1 MKRGFARP
9 TPEKAPVIKPENIVL
24 PTPLSIPP
32 PEGKPWWIV
41 VVGVVVI
48 GLLGGMIAMTFA
60 SGSHVF
66 GGVGAIFPI
75 FMIGGMAMMMF
86 GGRFGGQQQM
96 SRPKL
101 DAMRAQFM
109 LMLDMLRETAHESAD
124 SMDANYRWF
133 HPAPTMLASAVGS
146 SRMWERKP
154 DGKDLNFGVVRVGVG
169 MTRPEVTWGE
179 PQNMPTD
186 IELEPVTG
194 KALQEFG
201 RYQSVVYNLPKM
213 ISLLVEPWYS
223 LIGGREQVLGLM
235 RAIVCQL
242 AFSHGPDHVQMVVV
256 SSDLE
261 QWDWVKWLPHFGDP
275 RRQDAA
281 GNARMVYSSVREFA
295 AEQAELFAGRG
306 SFTPRHASSSAQTP
320 TPHTVIIADVTD
332 PQWEFVKS
340 AEGIDGVTFFD
351 LTGAS
356 MWAAVPERTLQF
368 DDLGVI
374 EALPRDRDT
383 WMVIDE
389 KPWFFA
395 LTDHISIAEAE
406 EFAQKLARWRLAEAY
421 EEIGQRVAHI
431 GARDIMAYYGI
442 DDPADIDF
450 GSLWGSRTDTMG
462 RSRLRAPF
470 GNRSDNGELLFL
482 DMKSLDEGGDGP
494 HGVMSGT
501 TGSGK
506 STLVR
511 TVIESLMLG
520 HPPQELQFVLADLK
534 GGSAV
539 KPFAGVPHVS
549 RIITDL
555 EEDQALME
563 RFLDALWGE
572 IARRKAICDSAGV
585 DDAKEYN
592 SVRSRMRARG
602 QDMPPLP
609 MLVVV
614 IDEFYEWFRIMPTAV
629 DVLDSIGRQGRAYWI
644 HLMMASQTIESRAEK
659 LMENMGYRL
668 VLKARTAGAAQAAGV
683 PNAVNLPAQAGLG
696 YFRRSLEDIV
706 RFQAEFL
713 WRDYISRGITID
725 GEEAPALVHSIDY
738 VRPQLFT
745 NLFTPLEVS
754 VGGPDL
760 EPVHSNGEVLEA
772 ADAEAEDEEEGI
784 RTPKVGTVIIDQLR
798 KIDFEPYRL
807 WQPPLS
813 EPVAIDELVNRF
825 IGHQWQQ
832 DYGTAR
838 DLVFP
843 LGIIDRPFKHDQ
855 PPWTVDTSGPGAN
868 VLILGAGGSGKTTA
882 LQTLICSAA
891 LTHTPEQVQ
900 FYCLAYSGTALTT
913 VARLP
918 HVGEVAGPTDPYGV
932 RRTVAE
938 LLALVRERKRSFLEY
953 RIASMDVFRRRKFGG
968 EAGPVPNDGFGDVYL
983 VIDNYRALAE
993 ENEVLIEQ
1001 VNLIINQG
1009 PSFGVHVVVSADR
1022 ESELRP
1028 PVRSGFGSRV
1038 ELRLAAVEDAK
1049 LVRSRFAKEV
1059 PVKPGRGMVAVNYVR
1074 LDADPQAGLHTLVA
1088 RPALGSTPT
1097 NVFASDSI
1105 VDAVSRLASGQAP
1118 PIRRLPARFG
1128 VEQVRELAARDTR
1141 QGVGAGGIVWAI
1153 SELDLAP
1160 VYLNFAENAHLVV
1173 TGRRECGRT
1182 TTLATIMSEIGRLYA
1197 PGTSSALAATG
1208 RAALCPGVAGRP
1220 APSAA
1225 DRAGLRV
1232 RREVRL
1238 QPRRRAGD
1246 DERHVRPSG
1255 QPRTTA
1261 RLVGGGAAVALLVE
1275 RSGDLPDRRRHTADA
1290 GRFRFAAAQGRR
1302 LGDPGRRCRPA
1313 RDCHPHVRRLVVRGQ
1328 RPDAAGTA
1336 PGERATTG
1344 DGRRPRRG
1352 LHPRQDEGW
1361 PAAPWSR
1368 PADGR
1373 GHRCVR
1379 PGGGHRAPQVEAA
1392 PPRWGWL
1399 ACQPQR
1405 SGNFLSANVFDGKLI
1420 SGVQSGGSSKS
1431 GICLSHSATTMV
1443 SSIRAR

>member
-9 TPEKAPVIKPENIVL
+9 TPEKPPVIKPENIVL
-24 PTPLSIPP
+24 STPLSIPP
-32 PEGKPWWIV
+32 PEGKPWWLI
-41 VVGVVVI
+41 VVGVVVV
-48 GLLGGMIAMTFA
+48 GLLGGMVAMVFA

-66 GGVGAIFPI
+66 GGIGSIFPL
-75 FMIGGMAMMMF
+75 FMMVGIMMMMF
-86 GGRFGGQQQM
+86 RGMGGGQQQM

-109 LMLDMLRETAHESAD
+109 LMLDMLRETAQESAD

-133 HPAPTMLASAVGS
+133 HPAPNTLAAAVGS
-146 SRMWERKP
+146 PRMWERKP

-213 ISLLVEPWYS
+213 VSLLVEPWYA
-223 LIGGREQVLGLM
+223 LVGEREQVLGLM
-235 RAIVCQL
+235 RAIICQL
-242 AFSHGPDHVQMVVV
+242 AFSHGPDHVQMIVV
-256 SSDLE
+256 SSDLD
-261 QWDWVKWLPHFGDP
+261 QWDWVKWLPHFGDS
-275 RRQDAA
+275 RRHDAA
-281 GNARMVYSSVREFA
+281 GNARMVYTSVREFA

-320 TPHTVIIADVTD
+320 TPHTVIIADVDD
-332 PQWEFVKS
+332 PQWEYVIS
-340 AEGIDGVTFFD
+340 AEGVDGVTFFD
-351 LTGAS
+351 LTGSS
-356 MWAAVPERTLQF
+356 MWTDIPERKLQF
-368 DDLGVI
+368 DKTGVI

-383 WMVIDE
+383 WMVIDD
-389 KPWFFA
+389 KAWFFA
-395 LTDHISIAEAE
+395 LTDQVSIAEAE
-406 EFAQKLARWRLAEAY
+406 EFAQKLAQWRLAEAY

-431 GARDIMAYYGI
+431 GARDILSYYGI
-442 DDPADIDF
+442 DDPGNIDF
-450 GSLWGSRTDTMG
+450 DSLWASRTDTMG

-511 TVIESLMLG
+511 TVIESLMLS
-520 HPPQELQFVLADLK
+520 HPPEELQFVLADLK

-592 SVRSRMRARG
+592 SVRARMRARG
-602 QDMPPLP
+602 QDMAPLP

-696 YFRRSLEDIV
+696 YFRKSLEDII

-713 WRDYISRGITID
+713 WRDYFQPGVSID

-738 VRPQLFT
+738 IRPQLFT
-745 NLFTPLEVS
+745 NSFTPLEVS
-754 VGGPDL
+754 VGGPDI
-760 EPVHSNGEVLEA
+760 EPVVAQPNGEVLES
-772 ADAEAEDEEEGI
+772 DDIEGGEDEDEEGV

-798 KIDFEPYRL
+798 KIKFEPYRL
-807 WQPPLS
+807 WQPPLTQ
-813 EPVAIDELVNRF
+813 PVAIDDLVNRF
-825 IGHQWQQ
+825 LGRPWHKE
-832 DYGTAR
+832 YGSACN
-838 DLVFP
+838 LVFP
-843 LGIIDRPFKHDQ
+843 IGIIDRPYKHDQ

-891 LTHTPEQVQ
+891 LTHTPQQVQ
-900 FYCLAYSGTALTT
+900 FYCLAYSSTALTT
-913 VARLP
+913 VSRIP

-938 LLALVRERKRSFLEY
+938 LLALVRERKRSFLECG
-953 RIASMDVFRRRKFGG
+953 IASMEMFRRRKFGG
-968 EAGPVPNDGFGDVYL
+968 EAGPVPDDGFGDVYL

-1001 VNLIINQG
+1001 VNVIINQG
-1009 PSFGVHVVVSADR
+1009 PSFGVHVVVTADR

-1028 PVRSGFGSRV
+1028 PVRSGFGSRI

-1049 LVRSRFAKEV
+1049 LVRSRFAKDV

-1074 LDADPQAGLHTLVA
+1074 LDSDPQAGLHTLVA
-1088 RPALGSTPT
+1088 RPALGSTPD
-1097 NVFASDSI
+1097 NVFECDS
-1105 VDAVSRLASGQAP
+1105 VVAAVSRLTSAQAP
-1118 PIRRLPARFG
+1118 PVRRLPARFG
-1128 VEQVRELAARDTR
+1128 VEQVRELASRDTR
-1141 QGVGAGGIVWAI
+1141 QGVGAGGIAWAI

-1160 VYLNFAENAHLVV
+1160 VYLNFAENSHLMV

-1197 PGTSSALAATG
+1197 PGASSAPPPAPGRPSAQVWLVVPRRQLLTALGSDYVERFAYNLDGVVAMMGELAAALAG
-1208 RAALCPGVAGRP
+1208 REPPPGLSAEELLSRSWWSGPEIFLIVDDIQQLPPGFDSPLHKAVPFVNRAADVGLHVIVTRTFGGWSSAGSDPMLRALHQANAPLLVMDADPDEGFIRGKMKGGPLPRGRGLLMAEDTGVFVQV
-1220 APSAA
+1220 AA
-1225 DRAGLRV
+1225 TEV
-1232 RREVRL
+1232 RR
-1238 QPRRRAGD
+1238 
-1246 DERHVRPSG
+1246 
-1255 QPRTTA
+1255 
-1261 RLVGGGAAVALLVE
+1261 
-1275 RSGDLPDRRRHTADA
+1275 
-1290 GRFRFAAAQGRR
+1290 
-1302 LGDPGRRCRPA
+1302 
-1313 RDCHPHVRRLVVRGQ
+1313 
-1328 RPDAAGTA
+1328 
-1336 PGERATTG
+1336 
-1344 DGRRPRRG
+1344 
-1352 LHPRQDEGW
+1352 
-1361 PAAPWSR
+1361 
-1368 PADGR
+1368 
-1373 GHRCVR
+1373 
-1379 PGGGHRAPQVEAA
+1379 
-1392 PPRWGWL
+1392 
-1399 ACQPQR
+1399 
-1405 SGNFLSANVFDGKLI
+1405 
-1420 SGVQSGGSSKS
+1420 
-1431 GICLSHSATTMV
+1431 
-1443 SSIRAR
+1443 

>member
-9 TPEKAPVIKPENIVL
+9 TPEKPPVIKPENIVL
-24 PTPLSIPP
+24 STPLSIPP
-32 PEGKPWWIV
+32 PEGKPWWLI
-41 VVGVVVI
+41 VVGVVVV
-48 GLLGGMIAMTFA
+48 GLLGGMVAMVFA

-66 GGVGAIFPI
+66 GGIGSIFPL
-75 FMIGGMAMMMF
+75 FMMVGIMMMMF
-86 GGRFGGQQQM
+86 RGMGGGQQQM

-109 LMLDMLRETAHESAD
+109 LMLDMLRETAQESAD

-133 HPAPTMLASAVGS
+133 HPAPNTLAAAVGS
-146 SRMWERKP
+146 TRMWERKP

-213 ISLLVEPWYS
+213 VSLLVEPWYA
-223 LIGGREQVLGLM
+223 LVGERERVLGLM
-235 RAIVCQL
+235 RAIICQL
-242 AFSHGPDHVQMVVV
+242 AFSHGPDHVQMIVV
-256 SSDLE
+256 SSDLD
-261 QWDWVKWLPHFGDP
+261 QWDWVKWLPHFGDS
-275 RRQDAA
+275 RRHDAA
-281 GNARMVYSSVREFA
+281 GNARMVYTSVREFA

-320 TPHTVIIADVTD
+320 TPHTVIIADVDD
-332 PQWEFVKS
+332 PQWEYVIS
-340 AEGIDGVTFFD
+340 AEGVDGVTFFD
-351 LTGAS
+351 LTGSS
-356 MWAAVPERTLQF
+356 MWTDIPERKLQF
-368 DDLGVI
+368 DKTGVI

-383 WMVIDE
+383 WMVIDD
-389 KPWFFA
+389 KAWFFA
-395 LTDHISIAEAE
+395 LTDQVSIAEAE
-406 EFAQKLARWRLAEAY
+406 EFAQKLAQWRLAEAY

-431 GARDIMAYYGI
+431 GARDILSYYGI
-442 DDPADIDF
+442 DDPGNIDF
-450 GSLWGSRTDTMG
+450 DSLWASRTDTMG

-511 TVIESLMLG
+511 TVIESLMLS
-520 HPPQELQFVLADLK
+520 HPPEELQFVLADLK

-592 SVRSRMRARG
+592 SVRARMRARG
-602 QDMPPLP
+602 QDMAPLP

-696 YFRRSLEDIV
+696 YFRKSLEDII

-713 WRDYISRGITID
+713 WRDYFQPGVSID

-738 VRPQLFT
+738 IRPQLFT
-745 NLFTPLEVS
+745 NSFTPLEVS
-754 VGGPDL
+754 VGGPDI
-760 EPVHSNGEVLEA
+760 EPVVAQPNGEVLES
-772 ADAEAEDEEEGI
+772 DDIEGGEDEDEEGV

-798 KIDFEPYRL
+798 KIKFEPYRL
-807 WQPPLS
+807 WQPPLTQ
-813 EPVAIDELVNRF
+813 PVAIDDLVNRF
-825 IGHQWQQ
+825 LGRPWHKE
-832 DYGTAR
+832 YGSACN
-838 DLVFP
+838 LVFP
-843 LGIIDRPFKHDQ
+843 IGIIDRPYKHDQ

-891 LTHTPEQVQ
+891 LTHTPQQVQ
-900 FYCLAYSGTALTT
+900 FYCLAYSSTALTT
-913 VARLP
+913 VSRIP

-938 LLALVRERKRSFLEY
+938 LLALVRERKRSFLECG
-953 RIASMDVFRRRKFGG
+953 IASMEMFRRRKFGG
-968 EAGPVPNDGFGDVYL
+968 EAGPVPDDGFGDVYL

-1001 VNLIINQG
+1001 VNVIINQG
-1009 PSFGVHVVVSADR
+1009 PSFGVHVVVTADR

-1028 PVRSGFGSRV
+1028 PVRSGFGSRI

-1049 LVRSRFAKEV
+1049 LVRSRFAKDV

-1074 LDADPQAGLHTLVA
+1074 LDSDPQAGLHTLVA
-1088 RPALGSTPT
+1088 RPALGSTPD
-1097 NVFASDSI
+1097 NVFECDS
-1105 VDAVSRLASGQAP
+1105 VVAAVSRLTSAQAP
-1118 PIRRLPARFG
+1118 PVRRLPARFG
-1128 VEQVRELAARDTR
+1128 VEQVRELASRDTR
-1141 QGVGAGGIVWAI
+1141 QGVGAGGIAWAI

-1160 VYLNFAENAHLVV
+1160 VYLNFAENSHLMV

-1197 PGTSSALAATG
+1197 PGASSAPPPAPGRPSAQVWLVDPRRQLLTALGSDYVERFAYNLDGVVAMMGELAAALAG
-1208 RAALCPGVAGRP
+1208 REPPPGLSAEELLSRSWWSGPEIFLIVDDIQQLPPGFDSPLHKAVPFVNRAADVGLHVIVTRTFGGWSSAGSDPMLRALHQANAPLLVMDADPDEGFIRGKMKGGPLPRGRGLLMAEDTGVFVQV
-1220 APSAA
+1220 AA
-1225 DRAGLRV
+1225 TEV
-1232 RREVRL
+1232 RR
-1238 QPRRRAGD
+1238 
-1246 DERHVRPSG
+1246 
-1255 QPRTTA
+1255 
-1261 RLVGGGAAVALLVE
+1261 
-1275 RSGDLPDRRRHTADA
+1275 
-1290 GRFRFAAAQGRR
+1290 
-1302 LGDPGRRCRPA
+1302 
-1313 RDCHPHVRRLVVRGQ
+1313 
-1328 RPDAAGTA
+1328 
-1336 PGERATTG
+1336 
-1344 DGRRPRRG
+1344 
-1352 LHPRQDEGW
+1352 
-1361 PAAPWSR
+1361 
-1368 PADGR
+1368 
-1373 GHRCVR
+1373 
-1379 PGGGHRAPQVEAA
+1379 
-1392 PPRWGWL
+1392 
-1399 ACQPQR
+1399 
-1405 SGNFLSANVFDGKLI
+1405 
-1420 SGVQSGGSSKS
+1420 
-1431 GICLSHSATTMV
+1431 
-1443 SSIRAR
+1443 

>member
-9 TPEKAPVIKPENIVL
+9 TPEKPPVIKPENIVL
-24 PTPLSIPP
+24 STPLSIPP
-32 PEGKPWWIV
+32 PEGKPWWLI
-41 VVGVVVI
+41 VVGVVVV
-48 GLLGGMIAMTFA
+48 GLLGGMVAMVFA

-66 GGVGAIFPI
+66 GGIGSIFPL
-75 FMIGGMAMMMF
+75 FMMVGIMMMMF
-86 GGRFGGQQQM
+86 RGMGGGQQQM

-109 LMLDMLRETAHESAD
+109 LMLDMLRETAQESAD

-133 HPAPTMLASAVGS
+133 HPAPNTLAAAVGS
-146 SRMWERKP
+146 PRMWERKP

-213 ISLLVEPWYS
+213 VSLLVEPWYA
-223 LIGGREQVLGLM
+223 LVGEREQVLGLM
-235 RAIVCQL
+235 RAIICQL
-242 AFSHGPDHVQMVVV
+242 AFSHGPDHVQMIVV
-256 SSDLE
+256 SSDLD
-261 QWDWVKWLPHFGDP
+261 QWDWVKWLPHFGDS
-275 RRQDAA
+275 RRHDAA
-281 GNARMVYSSVREFA
+281 GNARMVYTSVREFA

-320 TPHTVIIADVTD
+320 TPHTVIIADVDD
-332 PQWEFVKS
+332 PQWEYVIS
-340 AEGIDGVTFFD
+340 AEGVDGVTFFD
-351 LTGAS
+351 LTGSS
-356 MWAAVPERTLQF
+356 MWTDIPERKLQF
-368 DDLGVI
+368 DKTGVI

-383 WMVIDE
+383 WMVIDD
-389 KPWFFA
+389 KAWFFA
-395 LTDHISIAEAE
+395 LTDQVSIAEAE
-406 EFAQKLARWRLAEAY
+406 EFAQKLAQWRLAEAY

-431 GARDIMAYYGI
+431 GARDILSYYGI
-442 DDPADIDF
+442 DDPGNIDF
-450 GSLWGSRTDTMG
+450 DSLWASRTDTMG

-511 TVIESLMLG
+511 TVIESLMLS
-520 HPPQELQFVLADLK
+520 HPPEELQFVLADLK

-592 SVRSRMRARG
+592 SVRARMRARG
-602 QDMPPLP
+602 QDMAPLP

-696 YFRRSLEDIV
+696 YFRKSLEDII

-713 WRDYISRGITID
+713 WRDYFQPGVSID

-738 VRPQLFT
+738 IRPQLFT
-745 NLFTPLEVS
+745 NSFTPLEVS
-754 VGGPDL
+754 VGGPDI
-760 EPVHSNGEVLEA
+760 EPVVAQPNGEVLES
-772 ADAEAEDEEEGI
+772 DDIEGGEDEDEEGV

-798 KIDFEPYRL
+798 KIKFEPYRL
-807 WQPPLS
+807 WQPPLTQ
-813 EPVAIDELVNRF
+813 PVAIDDLVNRF
-825 IGHQWQQ
+825 LGRPWHKE
-832 DYGTAR
+832 YGSACN
-838 DLVFP
+838 LVFP
-843 LGIIDRPFKHDQ
+843 IGIIDRPYKHDQ

-891 LTHTPEQVQ
+891 LTHTPQQVQ
-900 FYCLAYSGTALTT
+900 FYCLAYSSTALTT
-913 VARLP
+913 VSRMP

-938 LLALVRERKRSFLEY
+938 LLALVRERKRSFLECG
-953 RIASMDVFRRRKFGG
+953 IASMEMFRRRKFGG
-968 EAGPVPNDGFGDVYL
+968 EAGPVPDDGFGDVYL

-1001 VNLIINQG
+1001 VNVIINQG
-1009 PSFGVHVVVSADR
+1009 PSFGVHVVVTADR

-1028 PVRSGFGSRV
+1028 PVRSGFGSRI

-1049 LVRSRFAKEV
+1049 LVRSRFAKDV

-1074 LDADPQAGLHTLVA
+1074 LDSDPQAGLHTLVA
-1088 RPALGSTPT
+1088 RPALGSTPD
-1097 NVFASDSI
+1097 NVFECDS
-1105 VDAVSRLASGQAP
+1105 VVAAVSRLTSAQAP
-1118 PIRRLPARFG
+1118 PVRRLPARFG
-1128 VEQVRELAARDTR
+1128 VEQVRELASRDTR
-1141 QGVGAGGIVWAI
+1141 QGVGAGGIAWAI

-1160 VYLNFAENAHLVV
+1160 VYLNFAENSHLMV

-1197 PGTSSALAATG
+1197 PGASSAPPPAPGRPSAQVWLVDPRRQLLTALGSDYVERFAYNLDGVVAMMGELAAALAG
-1208 RAALCPGVAGRP
+1208 REPPPGLSAEELLSRSWWSGPEIFLIVDDIQQLPPGFDSPLHKAVPFVNRAADVGLHVIFTRTFGGWSSAGSDPMLRALHQANAPLLVMDADPDEGFIRGKMKGGPLPRGRGLLMAEDTGVFVQV
-1220 APSAA
+1220 AA
-1225 DRAGLRV
+1225 TEV
-1232 RREVRL
+1232 RR
-1238 QPRRRAGD
+1238 
-1246 DERHVRPSG
+1246 
-1255 QPRTTA
+1255 
-1261 RLVGGGAAVALLVE
+1261 
-1275 RSGDLPDRRRHTADA
+1275 
-1290 GRFRFAAAQGRR
+1290 
-1302 LGDPGRRCRPA
+1302 
-1313 RDCHPHVRRLVVRGQ
+1313 
-1328 RPDAAGTA
+1328 
-1336 PGERATTG
+1336 
-1344 DGRRPRRG
+1344 
-1352 LHPRQDEGW
+1352 
-1361 PAAPWSR
+1361 
-1368 PADGR
+1368 
-1373 GHRCVR
+1373 
-1379 PGGGHRAPQVEAA
+1379 
-1392 PPRWGWL
+1392 
-1399 ACQPQR
+1399 
-1405 SGNFLSANVFDGKLI
+1405 
-1420 SGVQSGGSSKS
+1420 
-1431 GICLSHSATTMV
+1431 
-1443 SSIRAR
+1443 

>member
-9 TPEKAPVIKPENIVL
+9 TPEKPPVIKPENIVL
-24 PTPLSIPP
+24 STPLSIPP
-32 PEGKPWWIV
+32 PEGKPWWLI
-41 VVGVVVI
+41 VVGVVVV
-48 GLLGGMIAMTFA
+48 GLLGGMVAMVFA

-66 GGVGAIFPI
+66 GGIGSIFPL
-75 FMIGGMAMMMF
+75 FMMVGIMMMMF
-86 GGRFGGQQQM
+86 RGMGGGQQQM

-109 LMLDMLRETAHESAD
+109 LMLDMLRETAQESAD

-133 HPAPTMLASAVGS
+133 HPAPNTLAAAVGS
-146 SRMWERKP
+146 PRMWERKP

-213 ISLLVEPWYS
+213 VSLLVEPWYA
-223 LIGGREQVLGLM
+223 LVGEREQVLGLM
-235 RAIVCQL
+235 RAIICQL
-242 AFSHGPDHVQMVVV
+242 AFSHGPDHVQMIVV
-256 SSDLE
+256 SSDLD
-261 QWDWVKWLPHFGDP
+261 QWDWVKWLPHFGDS
-275 RRQDAA
+275 RRHDAA
-281 GNARMVYSSVREFA
+281 GNARMVYTSVREFA

-320 TPHTVIIADVTD
+320 TPHTVIIADVDD
-332 PQWEFVKS
+332 PQWEYVIS
-340 AEGIDGVTFFD
+340 AEGVDGVTFFD
-351 LTGAS
+351 LTGSS
-356 MWAAVPERTLQF
+356 MWTDIPERKLQF
-368 DDLGVI
+368 DKTGVI

-383 WMVIDE
+383 WMVIDD
-389 KPWFFA
+389 KAWFFA
-395 LTDHISIAEAE
+395 LTDQVSIAEAE
-406 EFAQKLARWRLAEAY
+406 EFAQKLAQWRLAEAY

-431 GARDIMAYYGI
+431 GARDILSYYGI
-442 DDPADIDF
+442 DDPGNIDF
-450 GSLWGSRTDTMG
+450 DSLWTSRTDTMG

-511 TVIESLMLG
+511 TVIESLMLS
-520 HPPQELQFVLADLK
+520 HPPEELQFVLADLK

-592 SVRSRMRARG
+592 SVRARMRARG
-602 QDMPPLP
+602 QDMAPLP

-696 YFRRSLEDIV
+696 YFRKSLEDII

-713 WRDYISRGITID
+713 WRDYFQPGVSID

-738 VRPQLFT
+738 IRPQLFT
-745 NLFTPLEVS
+745 NSFTPLEVS
-754 VGGPDL
+754 VGGPDI
-760 EPVHSNGEVLEA
+760 EPVVAQPNGEVLES
-772 ADAEAEDEEEGI
+772 DDIEGGEDEDEEGV

-798 KIDFEPYRL
+798 KIKFEPYRL
-807 WQPPLS
+807 WQPPLTQ
-813 EPVAIDELVNRF
+813 PVAIDDLVNRF
-825 IGHQWQQ
+825 LGRPWHKE
-832 DYGTAR
+832 YGSACN
-838 DLVFP
+838 LVFP
-843 LGIIDRPFKHDQ
+843 IGIIDRPYKHDQ

-891 LTHTPEQVQ
+891 LTHTPQQVQ
-900 FYCLAYSGTALTT
+900 FYCLAYSSTALTT
-913 VARLP
+913 VSRIP

-938 LLALVRERKRSFLEY
+938 LLALVRERKRSFLECG
-953 RIASMDVFRRRKFGG
+953 IASMEMFRRRKFGG
-968 EAGPVPNDGFGDVYL
+968 EAGPVPDDGFGDVYL

-1001 VNLIINQG
+1001 VNVIINQG
-1009 PSFGVHVVVSADR
+1009 PSFGVHVVVTADR

-1028 PVRSGFGSRV
+1028 PVRSGFGSRI

-1049 LVRSRFAKEV
+1049 LVRSRFAKDV

-1074 LDADPQAGLHTLVA
+1074 LDSDPQAGLHTLVA
-1088 RPALGSTPT
+1088 RPALGSTPD
-1097 NVFASDSI
+1097 NVFECDS
-1105 VDAVSRLASGQAP
+1105 VVAAVSRLTSAQAP
-1118 PIRRLPARFG
+1118 PVRRLPARFG
-1128 VEQVRELAARDTR
+1128 VEQVRELASRDTR
-1141 QGVGAGGIVWAI
+1141 QGVGAGGIAWAI

-1160 VYLNFAENAHLVV
+1160 VYLNFAENSHLMV

-1197 PGTSSALAATG
+1197 PGASSAPPPAPGRPSAQVWLVDPRRQLLTALGSDYVERFAYNLDGVVAMMGELAAALAG
-1208 RAALCPGVAGRP
+1208 REPPPGLSAEELLSRSWWSGPEIFLIVDDIQQLPPGFDSPLHKAVPFVNRAADVGLHVIFTRTFGGWSSAGSDPMLRALHQANAPLLVMDADPDEGFIRGKMKGGPLPRGRGLLMAEDTGVFVQV
-1220 APSAA
+1220 AA
-1225 DRAGLRV
+1225 TEV
-1232 RREVRL
+1232 RR
-1238 QPRRRAGD
+1238 
-1246 DERHVRPSG
+1246 
-1255 QPRTTA
+1255 
-1261 RLVGGGAAVALLVE
+1261 
-1275 RSGDLPDRRRHTADA
+1275 
-1290 GRFRFAAAQGRR
+1290 
-1302 LGDPGRRCRPA
+1302 
-1313 RDCHPHVRRLVVRGQ
+1313 
-1328 RPDAAGTA
+1328 
-1336 PGERATTG
+1336 
-1344 DGRRPRRG
+1344 
-1352 LHPRQDEGW
+1352 
-1361 PAAPWSR
+1361 
-1368 PADGR
+1368 
-1373 GHRCVR
+1373 
-1379 PGGGHRAPQVEAA
+1379 
-1392 PPRWGWL
+1392 
-1399 ACQPQR
+1399 
-1405 SGNFLSANVFDGKLI
+1405 
-1420 SGVQSGGSSKS
+1420 
-1431 GICLSHSATTMV
+1431 
-1443 SSIRAR
+1443 

>member
-9 TPEKAPVIKPENIVL
+9 TPEKPPVIKPENIVL

-32 PEGKPWWIV
+32 PEGKPWWLI
-41 VVGVVVI
+41 VVGVVVV
-48 GLLGGMIAMTFA
+48 GLLIGMVAMTFA

-66 GGVGAIFPI
+66 GGAGSIFPI
-75 FMIGGMAMMMF
+75 FMIGGVAMMMF

-133 HPAPTMLASAVGS
+133 HPAPTTLSAAVGS

-223 LIGGREQVLGLM
+223 LDGEREQVLGLM
-235 RAIVCQL
+235 RAIICQL

-256 SSDLE
+256 TSDLDE
-261 QWDWVKWLPHFGDP
+261 WDWVKWLPHFGDS

-320 TPHTVIIADVTD
+320 TPHTVIVADVVD
-332 PQWEFVKS
+332 PQWEYVIS
-340 AEGIDGVTFFD
+340 SEGVDGVTFFD
-351 LTGAS
+351 LTGSS
-356 MWAAVPERTLQF
+356 MWTAVPERSLRF
-368 DDLGVI
+368 DDKGVI

-406 EFAQKLARWRLAEAY
+406 EFAQAVARWRLAEAY

-442 DDPADIDF
+442 DDPGRIDF
-450 GSLWGSRTDTMG
+450 ESLWGSRNDSMG

-470 GNRSDNGELLFL
+470 GVRSDNGELLFL

-511 TVIESLMLG
+511 TVIESLMLS
-520 HPPQELQFVLADLK
+520 HPPEELQFVLADLK

-592 SVRSRMRARG
+592 SVRLRMRARG
-602 QDMPPLP
+602 QDMAPLP

-713 WRDYISRGITID
+713 WRDYFPRGLTDD

-745 NLFTPLEVS
+745 NSFTPLEVS
-754 VGGPDL
+754 VGGPEL
-760 EPVHSNGEVLEA
+760 TPAAITNGETLEA
-772 ADAEAEDEEEGI
+772 DGTARDDDDVEGI
-784 RTPKVGTVIIDQLR
+784 RVPKVGTVIIDQLR

-807 WQPPLS
+807 WQPPLNQ
-813 EPVAIDELVNRF
+813 PIPIDELVNRF
-825 IGHQWQQ
+825 LGHPWQE

-843 LGIIDRPFKHDQ
+843 IGIIDRPFKHDQ

-900 FYCLAYSGTALTT
+900 FYCLAYSSTALTT

-938 LLALVRERKRSFLEY
+938 LLALVRQRKSTFLEY
-953 RIASMDVFRRRKFGG
+953 GIASMEVFRRRKFGG
-968 EAGPVPNDGFGDVYL
+968 EPGPVPNDGFGDVYL
-983 VIDNYRALAE
+983 VVDNYRALAE

-1009 PSFGVHVVVSADR
+1009 PSFGVHVIVTADR

-1049 LVRSRFAKEV
+1049 LVRSRFAKDV

-1074 LDADPQAGLHTLVA
+1074 LDSDPQAGLHTLVA
-1088 RPALGSTPT
+1088 RPALATTAGY
-1097 NVFASDSI
+1097 VFESDSVI
-1105 VDAVSRLASGQAP
+1105 DAVSRLTSGQAP
-1118 PIRRLPARFG
+1118 PVRRLPARFD
-1128 VEQVRELAARDTR
+1128 VEQLRELAARDTR
-1141 QGVGAGGIVWAI
+1141 QGVGAGGIAWAI
-1153 SELDLAP
+1153 SELDLSP
-1160 VYLNFAENAHLVV
+1160 VYLNFAENAHLMV

-1197 PGTSSALAATG
+1197 PGASSAPPPAAGQPSAQVWLVDPRRQLLTTLGPDYVEKFAYNLDGVQAMMGELAAV
-1208 RAALCPGVAGRP
+1208 LAGREPPPGLSAEELLARSWWSGPEIFLIVDDIQQLP
-1220 APSAA
+1220 AGFDSP
-1225 DRAGLRV
+1225 
-1232 RREVRL
+1232 
-1238 QPRRRAGD
+1238 
-1246 DERHVRPSG
+1246 
-1255 QPRTTA
+1255 
-1261 RLVGGGAAVALLVE
+1261 
-1275 RSGDLPDRRRHTADA
+1275 
-1290 GRFRFAAAQGRR
+1290 
-1302 LGDPGRRCRPA
+1302 
-1313 RDCHPHVRRLVVRGQ
+1313 
-1328 RPDAAGTA
+1328 
-1336 PGERATTG
+1336 
-1344 DGRRPRRG
+1344 
-1352 LHPRQDEGW
+1352 LHK
-1361 PAAPWSR
+1361 AAPWVTR
-1368 PADGR
+1368 AADVGLHVLVTRTFGGWSSAGSDPMLRALAQANAPLLVMDADPDEGFIRGKMKGGPLPRGR
-1373 GHRCVR
+1373 GLLMAEDTGVFV
-1379 PGGGHRAPQVEAA
+1379 QVAA
-1392 PPRWGWL
+1392 TELR
-1399 ACQPQR
+1399 
-1405 SGNFLSANVFDGKLI
+1405 K
-1420 SGVQSGGSSKS
+1420 
-1431 GICLSHSATTMV
+1431 
-1443 SSIRAR
+1443 

>member
-9 TPEKAPVIKPENIVL
+9 TPEKPPVIKPENIVL
-24 PTPLSIPP
+24 STPLSIPP
-32 PEGKPWWIV
+32 PEGKPWWLI
-41 VVGVVVI
+41 VVGVVVV
-48 GLLGGMIAMTFA
+48 GLLGGMVAMVFA

-66 GGVGAIFPI
+66 GGIGSIFPL
-75 FMIGGMAMMMF
+75 FMMVGIMMMMF
-86 GGRFGGQQQM
+86 RGMGGGQQQM

-109 LMLDMLRETAHESAD
+109 LMLDMLRETAQESAD

-133 HPAPTMLASAVGS
+133 HPAPNTLAAAVGS
-146 SRMWERKP
+146 PRMWERKP

-213 ISLLVEPWYS
+213 VSLLVEPWYA
-223 LIGGREQVLGLM
+223 LVGEREQVLGLM
-235 RAIVCQL
+235 RAIICQL
-242 AFSHGPDHVQMVVV
+242 AFSHGPDHVQMIVV
-256 SSDLE
+256 SSDLD
-261 QWDWVKWLPHFGDP
+261 QWDWVKWLPHFGDS
-275 RRQDAA
+275 RRHDAA
-281 GNARMVYSSVREFA
+281 GNARMVYTSVREFA

-320 TPHTVIIADVTD
+320 TPHTVIIADVDD
-332 PQWEFVKS
+332 PQWEYVIS
-340 AEGIDGVTFFD
+340 AEGVDGVTFFD
-351 LTGAS
+351 LTGSS
-356 MWAAVPERTLQF
+356 MWTDIPERKLQF
-368 DDLGVI
+368 DKTGVI

-383 WMVIDE
+383 WMVIDD
-389 KPWFFA
+389 KAWFFA
-395 LTDHISIAEAE
+395 LTDQVSIAEAE
-406 EFAQKLARWRLAEAY
+406 EFAQKLAQWRLAEAY

-431 GARDIMAYYGI
+431 GARDILSYYGI
-442 DDPADIDF
+442 DDPGNIDF
-450 GSLWGSRTDTMG
+450 DSLWASRTDTMG

-511 TVIESLMLG
+511 TVIESLMLS
-520 HPPQELQFVLADLK
+520 HPPEELQFVLADLK

-592 SVRSRMRARG
+592 SVRARMRARG
-602 QDMPPLP
+602 QDMAPLP

-696 YFRRSLEDIV
+696 YFRKSLEDII

-713 WRDYISRGITID
+713 WRDYFQPGVSID

-738 VRPQLFT
+738 IRPQLFT
-745 NLFTPLEVS
+745 NSFTPLEVS
-754 VGGPDL
+754 VGGPDI
-760 EPVHSNGEVLEA
+760 EPVVAQPNGEVLES
-772 ADAEAEDEEEGI
+772 DDIEGGEDEDEEGV

-798 KIDFEPYRL
+798 KIKFEPYRL
-807 WQPPLS
+807 WQPPLTQ
-813 EPVAIDELVNRF
+813 PVAIDDLVNRF
-825 IGHQWQQ
+825 LGRPWHKE
-832 DYGTAR
+832 YGSACN
-838 DLVFP
+838 LVFP
-843 LGIIDRPFKHDQ
+843 IGIIDRPYKHDQ

-891 LTHTPEQVQ
+891 LTHTPQQVQ
-900 FYCLAYSGTALTT
+900 FYCLAYSSTALTT
-913 VARLP
+913 VSRIP

-938 LLALVRERKRSFLEY
+938 LLALVRERKRSFLECG
-953 RIASMDVFRRRKFGG
+953 IASMEMFRRRKFGG
-968 EAGPVPNDGFGDVYL
+968 EAGPVPDDGFGDVYL

-1001 VNLIINQG
+1001 VNVIINQG
-1009 PSFGVHVVVSADR
+1009 PSFGVHVVVTADR

-1028 PVRSGFGSRV
+1028 PVRSGFGSRI

-1049 LVRSRFAKEV
+1049 LVRSRFAKDV

-1074 LDADPQAGLHTLVA
+1074 LDSDPQAGLHTLVA
-1088 RPALGSTPT
+1088 RPALGSTPD
-1097 NVFASDSI
+1097 NVFECDS
-1105 VDAVSRLASGQAP
+1105 VVAAVSRLTSAQAAP
-1118 PIRRLPARFG
+1118 VRRLPARFG
-1128 VEQVRELAARDTR
+1128 VEQVRELASRDTR
-1141 QGVGAGGIVWAI
+1141 QGVGAGGIAWAI

-1160 VYLNFAENAHLVV
+1160 VYLNFAENSHLMV

-1197 PGTSSALAATG
+1197 PGASSAPPPAPGRPSAQVWLVDPRRQLLTALGSDYVERFAYNLDGVVAMMGELAAALAG
-1208 RAALCPGVAGRP
+1208 REPPPGLSAEELLSRSWWSGPEIFLIVDDIQQLPPGFDSPLHKAVPFVNRAADVGLHVIVTRTFGGWSSAGSDPMLRALHQANAPLLVMDADPDEGFIRGKMKGGPLPRGRGLLMAEDTGVFVQV
-1220 APSAA
+1220 AA
-1225 DRAGLRV
+1225 TEV
-1232 RREVRL
+1232 RR
-1238 QPRRRAGD
+1238 
-1246 DERHVRPSG
+1246 
-1255 QPRTTA
+1255 
-1261 RLVGGGAAVALLVE
+1261 
-1275 RSGDLPDRRRHTADA
+1275 
-1290 GRFRFAAAQGRR
+1290 
-1302 LGDPGRRCRPA
+1302 
-1313 RDCHPHVRRLVVRGQ
+1313 
-1328 RPDAAGTA
+1328 
-1336 PGERATTG
+1336 
-1344 DGRRPRRG
+1344 
-1352 LHPRQDEGW
+1352 
-1361 PAAPWSR
+1361 
-1368 PADGR
+1368 
-1373 GHRCVR
+1373 
-1379 PGGGHRAPQVEAA
+1379 
-1392 PPRWGWL
+1392 
-1399 ACQPQR
+1399 
-1405 SGNFLSANVFDGKLI
+1405 
-1420 SGVQSGGSSKS
+1420 
-1431 GICLSHSATTMV
+1431 
-1443 SSIRAR
+1443 

>member
-9 TPEKAPVIKPENIVL
+9 TPEKPPVIKPENIVL
-24 PTPLSIPP
+24 STPLSIPP
-32 PEGKPWWIV
+32 PEGKPWWLI
-41 VVGVVVI
+41 VVGVVVV
-48 GLLGGMIAMTFA
+48 GLLGGMVAMVFA

-66 GGVGAIFPI
+66 GGIGSIFPL
-75 FMIGGMAMMMF
+75 FMMVGIMMMMF
-86 GGRFGGQQQM
+86 RGMGGGQQQM

-109 LMLDMLRETAHESAD
+109 LMLDMLRETAQESAD

-133 HPAPTMLASAVGS
+133 HPAPNTLAAAVGS
-146 SRMWERKP
+146 PRMWERKP

-213 ISLLVEPWYS
+213 VSLLVEPWYA
-223 LIGGREQVLGLM
+223 LVGEREQVLGLM
-235 RAIVCQL
+235 RAIICQL
-242 AFSHGPDHVQMVVV
+242 AFSHGPDHVQMIVV
-256 SSDLE
+256 SSDLD
-261 QWDWVKWLPHFGDP
+261 QWDWVKWLPHFGDS
-275 RRQDAA
+275 RRHDAA
-281 GNARMVYSSVREFA
+281 GNARMVYTSVREFA

-320 TPHTVIIADVTD
+320 TPHTVIIADVDD
-332 PQWEFVKS
+332 PQWEYVIS
-340 AEGIDGVTFFD
+340 AEGVDGVTFFD
-351 LTGAS
+351 LTGSS
-356 MWAAVPERTLQF
+356 MWTDIPERKLQF
-368 DDLGVI
+368 DKTGVI

-383 WMVIDE
+383 WMVIDD
-389 KPWFFA
+389 KAWFFA
-395 LTDHISIAEAE
+395 LTDQVSIAEAE
-406 EFAQKLARWRLAEAY
+406 EFAQKLAQWRLAEAY

-431 GARDIMAYYGI
+431 GARDILSYYGI
-442 DDPADIDF
+442 DDPGNIDF
-450 GSLWGSRTDTMG
+450 DSLWASRTDTMG

-511 TVIESLMLG
+511 TVIESLMLS
-520 HPPQELQFVLADLK
+520 HPPEELQFVLADLK

-592 SVRSRMRARG
+592 SVRARMRARG
-602 QDMPPLP
+602 QDMAPLP

-696 YFRRSLEDIV
+696 YFRKSLEDII

-713 WRDYISRGITID
+713 WRDYFQPGVSID

-738 VRPQLFT
+738 IRPQLFT
-745 NLFTPLEVS
+745 NSFTPLEVS
-754 VGGPDL
+754 VGGPDI
-760 EPVHSNGEVLEA
+760 EPVVAQPNGEVLES
-772 ADAEAEDEEEGI
+772 DDIEGGEDEDEEGV

-798 KIDFEPYRL
+798 KIKFEPYRL
-807 WQPPLS
+807 WQPPLTQ
-813 EPVAIDELVNRF
+813 PVAIDDLVNRF
-825 IGHQWQQ
+825 LGRPWHKE
-832 DYGTAR
+832 YGSACN
-838 DLVFP
+838 LVFP
-843 LGIIDRPFKHDQ
+843 IGIIDRPYKHDQ

-891 LTHTPEQVQ
+891 LTHTPQQVQ
-900 FYCLAYSGTALTT
+900 FYCLAYSSTALTT
-913 VARLP
+913 VSRIP

-938 LLALVRERKRSFLEY
+938 LLALVRERKRSFLECG
-953 RIASMDVFRRRKFGG
+953 IASMEMFRRRKFGG
-968 EAGPVPNDGFGDVYL
+968 EAGPVPDDGFGDVYL

-1001 VNLIINQG
+1001 VNVIINQG
-1009 PSFGVHVVVSADR
+1009 PSFGVHVVVTADR

-1028 PVRSGFGSRV
+1028 PVRSGFGSRI

-1049 LVRSRFAKEV
+1049 LVRSRFAKDV

-1074 LDADPQAGLHTLVA
+1074 LDSDPEAGLHTLVA
-1088 RPALGSTPT
+1088 RPALGSTPD
-1097 NVFASDSI
+1097 NVFECDS
-1105 VDAVSRLASGQAP
+1105 VVAAVSRLTSAQAP
-1118 PIRRLPARFG
+1118 PVRRLPARFG
-1128 VEQVRELAARDTR
+1128 VEQVRELASRDTR
-1141 QGVGAGGIVWAI
+1141 QGVGAGGIAWAI

-1160 VYLNFAENAHLVV
+1160 VYLNFAENSHLMV

-1197 PGTSSALAATG
+1197 PGASSAPPPAPGRPSAQVWLVDPRRQLLTALGSDYVERFAYNLDGVVAMMGELAAALAG
-1208 RAALCPGVAGRP
+1208 REPPPGLSAEELLSRSWWSGPEIFLIVDDIQQLPPGFDSPLHKAVPFVNRAADVGLHVIFTRTFGGWSSAGSDPMLRALHQANAPLLVMDADPDEGFIRGKMKGGPLPRGRGLLMAEDTGVFVQV
-1220 APSAA
+1220 AA
-1225 DRAGLRV
+1225 TEV
-1232 RREVRL
+1232 RR
-1238 QPRRRAGD
+1238 
-1246 DERHVRPSG
+1246 
-1255 QPRTTA
+1255 
-1261 RLVGGGAAVALLVE
+1261 
-1275 RSGDLPDRRRHTADA
+1275 
-1290 GRFRFAAAQGRR
+1290 
-1302 LGDPGRRCRPA
+1302 
-1313 RDCHPHVRRLVVRGQ
+1313 
-1328 RPDAAGTA
+1328 
-1336 PGERATTG
+1336 
-1344 DGRRPRRG
+1344 
-1352 LHPRQDEGW
+1352 
-1361 PAAPWSR
+1361 
-1368 PADGR
+1368 
-1373 GHRCVR
+1373 
-1379 PGGGHRAPQVEAA
+1379 
-1392 PPRWGWL
+1392 
-1399 ACQPQR
+1399 
-1405 SGNFLSANVFDGKLI
+1405 
-1420 SGVQSGGSSKS
+1420 
-1431 GICLSHSATTMV
+1431 
-1443 SSIRAR
+1443 

>member
-9 TPEKAPVIKPENIVL
+9 TPEKPPVIKPENIVL
-24 PTPLSIPP
+24 STPLSIPP
-32 PEGKPWWIV
+32 PEGKPWWLI
-41 VVGVVVI
+41 VVGVVVV
-48 GLLGGMIAMTFA
+48 GLLGGMVAMVFA

-66 GGVGAIFPI
+66 GGIGSIFPL
-75 FMIGGMAMMMF
+75 FMMVGIMMMMF
-86 GGRFGGQQQM
+86 RGMGGGQQQM

-109 LMLDMLRETAHESAD
+109 LMLDMLRETAQESAD

-133 HPAPTMLASAVGS
+133 HPAPNTLAAAVGS
-146 SRMWERKP
+146 PRMWERKP

-213 ISLLVEPWYS
+213 VSLLVEPWYA
-223 LIGGREQVLGLM
+223 LVGEREQVLGLM
-235 RAIVCQL
+235 RAIICQL
-242 AFSHGPDHVQMVVV
+242 AFSHGPDHVQMIVV
-256 SSDLE
+256 SSDLD
-261 QWDWVKWLPHFGDP
+261 QWDWVKWLPHFGDS
-275 RRQDAA
+275 RRHDAA
-281 GNARMVYSSVREFA
+281 GNARMVYTSVREFA

-320 TPHTVIIADVTD
+320 TPHTVIIADVDD
-332 PQWEFVKS
+332 PQWEYVIS
-340 AEGIDGVTFFD
+340 AEGVDGVTFFD
-351 LTGAS
+351 LTGSS
-356 MWAAVPERTLQF
+356 MWTDIPERKLQF
-368 DDLGVI
+368 DKTGVI

-383 WMVIDE
+383 WMVIDD
-389 KPWFFA
+389 KAWFFA
-395 LTDHISIAEAE
+395 LTDQVSIAEAE
-406 EFAQKLARWRLAEAY
+406 EFAQKLAQWRLAEAY

-431 GARDIMAYYGI
+431 GARDILSYYGI
-442 DDPADIDF
+442 DDPGNIDF
-450 GSLWGSRTDTMG
+450 DSLWASRTDTMG

-511 TVIESLMLG
+511 TVIESLMLS
-520 HPPQELQFVLADLK
+520 HPPEELQFVLADLK

-592 SVRSRMRARG
+592 SVRARMRARG
-602 QDMPPLP
+602 QDMAPLP

-696 YFRRSLEDIV
+696 YFRKSLEDII

-713 WRDYISRGITID
+713 WRDYFQPGVSID

-738 VRPQLFT
+738 IRPQLFT
-745 NLFTPLEVS
+745 NSFTPLEVS
-754 VGGPDL
+754 VGGPDI
-760 EPVHSNGEVLEA
+760 EPVVAQPNGEVLES
-772 ADAEAEDEEEGI
+772 DDIEGGEDEDEEGV

-798 KIDFEPYRL
+798 KIKFEPYRL
-807 WQPPLS
+807 WQPPLTQ
-813 EPVAIDELVNRF
+813 PVAIDDLVNRF
-825 IGHQWQQ
+825 LGRPWHKE
-832 DYGTAR
+832 YGSACN
-838 DLVFP
+838 LVFP
-843 LGIIDRPFKHDQ
+843 IGIIDRPYKHDQ

-891 LTHTPEQVQ
+891 LTHTPQQVQ
-900 FYCLAYSGTALTT
+900 FYCLAYSSTALTT
-913 VARLP
+913 VSRIP

-938 LLALVRERKRSFLEY
+938 LLALVRERKRSFLECG
-953 RIASMDVFRRRKFGG
+953 IASMEMFRRRKFGG
-968 EAGPVPNDGFGDVYL
+968 EAGPVPDDGFGDVYL

-1001 VNLIINQG
+1001 VNVIINQG
-1009 PSFGVHVVVSADR
+1009 PSFGVHVVVTADR

-1028 PVRSGFGSRV
+1028 PVRSGFGSRI

-1049 LVRSRFAKEV
+1049 LVRSRFAKDV

-1074 LDADPQAGLHTLVA
+1074 LDSDPQAGLHTLVA
-1088 RPALGSTPT
+1088 RPALGSTPD
-1097 NVFASDSI
+1097 NVFECDS
-1105 VDAVSRLASGQAP
+1105 VVAAVSRLTSAQAP
-1118 PIRRLPARFG
+1118 PVRRLPARFG
-1128 VEQVRELAARDTR
+1128 VEQVRELASRDTR
-1141 QGVGAGGIVWAI
+1141 QGGGAGGIAWAI

-1160 VYLNFAENAHLVV
+1160 VYLNFAENSHLMV

-1197 PGTSSALAATG
+1197 PGASSAPPPAPGRPSAQVWLVDPRRQLLTALGSDYVERFAYNLDGVVAMMGELAAALAG
-1208 RAALCPGVAGRP
+1208 REPPPGLSAEELLSRSWWSGPEIFLIVDDIQQLPPGFDSPLHKAVPFVNRAADVGLHVIVTRTFGGWSSAGSDPMLRALHQANAPLLVMDADPDEGFIRGKMKGGPLPRGRGLLMAEDTGVFVQV
-1220 APSAA
+1220 AA
-1225 DRAGLRV
+1225 TEV
-1232 RREVRL
+1232 RR
-1238 QPRRRAGD
+1238 
-1246 DERHVRPSG
+1246 
-1255 QPRTTA
+1255 
-1261 RLVGGGAAVALLVE
+1261 
-1275 RSGDLPDRRRHTADA
+1275 
-1290 GRFRFAAAQGRR
+1290 
-1302 LGDPGRRCRPA
+1302 
-1313 RDCHPHVRRLVVRGQ
+1313 
-1328 RPDAAGTA
+1328 
-1336 PGERATTG
+1336 
-1344 DGRRPRRG
+1344 
-1352 LHPRQDEGW
+1352 
-1361 PAAPWSR
+1361 
-1368 PADGR
+1368 
-1373 GHRCVR
+1373 
-1379 PGGGHRAPQVEAA
+1379 
-1392 PPRWGWL
+1392 
-1399 ACQPQR
+1399 
-1405 SGNFLSANVFDGKLI
+1405 
-1420 SGVQSGGSSKS
+1420 
-1431 GICLSHSATTMV
+1431 
-1443 SSIRAR
+1443 

>member
-9 TPEKAPVIKPENIVL
+9 TPEKPPVIKPENIVL
-24 PTPLSIPP
+24 STPLSIPP
-32 PEGKPWWIV
+32 PEGKPWWLI
-41 VVGVVVI
+41 VVGVVVV
-48 GLLGGMIAMTFA
+48 GLLGGMVAMVFA

-66 GGVGAIFPI
+66 GGIGSIFPL
-75 FMIGGMAMMMF
+75 FMMVGIMMMMF
-86 GGRFGGQQQM
+86 RGMGGGQQQM

-109 LMLDMLRETAHESAD
+109 LMLDMLRETAQESAD

-133 HPAPTMLASAVGS
+133 HPAPNTLAAAVGS
-146 SRMWERKP
+146 PRMWERKP

-213 ISLLVEPWYS
+213 VSLLVEPWYA
-223 LIGGREQVLGLM
+223 LVGEREQVLGLM
-235 RAIVCQL
+235 RAIICQL
-242 AFSHGPDHVQMVVV
+242 AFSHGPDHVQMIVV
-256 SSDLE
+256 SSDLD
-261 QWDWVKWLPHFGDP
+261 QWDWVKWLPHFGDS
-275 RRQDAA
+275 RRHDAA
-281 GNARMVYSSVREFA
+281 GNARMVYTSVREFS

-320 TPHTVIIADVTD
+320 TPHTVIIADVDD
-332 PQWEFVKS
+332 PQWEYVIS
-340 AEGIDGVTFFD
+340 AEGVDGVTFFD
-351 LTGAS
+351 LTGSS
-356 MWAAVPERTLQF
+356 MWTDIPERKLQF
-368 DDLGVI
+368 DKTGVI

-383 WMVIDE
+383 WMVIDD
-389 KPWFFA
+389 KAWFFA
-395 LTDHISIAEAE
+395 LTDQVSIAEAE
-406 EFAQKLARWRLAEAY
+406 EFAQKLAQWRLAEAY

-431 GARDIMAYYGI
+431 GARDILSYYGI
-442 DDPADIDF
+442 DDPGNIDF
-450 GSLWGSRTDTMG
+450 DSLWASRTDTMG

-511 TVIESLMLG
+511 TVIESLMLS
-520 HPPQELQFVLADLK
+520 HPPEELQFVLADLK

-592 SVRSRMRARG
+592 SVRARMRARG
-602 QDMPPLP
+602 QDMAPLP

-696 YFRRSLEDIV
+696 YFRKSLEDII

-713 WRDYISRGITID
+713 WRDYFQPGVSID

-738 VRPQLFT
+738 IRPQLFT
-745 NLFTPLEVS
+745 NSFTPLEVS
-754 VGGPDL
+754 VGGPDI
-760 EPVHSNGEVLEA
+760 EPVVAQPNGEVLES
-772 ADAEAEDEEEGI
+772 DDIEGGEDEDEEGV

-798 KIDFEPYRL
+798 KIKFEPYRL
-807 WQPPLS
+807 WQPPLTQ
-813 EPVAIDELVNRF
+813 PVAIDDLVNRF
-825 IGHQWQQ
+825 LGRPWHKE
-832 DYGTAR
+832 YGSACN
-838 DLVFP
+838 LVFP
-843 LGIIDRPFKHDQ
+843 IGIIDRPYKHDQ

-891 LTHTPEQVQ
+891 LTHTPQQVQ
-900 FYCLAYSGTALTT
+900 FYCLAYSSTALTT
-913 VARLP
+913 VSRIP

-938 LLALVRERKRSFLEY
+938 LLALVRERKRSFLECG
-953 RIASMDVFRRRKFGG
+953 IASMEMFRRRKFGG
-968 EAGPVPNDGFGDVYL
+968 EAGPVPDDGFGDVYL

-1001 VNLIINQG
+1001 VNVIINQG
-1009 PSFGVHVVVSADR
+1009 PSFGVHVVVTADR

-1028 PVRSGFGSRV
+1028 PVRSGFGSRI

-1049 LVRSRFAKEV
+1049 LVRSRFAKDV

-1074 LDADPQAGLHTLVA
+1074 LDSDPQAGLHTLVA
-1088 RPALGSTPT
+1088 RPALGSTPD
-1097 NVFASDSI
+1097 NVFECDS
-1105 VDAVSRLASGQAP
+1105 VVAAVSRLTSAQAP
-1118 PIRRLPARFG
+1118 PVRRLPARFG
-1128 VEQVRELAARDTR
+1128 VEQVRELASRDTR
-1141 QGVGAGGIVWAI
+1141 QGVGAGGIAWAI

-1160 VYLNFAENAHLVV
+1160 VYLNFAENSHLMV

-1197 PGTSSALAATG
+1197 PGASSAPPPAPGRPSAQVWLVDPRRQLLTALGSDYVERFAYNLDGVVAMMGELAAALAG
-1208 RAALCPGVAGRP
+1208 REPPPGLSAEELLSRSWWSGPEIFLIVDDIQQLPPGFDSPLHKAVPFVNRAADVGLHVIVTRTFGGWSSAGSDPMLRALHQANAPLLVMDADPDEGFIRGKMKGGPLPRGRGLLMAEDTGVFVQV
-1220 APSAA
+1220 AA
-1225 DRAGLRV
+1225 TEV
-1232 RREVRL
+1232 RR
-1238 QPRRRAGD
+1238 
-1246 DERHVRPSG
+1246 
-1255 QPRTTA
+1255 
-1261 RLVGGGAAVALLVE
+1261 
-1275 RSGDLPDRRRHTADA
+1275 
-1290 GRFRFAAAQGRR
+1290 
-1302 LGDPGRRCRPA
+1302 
-1313 RDCHPHVRRLVVRGQ
+1313 
-1328 RPDAAGTA
+1328 
-1336 PGERATTG
+1336 
-1344 DGRRPRRG
+1344 
-1352 LHPRQDEGW
+1352 
-1361 PAAPWSR
+1361 
-1368 PADGR
+1368 
-1373 GHRCVR
+1373 
-1379 PGGGHRAPQVEAA
+1379 
-1392 PPRWGWL
+1392 
-1399 ACQPQR
+1399 
-1405 SGNFLSANVFDGKLI
+1405 
-1420 SGVQSGGSSKS
+1420 
-1431 GICLSHSATTMV
+1431 
-1443 SSIRAR
+1443 

>member
-9 TPEKAPVIKPENIVL
+9 TPERAPVVKPENIVL
-24 PTPLSIPP
+24 PTPLSVPP
-32 PEGKPWWIV
+32 PEGKPWWLV
-41 VVGVVVI
+41 VVGVLVV
-48 GLLGGMIAMTFA
+48 GLLVGMIAMTVA
-60 SGSHVF
+60 NGSRMFLGAGMIFPLFMV
-66 GGVGAIFPI
+66 GGVG
-75 FMIGGMAMMMF
+75 MMMF

-133 HPAPTMLASAVGS
+133 HPEPTTLSAAVGTP
-146 SRMWERKP
+146 RMWERKP

-201 RYQSVVYNLPKM
+201 RYQSVIYNLPKM
-213 ISLLVEPWYS
+213 VSLLVEPWYA
-223 LIGGREQVLGLM
+223 LIGAREPVLGLM
-235 RAIVCQL
+235 RAIICQL

-256 SSDLE
+256 TSNPAE
-261 QWDWVKWLPHFGDP
+261 WDWVKWLPHFGDP
-275 RRQDAA
+275 RRHDAA
-281 GNARMVYSSVREFA
+281 GNARMVYGSVREFA
-295 AEQAELFAGRG
+295 ADQGEMFAGRG
-306 SFTPRHASSSAQTP
+306 SFTPRHASSSAETP
-320 TPHTVIIADVTD
+320 TPHHVIVCDIDD
-332 PQWEFVKS
+332 PQWEYVLS
-340 AEGIDGVTFFD
+340 ADGVDGVTFFD
-351 LTGAS
+351 LTGSAL
-356 MWAAVPERTLQF
+356 WTANPERVLQF
-368 DDLGVI
+368 DGTGVI

-383 WMVIDE
+383 WMVIDDS
-389 KPWFFA
+389 KWFFA
-395 LTDHISIAEAE
+395 LADQVSEAEAE
-406 EFAQKLARWRLAEAY
+406 QFALQMAHWRLAEAY

-431 GARDIMAYYGI
+431 GARDILSYYGI
-442 DDPADIDF
+442 EDPALIDF
-450 GSLWGSRTDTMG
+450 NVLWNGRGDSSR
-462 RSRLRAPF
+462 RSRLRIPF
-470 GNRSDNGELLFL
+470 ANRADNGELVFL

-511 TVIESLMLG
+511 TVLESLMLA
-520 HPPQELQFVLADLK
+520 HPPEELQFVLADLK
-534 GGSAV
+534 GGAAV

-572 IARRKAICDSAGV
+572 IARRKAVCDNTGV

-592 SVRSRMRARG
+592 EMRNRMRARG

-696 YFRRSLEDIV
+696 YFRKSFEEIV

-713 WRDYISRGITID
+713 WREYRRGVSLDEDGQAPLVHAVDYI
-725 GEEAPALVHSIDY
+725 
-738 VRPQLFT
+738 RPQLFT
-745 NLFTPLEVS
+745 TDFTPLEVS
-754 VGGPDL
+754 ASGPGLAIPEVVDG
-760 EPVHSNGEVLEA
+760 EMISDTNGEVETI
-772 ADAEAEDEEEGI
+772 EDEEEKEEENAI

-798 KIDFEPYRL
+798 RIDFEPYRL
-807 WQPPLS
+807 WHPPLN
-813 EPVAIDELVNRF
+813 EPVAIDQLVNRF
-825 IGHQWQQ
+825 LGRPWQQ
-832 DYGTAR
+832 NYGAAR

-843 LGIIDRPFKHDQ
+843 MGIVDRPYKHDQ
-855 PPWTVDTSGPGAN
+855 PPWTVNTSGAGAN
-868 VLILGAGGSGKTTA
+868 VLILGSGGSGKTTA

-913 VARLP
+913 VAGLP

-932 RRTVAE
+932 RRAVAE
-938 LLALVRERKRSFLEY
+938 LLALVRERKRSFLEHE
-953 RIASMDVFRRRKFGG
+953 IASMEVFRRRKFGG
-968 EAGPVPNDGFGDVYL
+968 EPGSVPDDGYGDVYL

-993 ENEVLIEQ
+993 ENEILIEQ
-1001 VNLIINQG
+1001 VNQIINQG
-1009 PSFGVHVVVSADR
+1009 PSFGVHVMVTADR

-1049 LVRSRFAKEV
+1049 LVRSRFAKDV

-1074 LDADPQAGLHTLVA
+1074 LDSDPQSGLHTLVG
-1088 RPALGSTPT
+1088 RPALESTPRGD
-1097 NVFASDSI
+1097 FASDS
-1105 VDAVSRLASGQAP
+1105 VAAAVSQVAAGRARP
-1118 PIRRLPARFG
+1118 VRRLPARYDI
-1128 VEQVRELAARDTR
+1128 EQLRTVAAADHR
-1141 QGVGAGGIVWAI
+1141 QGVGAGGIAWAI
-1153 SELDLAP
+1153 SELDMQP
-1160 VYLNFAENAHLVV
+1160 VYLNFAENAHLMV

-1197 PGTSSALAATG
+1197 PGASSAPPTSRPSAQVWLVDPRRQLLTTLGSDYVEKFAYNLDGVAAMTDELAA
-1208 RAALCPGVAGRP
+1208 ALA
-1220 APSAA
+1220 
-1225 DRAGLRV
+1225 
-1232 RREVRL
+1232 RREPPPGL
-1238 QPRRRAGD
+1238 SAEELLAHSWWSGPEIFLIID
-1246 DERHVRPSG
+1246 DI
-1255 QPRTTA
+1255 QQ
-1261 RLVGGGAAVALLVE
+1261 
-1275 RSGDLPDRRRHTADA
+1275 LP
-1290 GRFRFAAAQGRR
+1290 
-1302 LGDPGRRCRPA
+1302 PGFDSP
-1313 RDCHPHVRRLVVRGQ
+1313 
-1328 RPDAAGTA
+1328 
-1336 PGERATTG
+1336 
-1344 DGRRPRRG
+1344 
-1352 LHPRQDEGW
+1352 LHK
-1361 PAAPWSR
+1361 AAPWVTRATDVGLHVIVTRTFGGWSSAGSDPLLR
-1368 PADGR
+1368 SLHQANTPLLVMDADPDEGFIRGKMKGGPLPRGR
-1373 GHRCVR
+1373 GLLMAEDTGVFV
-1379 PGGGHRAPQVEAA
+1379 QVAA
-1392 PPRWGWL
+1392 TDLR
-1399 ACQPQR
+1399 R
-1405 SGNFLSANVFDGKLI
+1405 
-1420 SGVQSGGSSKS
+1420 
-1431 GICLSHSATTMV
+1431 
-1443 SSIRAR
+1443 

>member
-1 MKRGFARP
+1 VKRGFARP
-9 TPEKAPVIKPENIVL
+9 TPEKPPVIKPENIVL

-32 PEGKPWWIV
+32 PEGKPWWLI

-48 GLLGGMIAMTFA
+48 GLLGGMVAMTFA

-66 GGVGAIFPI
+66 GGVGSIFPI
-75 FMIGGMAMMMF
+75 FMVGGMMMMMF
-86 GGRFGGQQQM
+86 GGRFGGGGQQM

-109 LMLDMLRETAHESAD
+109 LMLDMLRETAQESAD

-133 HPAPTMLASAVGS
+133 HPAPNTLAASVGS
-146 SRMWERKP
+146 QRMWERKP

-213 ISLLVEPWYS
+213 ISVLVEPWYS
-223 LIGGREQVLGLM
+223 LVGDREQVLGLM
-235 RAIVCQL
+235 RSIICQL
-242 AFSHGPDHVQMVVV
+242 AFSHGPDHMQLIVV
-256 SSDLE
+256 SSDLDE
-261 QWDWVKWLPHFGDP
+261 WDWVKWLPHFGDS
-275 RRQDAA
+275 RRHDAA

-306 SFTPRHASSSAQTP
+306 SFTPRHASSSTQCP
-320 TPHTVIIADVTD
+320 TPHHVIIADVDD
-332 PQWEFVKS
+332 PQWEYVIS
-340 AEGIDGVTFFD
+340 SEGVDGVTFFD
-351 LTGAS
+351 LTGSS
-356 MWAAVPERTLQF
+356 MWTEVPERKLKF
-368 DDLGVI
+368 DNVGVI

-383 WMVIDE
+383 WMVIDDNA
-389 KPWFFA
+389 WFFA
-395 LTDHISIAEAE
+395 LTDQVSIAEAE
-406 EFAQKLARWRLAEAY
+406 QFSQKLAQWRLAEAY

-431 GARDIMAYYGI
+431 GARDILSYYGVS
-442 DDPADIDF
+442 DPSAIDF
-450 GSLWGSRTDTMG
+450 QDLWDSRTDTMG
-462 RSRLRAPF
+462 RQRLRVPF

-520 HPPQELQFVLADLK
+520 HPPEELQFVLADLK

-592 SVRSRMRARG
+592 SVRLRMRARG
-602 QDMPPLP
+602 QDMAPLP

-696 YFRRSLEDIV
+696 YFRKSLEDII

-713 WRDYISRGITID
+713 WRDYLRISAVD
-725 GEEAPALVHSIDY
+725 GEEAPVLVHSIDY

-745 NLFTPLEVS
+745 NAFTPLEVS
-754 VGGPDL
+754 VGGPTV
-760 EPVHSNGEVLEA
+760 EPTMNGHGHGNGEVLPV
-772 ADAEAEDEEEGI
+772 EAEEEEAI

-807 WQPPLS
+807 WQPPLTV
-813 EPVAIDELVNRF
+813 PVAIDELVNRF
-825 IGHQWQQ
+825 IGHPWHK

-838 DLVFP
+838 NLVFP
-843 LGIIDRPFKHDQ
+843 IGIIDRPFKHDQ
-855 PPWTVDTSGPGAN
+855 PPWTVDTSGPGSN

-900 FYCLAYSGTALTT
+900 FYCLAYSSTALTT
-913 VARLP
+913 VAQFP

-938 LLALVRERKRSFLEY
+938 LLALVRERKRSFLEFG
-953 RIASMDVFRRRKFGG
+953 IASMEMFRRRKFGG

-1001 VNLIINQG
+1001 VNVIINQG
-1009 PSFGVHVVVSADR
+1009 PSFGVHVVVTADR

-1049 LVRSRFAKEV
+1049 LVRSRFAKDV

-1074 LDADPQAGLHTLVA
+1074 LDSDPQAGLHTLVA
-1088 RPALGSTPT
+1088 RPALASTPD
-1097 NVFASDSI
+1097 NVFECDS
-1105 VDAVSRLASGQAP
+1105 VVAAVSRLTSAAAP
-1118 PIRRLPARFG
+1118 AVRRLPARFG

-1141 QGVGAGGIVWAI
+1141 QGVGVGGIAWAI
-1153 SELDLAP
+1153 SELDLSP
-1160 VYLNFAENAHLVV
+1160 VYLNFAENSHLMV

-1197 PGTSSALAATG
+1197 PGATSAPTPPPGHPSAQVWLVDPRRQLLTTLGSDYVENFAYNLDGVVAMMGELSAALAGREPPPGLSAQELLSRSWWSGPEIFLIVDDIQQLPPGFDSPLHKAVPFVTRAADVGLHVIVTRTFGGWSSAGSDPMLRALHQANAPLLVMDADPDEGFIRGKMKGGPLPRGRGLLMAEDTGVFVQVAAT
-1208 RAALCPGVAGRP
+1208 
-1220 APSAA
+1220 
-1225 DRAGLRV
+1225 
-1232 RREVRL
+1232 EVR
-1238 QPRRRAGD
+1238 
-1246 DERHVRPSG
+1246 
-1255 QPRTTA
+1255 
-1261 RLVGGGAAVALLVE
+1261 
-1275 RSGDLPDRRRHTADA
+1275 
-1290 GRFRFAAAQGRR
+1290 
-1302 LGDPGRRCRPA
+1302 
-1313 RDCHPHVRRLVVRGQ
+1313 
-1328 RPDAAGTA
+1328 
-1336 PGERATTG
+1336 
-1344 DGRRPRRG
+1344 
-1352 LHPRQDEGW
+1352 
-1361 PAAPWSR
+1361 
-1368 PADGR
+1368 
-1373 GHRCVR
+1373 
-1379 PGGGHRAPQVEAA
+1379 
-1392 PPRWGWL
+1392 
-1399 ACQPQR
+1399 
-1405 SGNFLSANVFDGKLI
+1405 K
-1420 SGVQSGGSSKS
+1420 
-1431 GICLSHSATTMV
+1431 
-1443 SSIRAR
+1443 

>member
-9 TPEKAPVIKPENIVL
+9 TPEKPPVIKPENIVL
-24 PTPLSIPP
+24 STPLSIPP
-32 PEGKPWWIV
+32 PEGKPWWLI
-41 VVGVVVI
+41 VVGVVVV
-48 GLLGGMIAMTFA
+48 GLLGGMVAMVFA

-66 GGVGAIFPI
+66 GGIGSIFPL
-75 FMIGGMAMMMF
+75 FMMVGIMMMMF
-86 GGRFGGQQQM
+86 RGMGGGQQQM

-109 LMLDMLRETAHESAD
+109 LMLDMLRETAQESAD

-133 HPAPTMLASAVGS
+133 HPAPNTLAAAVGS
-146 SRMWERKP
+146 PRMWERKP

-213 ISLLVEPWYS
+213 VSLLVEPWYA
-223 LIGGREQVLGLM
+223 LVGEREQVLGLM
-235 RAIVCQL
+235 RAIICQL
-242 AFSHGPDHVQMVVV
+242 AFSHGPDHVQMIVV
-256 SSDLE
+256 SSDLD
-261 QWDWVKWLPHFGDP
+261 QWDWVKWLPHFGDS
-275 RRQDAA
+275 RRHDAA
-281 GNARMVYSSVREFA
+281 GNARMVYTSVREFA

-320 TPHTVIIADVTD
+320 TPHTVIIADVDD
-332 PQWEFVKS
+332 PQWEYVIS
-340 AEGIDGVTFFD
+340 AEGVDGVTFFD
-351 LTGAS
+351 LTGSS
-356 MWAAVPERTLQF
+356 MWTDIPERKLQF
-368 DDLGVI
+368 DKTGVI

-383 WMVIDE
+383 WMVIDD
-389 KPWFFA
+389 KAWFFA
-395 LTDHISIAEAE
+395 LTDQVSIAEAE
-406 EFAQKLARWRLAEAY
+406 EFAQKLAQWRLAEAY

-431 GARDIMAYYGI
+431 GARDILSYYGI
-442 DDPADIDF
+442 DDPGNIDF
-450 GSLWGSRTDTMG
+450 DSLWASRTDTMG

-511 TVIESLMLG
+511 TVIESLMLS
-520 HPPQELQFVLADLK
+520 HPPEELQFVLADLK

-592 SVRSRMRARG
+592 SVRARMRARG
-602 QDMPPLP
+602 QDMAPLP

-696 YFRRSLEDIV
+696 YFRKSLEDII

-713 WRDYISRGITID
+713 WRDYFQPGVSID

-738 VRPQLFT
+738 IRPQLFT
-745 NLFTPLEVS
+745 NSFTPLEVS
-754 VGGPDL
+754 VAGPDI
-760 EPVHSNGEVLEA
+760 EPVVAQPNGEVLES
-772 ADAEAEDEEEGI
+772 DDIEGGEDEDEEGV

-798 KIDFEPYRL
+798 KIKFEPYRL
-807 WQPPLS
+807 WQPPLTQ
-813 EPVAIDELVNRF
+813 PVAIDDLVNRF
-825 IGHQWQQ
+825 LGRPWHKE
-832 DYGTAR
+832 YGSACN
-838 DLVFP
+838 LVFP
-843 LGIIDRPFKHDQ
+843 IGIIDRPYKHDQ

-891 LTHTPEQVQ
+891 LTHTPQQVQ
-900 FYCLAYSGTALTT
+900 FYCLAYSSTALTT
-913 VARLP
+913 VSRIP

-938 LLALVRERKRSFLEY
+938 LLALVRERKRSFLECG
-953 RIASMDVFRRRKFGG
+953 IASMEMFRRRKFGG
-968 EAGPVPNDGFGDVYL
+968 EAGPVPDDGFGDVYL

-1001 VNLIINQG
+1001 VNVIINQG
-1009 PSFGVHVVVSADR
+1009 PSFGVHVVVTADR

-1028 PVRSGFGSRV
+1028 PVRSGFGSRI

-1049 LVRSRFAKEV
+1049 LVRSRFAKDV

-1074 LDADPQAGLHTLVA
+1074 LDSDPQAGLHTLVA
-1088 RPALGSTPT
+1088 RPALGSTPD
-1097 NVFASDSI
+1097 NVFECDS
-1105 VDAVSRLASGQAP
+1105 VVAAVSRLTSAQAP
-1118 PIRRLPARFG
+1118 PVRRLPARFG
-1128 VEQVRELAARDTR
+1128 VEQVRELASRDTR
-1141 QGVGAGGIVWAI
+1141 QGVGAGGIAWAI

-1160 VYLNFAENAHLVV
+1160 VYLNFAENSHLMV

-1197 PGTSSALAATG
+1197 PGASSAPPPAPGRPSAQVWLVDPRRQLLTALGSDYVERFAYNLDGVVAMMGELAAALAG
-1208 RAALCPGVAGRP
+1208 REPPPGLSAEELLSRSWWSGPEIFLIVDDIQQLPPGFDSPLHKAVPFVNRAADVGLHVIVTRTFGGWSSAGSDPMLRALHQANAPLLVMDADPDEGFIRGKMKGGPLPRGRGLLMAEDTGVFVQV
-1220 APSAA
+1220 AA
-1225 DRAGLRV
+1225 TEV
-1232 RREVRL
+1232 RR
-1238 QPRRRAGD
+1238 
-1246 DERHVRPSG
+1246 
-1255 QPRTTA
+1255 
-1261 RLVGGGAAVALLVE
+1261 
-1275 RSGDLPDRRRHTADA
+1275 
-1290 GRFRFAAAQGRR
+1290 
-1302 LGDPGRRCRPA
+1302 
-1313 RDCHPHVRRLVVRGQ
+1313 
-1328 RPDAAGTA
+1328 
-1336 PGERATTG
+1336 
-1344 DGRRPRRG
+1344 
-1352 LHPRQDEGW
+1352 
-1361 PAAPWSR
+1361 
-1368 PADGR
+1368 
-1373 GHRCVR
+1373 
-1379 PGGGHRAPQVEAA
+1379 
-1392 PPRWGWL
+1392 
-1399 ACQPQR
+1399 
-1405 SGNFLSANVFDGKLI
+1405 
-1420 SGVQSGGSSKS
+1420 
-1431 GICLSHSATTMV
+1431 
-1443 SSIRAR
+1443 

>member
-9 TPEKAPVIKPENIVL
+9 TPEKPPVIKPENIVL

-32 PEGKPWWIV
+32 PEGKPVWLII
-41 VVGVVVI
+41 VGVLVI
-48 GLLGGMIAMTFA
+48 GLLIGMVAMVFG
-60 SGSHVF
+60 SGSRVF
-66 GGVGAIFPI
+66 GGAGAIFPI
-75 FMIGGMAMMMF
+75 FMIGGVAMMMF

-133 HPAPTMLASAVGS
+133 HPAPTTLAAAVGS

-213 ISLLVEPWYS
+213 ISLLVEPWYA
-223 LIGGREQVLGLM
+223 LNGDREQVLGLM
-235 RAIVCQL
+235 RAIICQL

-256 SSDLE
+256 TSDLDE
-261 QWDWVKWLPHFGDP
+261 WDWVKWLPHFGDP

-295 AEQAELFAGRG
+295 AEQSELFAGRG

-320 TPHTVIIADVTD
+320 TPHTVIVADVVD
-332 PQWEFVKS
+332 PQWEFVIS

-351 LTGAS
+351 LTGSS
-356 MWAAVPERTLQF
+356 MWTSVPERTLRF
-368 DDLGVI
+368 DDKGII

-395 LTDHISIAEAE
+395 LTDHISVAEAE
-406 EFAQKLARWRLAEAY
+406 EFAQALARWRLAEAY

-442 DDPADIDF
+442 DDPGHIDF
-450 GSLWGSRTDTMG
+450 EALWGARTDTMG

-511 TVIESLMLG
+511 TVIESLMLS

-592 SVRSRMRARG
+592 SVRLRMQARG
-602 QDMPPLP
+602 QDMAPLP

-713 WRDYISRGITID
+713 WRDYFPRGLTDD
-725 GEEAPALVHSIDY
+725 GDVAPALVHSIDY

-745 NLFTPLEVS
+745 NSFTPLEVS
-754 VGGPDL
+754 VGGPEL
-760 EPVHSNGEVLEA
+760 TPAAITNGETLGADEA
-772 ADAEAEDEEEGI
+772 GDDDVEGI
-784 RTPKVGTVIIDQLR
+784 RVPKVGTVIIDQLR

-807 WQPPLS
+807 WQPPLNQ
-813 EPVAIDELVNRF
+813 PVPIDELVDRF
-825 IGHQWQQ
+825 LGHPWQE

-843 LGIIDRPFKHDQ
+843 IGIIDRPFKHDQ

-900 FYCLAYSGTALTT
+900 FYCLAYSSTALTT

-938 LLALVRERKRSFLEY
+938 LLALVRQRKSTFLEY
-953 RIASMDVFRRRKFGG
+953 GIASMEVFRRRKFGG
-968 EAGPVPNDGFGDVYL
+968 EPGPVPNDGFGDVYL
-983 VIDNYRALAE
+983 VVDNYRALAE

-1009 PSFGVHVVVSADR
+1009 PSFGVHVVVTADR

-1074 LDADPQAGLHTLVA
+1074 LDSDPQAGLHTLVA
-1088 RPALGSTPT
+1088 RPALSSTAGY
-1097 NVFASDSI
+1097 VFESDSVI
-1105 VDAVSRLASGQAP
+1105 DAVSRLTSSQAP
-1118 PIRRLPARFG
+1118 PVRRLPARFD
-1128 VEQVRELAARDTR
+1128 VEQLRELAARDTR
-1141 QGVGAGGIVWAI
+1141 QGVGAGGIAWAI
-1153 SELDLAP
+1153 SELDLSP
-1160 VYLNFAENAHLVV
+1160 VYLNFAENAHLMV

-1197 PGTSSALAATG
+1197 PGASSAPTPAPGQPSAQVWLVDPRRQLLTTLGPDYVEKFAYNLDGVQAMMGELAAV
-1208 RAALCPGVAGRP
+1208 LAGREPPPGLSAEELLSRSWWSGPEIFLIVDDIQQLP
-1220 APSAA
+1220 AGFDSP
-1225 DRAGLRV
+1225 
-1232 RREVRL
+1232 
-1238 QPRRRAGD
+1238 
-1246 DERHVRPSG
+1246 
-1255 QPRTTA
+1255 
-1261 RLVGGGAAVALLVE
+1261 
-1275 RSGDLPDRRRHTADA
+1275 
-1290 GRFRFAAAQGRR
+1290 
-1302 LGDPGRRCRPA
+1302 
-1313 RDCHPHVRRLVVRGQ
+1313 
-1328 RPDAAGTA
+1328 
-1336 PGERATTG
+1336 
-1344 DGRRPRRG
+1344 
-1352 LHPRQDEGW
+1352 LHK
-1361 PAAPWSR
+1361 AAPWVTR
-1368 PADGR
+1368 AADVGLHVLVTRTFGGWSSAGSDPMLRALAQANAPLLVMDADPDEGFIRGKMKGGPLPRGR
-1373 GHRCVR
+1373 GLLMAEDTGVFV
-1379 PGGGHRAPQVEAA
+1379 QVAA
-1392 PPRWGWL
+1392 TDLR
-1399 ACQPQR
+1399 
-1405 SGNFLSANVFDGKLI
+1405 K
-1420 SGVQSGGSSKS
+1420 
-1431 GICLSHSATTMV
+1431 
-1443 SSIRAR
+1443 

>member
-9 TPEKAPVIKPENIVL
+9 TPEKPPVIKPENIVL
-24 PTPLSIPP
+24 STPLSIPP
-32 PEGKPWWIV
+32 PEGKPWWLI
-41 VVGVVVI
+41 VVGVVVV
-48 GLLGGMIAMTFA
+48 GLLGGMVAMVFA

-66 GGVGAIFPI
+66 GGIGSIFPL
-75 FMIGGMAMMMF
+75 FMMVGIMMMMF
-86 GGRFGGQQQM
+86 RGMGGGQQQM

-109 LMLDMLRETAHESAD
+109 LMLDMLRETAQESAD

-133 HPAPTMLASAVGS
+133 HPAPNTLAAAVGS
-146 SRMWERKP
+146 PRMWERKP

-179 PQNMPTD
+179 PQNMPTN

-213 ISLLVEPWYS
+213 VSLLVEPWYA
-223 LIGGREQVLGLM
+223 LVGEREQVLGLM
-235 RAIVCQL
+235 RAIICQL
-242 AFSHGPDHVQMVVV
+242 AFSHGPDHVQMIVV
-256 SSDLE
+256 SSDLD
-261 QWDWVKWLPHFGDP
+261 QWDWVKWLPHFGDS
-275 RRQDAA
+275 RRHDAA
-281 GNARMVYSSVREFA
+281 GNARMVYTSVREFA

-320 TPHTVIIADVTD
+320 TPHTVIIADVDD
-332 PQWEFVKS
+332 PQWEYVIS
-340 AEGIDGVTFFD
+340 AEGVDGVTFFD
-351 LTGAS
+351 LTGSS
-356 MWAAVPERTLQF
+356 MWTDIPERKLQF
-368 DDLGVI
+368 DKTGVI

-383 WMVIDE
+383 WMVIDD
-389 KPWFFA
+389 KAWFFA
-395 LTDHISIAEAE
+395 LTDQVSIAEAE
-406 EFAQKLARWRLAEAY
+406 EFAQKLAQWRLAEAY

-431 GARDIMAYYGI
+431 GARDILSYYGI
-442 DDPADIDF
+442 DDPGNIDF
-450 GSLWGSRTDTMG
+450 DSLWASRTDTMG

-511 TVIESLMLG
+511 TVIESLMLS
-520 HPPQELQFVLADLK
+520 HPPEELQFVLADLK

-592 SVRSRMRARG
+592 SVRARMRARG
-602 QDMPPLP
+602 QDMAPLP

-696 YFRRSLEDIV
+696 YFRKSLEDII

-713 WRDYISRGITID
+713 WRDYFQPGVSID

-738 VRPQLFT
+738 IRPQLFT
-745 NLFTPLEVS
+745 NSFTPLEVS
-754 VGGPDL
+754 VGGPDI
-760 EPVHSNGEVLEA
+760 EPVVAQPNGEVLES
-772 ADAEAEDEEEGI
+772 DDIEGGEDEDEEGV

-798 KIDFEPYRL
+798 KIKFEPYRL
-807 WQPPLS
+807 WQPPLTQ
-813 EPVAIDELVNRF
+813 PVAIDDLVNRF
-825 IGHQWQQ
+825 LGRPWHKE
-832 DYGTAR
+832 YGSACN
-838 DLVFP
+838 LVFP
-843 LGIIDRPFKHDQ
+843 IGIIDRPYKHDQ

-891 LTHTPEQVQ
+891 LTHTPQQVQ
-900 FYCLAYSGTALTT
+900 FYCLAYSSTALTT
-913 VARLP
+913 VSRIP

-938 LLALVRERKRSFLEY
+938 LLALVRERKRSFLECG
-953 RIASMDVFRRRKFGG
+953 IASMEMFRRRKFGG
-968 EAGPVPNDGFGDVYL
+968 EAGPVPDDGFGDVYL

-1001 VNLIINQG
+1001 VNVIINQG
-1009 PSFGVHVVVSADR
+1009 PSFGVHVVVTADR

-1028 PVRSGFGSRV
+1028 PVRSGFGSRI

-1049 LVRSRFAKEV
+1049 LVRSRFAKDV

-1074 LDADPQAGLHTLVA
+1074 LDSDPQAGLHTLVA
-1088 RPALGSTPT
+1088 RPALGSTPD
-1097 NVFASDSI
+1097 NVFECDS
-1105 VDAVSRLASGQAP
+1105 VVAAVSRLTSAQAP
-1118 PIRRLPARFG
+1118 PVRRLPARFG
-1128 VEQVRELAARDTR
+1128 VEQVRELASRDTR
-1141 QGVGAGGIVWAI
+1141 QGVGAGGIAWAI

-1160 VYLNFAENAHLVV
+1160 VYLNFAENSHLMV

-1197 PGTSSALAATG
+1197 PGASSAPPPAPGRPSAQVWLVDPRRQLLTALGSDYVERFAYNLDGVVAMMGELAAALAG
-1208 RAALCPGVAGRP
+1208 REPPPGLSAEELLSRSWWSGPEIFLIVDDIQQLPPGFDSPLHKAVPFVNRAADVGLHVIVTRTFGGWSSAGSDPMLRALHQANAPLLVMDADPDEGFIRGKMKGGPLPRGRGLLMAEDTGVFVQV
-1220 APSAA
+1220 AA
-1225 DRAGLRV
+1225 TEV
-1232 RREVRL
+1232 RR
-1238 QPRRRAGD
+1238 
-1246 DERHVRPSG
+1246 
-1255 QPRTTA
+1255 
-1261 RLVGGGAAVALLVE
+1261 
-1275 RSGDLPDRRRHTADA
+1275 
-1290 GRFRFAAAQGRR
+1290 
-1302 LGDPGRRCRPA
+1302 
-1313 RDCHPHVRRLVVRGQ
+1313 
-1328 RPDAAGTA
+1328 
-1336 PGERATTG
+1336 
-1344 DGRRPRRG
+1344 
-1352 LHPRQDEGW
+1352 
-1361 PAAPWSR
+1361 
-1368 PADGR
+1368 
-1373 GHRCVR
+1373 
-1379 PGGGHRAPQVEAA
+1379 
-1392 PPRWGWL
+1392 
-1399 ACQPQR
+1399 
-1405 SGNFLSANVFDGKLI
+1405 
-1420 SGVQSGGSSKS
+1420 
-1431 GICLSHSATTMV
+1431 
-1443 SSIRAR
+1443 

>member
-9 TPEKAPVIKPENIVL
+9 TPEKPPVIKPENIVL
-24 PTPLSIPP
+24 STPLSIPP
-32 PEGKPWWIV
+32 PEGKPWWLI
-41 VVGVVVI
+41 VVGVVVV
-48 GLLGGMIAMTFA
+48 GLLGGMVAMVFA

-66 GGVGAIFPI
+66 GGIGSIFPL
-75 FMIGGMAMMMF
+75 FMMVGIMMMMF
-86 GGRFGGQQQM
+86 RGMGGGQQQM

-109 LMLDMLRETAHESAD
+109 LMLDMLRETAQESAD

-133 HPAPTMLASAVGS
+133 HPAPNTLAAAVGS
-146 SRMWERKP
+146 PRMWERKP

-213 ISLLVEPWYS
+213 VSLLVEPWYA
-223 LIGGREQVLGLM
+223 LVGEREQVLGLM
-235 RAIVCQL
+235 RAIICQL
-242 AFSHGPDHVQMVVV
+242 AFSHGPDHVQMIVV
-256 SSDLE
+256 SSDLD
-261 QWDWVKWLPHFGDP
+261 QWDWVKWLPHFGDS
-275 RRQDAA
+275 RRHDAA
-281 GNARMVYSSVREFA
+281 GNARMVYTSVREFA

-320 TPHTVIIADVTD
+320 TPHTVIIADVDD
-332 PQWEFVKS
+332 PQWEYVIS
-340 AEGIDGVTFFD
+340 AEGVDGVTFFD
-351 LTGAS
+351 LTGSS
-356 MWAAVPERTLQF
+356 MWTDIPERKLQF
-368 DDLGVI
+368 DKTGVI

-383 WMVIDE
+383 WMVIDD
-389 KPWFFA
+389 KAWFFA
-395 LTDHISIAEAE
+395 LTDQVSIAEAE
-406 EFAQKLARWRLAEAY
+406 EFAQKLAQWRLAEAY

-431 GARDIMAYYGI
+431 GARDILSYYGI
-442 DDPADIDF
+442 DDPGNIDF
-450 GSLWGSRTDTMG
+450 DSLWASRTDTMG

-511 TVIESLMLG
+511 TVIESLMLS
-520 HPPQELQFVLADLK
+520 HPPEELQFVLADLK

-592 SVRSRMRARG
+592 SVRARMRARG
-602 QDMPPLP
+602 QDMAPLP

-696 YFRRSLEDIV
+696 YFRKSLEDII

-713 WRDYISRGITID
+713 WRDYFQPGVSID

-738 VRPQLFT
+738 IRPQLFT
-745 NLFTPLEVS
+745 NSFTPLEVS
-754 VGGPDL
+754 VGGPDI
-760 EPVHSNGEVLEA
+760 EPVVAQPNGEVLES
-772 ADAEAEDEEEGI
+772 DDIEGGEDEDEEGV

-798 KIDFEPYRL
+798 KIKFEPYRL
-807 WQPPLS
+807 WQPPLTQ
-813 EPVAIDELVNRF
+813 PVAIDDLVNRF
-825 IGHQWQQ
+825 LGRPWHKE
-832 DYGTAR
+832 YGSACN
-838 DLVFP
+838 LVFP
-843 LGIIDRPFKHDQ
+843 IGIIDRPYKHDQ

-891 LTHTPEQVQ
+891 LTHTPQQVQ
-900 FYCLAYSGTALTT
+900 FYCLAYSSTALTT
-913 VARLP
+913 VSRIP

-938 LLALVRERKRSFLEY
+938 LLALVRERKRSFLECG
-953 RIASMDVFRRRKFGG
+953 IASMEMFRRRKFGG
-968 EAGPVPNDGFGDVYL
+968 EAGPVPDDGFGDVYL

-1001 VNLIINQG
+1001 VNVIINQG
-1009 PSFGVHVVVSADR
+1009 PSFGVHVVVTADR

-1028 PVRSGFGSRV
+1028 PVRSGFGSRI

-1049 LVRSRFAKEV
+1049 LVRSRFAKDV

-1074 LDADPQAGLHTLVA
+1074 LDSDPQAGLHTLVA
-1088 RPALGSTPT
+1088 RPALGSTPD
-1097 NVFASDSI
+1097 NVFECDS
-1105 VDAVSRLASGQAP
+1105 VVAAVSRLTSAQAP
-1118 PIRRLPARFG
+1118 PVRRLPARFG
-1128 VEQVRELAARDTR
+1128 VEQVRELASRDTR
-1141 QGVGAGGIVWAI
+1141 QGVGAGGIAWAI

-1160 VYLNFAENAHLVV
+1160 VYLNFAENSHLMV

-1197 PGTSSALAATG
+1197 PGASSAPPPAPGRPSAQVWLVDPRRQLLTALGSDYVERFAYNLDGVEAMMGELAAALAG
-1208 RAALCPGVAGRP
+1208 REPPPGLSAEELLSRSWWSGPEIFLIVDDIQQLPPGFDSPLHKAVPFVNRAADVGLHVIVTRTFGGWSSAGSDPMLRALHQANAPLLVMDADPDEGFIRGKMKGGPLPRGRGLLMAEDTGVFVQV
-1220 APSAA
+1220 AA
-1225 DRAGLRV
+1225 TEV
-1232 RREVRL
+1232 RR
-1238 QPRRRAGD
+1238 
-1246 DERHVRPSG
+1246 
-1255 QPRTTA
+1255 
-1261 RLVGGGAAVALLVE
+1261 
-1275 RSGDLPDRRRHTADA
+1275 
-1290 GRFRFAAAQGRR
+1290 
-1302 LGDPGRRCRPA
+1302 
-1313 RDCHPHVRRLVVRGQ
+1313 
-1328 RPDAAGTA
+1328 
-1336 PGERATTG
+1336 
-1344 DGRRPRRG
+1344 
-1352 LHPRQDEGW
+1352 
-1361 PAAPWSR
+1361 
-1368 PADGR
+1368 
-1373 GHRCVR
+1373 
-1379 PGGGHRAPQVEAA
+1379 
-1392 PPRWGWL
+1392 
-1399 ACQPQR
+1399 
-1405 SGNFLSANVFDGKLI
+1405 
-1420 SGVQSGGSSKS
+1420 
-1431 GICLSHSATTMV
+1431 
-1443 SSIRAR
+1443 

>member
-9 TPEKAPVIKPENIVL
+9 TPEKPPVIKPENIVL
-24 PTPLSIPP
+24 STPLSIPP
-32 PEGKPWWIV
+32 PEGKPWWLI
-41 VVGVVVI
+41 VVGVVVV
-48 GLLGGMIAMTFA
+48 GLLGGMVAMVFA

-66 GGVGAIFPI
+66 GGIGSIFPL
-75 FMIGGMAMMMF
+75 FMMVGIMMMMF
-86 GGRFGGQQQM
+86 RGMGGGQQQM

-109 LMLDMLRETAHESAD
+109 LMLDMLRETAQESAD

-133 HPAPTMLASAVGS
+133 HPAPNTLAAAVGS
-146 SRMWERKP
+146 PRMWERKP

-213 ISLLVEPWYS
+213 VSLLVEPWYA
-223 LIGGREQVLGLM
+223 LVGEREQVLGLM
-235 RAIVCQL
+235 RAIICQL
-242 AFSHGPDHVQMVVV
+242 AFSHGPDHVQMIVV
-256 SSDLE
+256 SSDLD
-261 QWDWVKWLPHFGDP
+261 QWDWVKWLPHFGDS
-275 RRQDAA
+275 RRHDAA
-281 GNARMVYSSVREFA
+281 GNARMVYTSVREFA

-320 TPHTVIIADVTD
+320 TPHTVIIADVDD
-332 PQWEFVKS
+332 PQWEYVIS
-340 AEGIDGVTFFD
+340 AEGVDGVTFFD
-351 LTGAS
+351 LTGSS
-356 MWAAVPERTLQF
+356 MWTDIPERKLQF
-368 DDLGVI
+368 DKTGVI

-383 WMVIDE
+383 WMVIDD
-389 KPWFFA
+389 KAWFFA
-395 LTDHISIAEAE
+395 LTDQVSIAEAE
-406 EFAQKLARWRLAEAY
+406 EFAQKLAQWRLAEAY

-431 GARDIMAYYGI
+431 GARDILSYYGI
-442 DDPADIDF
+442 DDPGNIDF
-450 GSLWGSRTDTMG
+450 DSLWASRTDTMG

-511 TVIESLMLG
+511 TVIESLMLS
-520 HPPQELQFVLADLK
+520 HPPEELQFVLADLK

-592 SVRSRMRARG
+592 SVRARMRARG
-602 QDMPPLP
+602 QDMAPLP

-696 YFRRSLEDIV
+696 YFRKSLEDII

-713 WRDYISRGITID
+713 WRDYFQPGVSID

-738 VRPQLFT
+738 IRPQLFT
-745 NLFTPLEVS
+745 NSFTPLEVS
-754 VGGPDL
+754 VGGPDI
-760 EPVHSNGEVLEA
+760 EPVVAQPNGEVLES
-772 ADAEAEDEEEGI
+772 DDIEGGEDEDEEGV

-798 KIDFEPYRL
+798 KIKFEPYRL
-807 WQPPLS
+807 WQPPLTQ
-813 EPVAIDELVNRF
+813 PVAIDDLVNRF
-825 IGHQWQQ
+825 LGRPWHKE
-832 DYGTAR
+832 YGAACN
-838 DLVFP
+838 LVFP
-843 LGIIDRPFKHDQ
+843 IGIIDRPYKHDQ

-891 LTHTPEQVQ
+891 LTHTPQQVQ
-900 FYCLAYSGTALTT
+900 FYCLAYSSTALTT
-913 VARLP
+913 VSRIP

-938 LLALVRERKRSFLEY
+938 LLALVRERKRSFLECG
-953 RIASMDVFRRRKFGG
+953 IASMEMFRRRKFGG
-968 EAGPVPNDGFGDVYL
+968 EAGPVPDDGFGDVYL

-1001 VNLIINQG
+1001 VNVIINQG
-1009 PSFGVHVVVSADR
+1009 PSFGVHVVVTADR

-1028 PVRSGFGSRV
+1028 PVRSGFGSRI

-1049 LVRSRFAKEV
+1049 LVRSRFAKDV

-1074 LDADPQAGLHTLVA
+1074 LDSDPQAGLHTLVA
-1088 RPALGSTPT
+1088 RPALGSTPD
-1097 NVFASDSI
+1097 NVFECDS
-1105 VDAVSRLASGQAP
+1105 VVAAVSRLTSAQAP
-1118 PIRRLPARFG
+1118 PVRRLPARFG
-1128 VEQVRELAARDTR
+1128 VEQVRELASRDTR
-1141 QGVGAGGIVWAI
+1141 QGVGAGGIAWAI

-1160 VYLNFAENAHLVV
+1160 VYLNFAENSHLMV

-1197 PGTSSALAATG
+1197 PGASSAPPPAPGRPSAQVWLVDPRRQLLTALGSDYVERFAYNLDGVVAMMGELAAALAG
-1208 RAALCPGVAGRP
+1208 REPPPGLSAEELLSRSWWSGPEIFLIVDDIQQLPPGFDSPLHKAVPFVNRAADVGLHVIVTRTFGGWSSAGSDPMLRALHQANAPLLVMDADPDEGFIRGKMKGGPLPRGRGLLMAEDTGVFVQV
-1220 APSAA
+1220 AA
-1225 DRAGLRV
+1225 TEV
-1232 RREVRL
+1232 RR
-1238 QPRRRAGD
+1238 
-1246 DERHVRPSG
+1246 
-1255 QPRTTA
+1255 
-1261 RLVGGGAAVALLVE
+1261 
-1275 RSGDLPDRRRHTADA
+1275 
-1290 GRFRFAAAQGRR
+1290 
-1302 LGDPGRRCRPA
+1302 
-1313 RDCHPHVRRLVVRGQ
+1313 
-1328 RPDAAGTA
+1328 
-1336 PGERATTG
+1336 
-1344 DGRRPRRG
+1344 
-1352 LHPRQDEGW
+1352 
-1361 PAAPWSR
+1361 
-1368 PADGR
+1368 
-1373 GHRCVR
+1373 
-1379 PGGGHRAPQVEAA
+1379 
-1392 PPRWGWL
+1392 
-1399 ACQPQR
+1399 
-1405 SGNFLSANVFDGKLI
+1405 
-1420 SGVQSGGSSKS
+1420 
-1431 GICLSHSATTMV
+1431 
-1443 SSIRAR
+1443 

>member
-9 TPEKAPVIKPENIVL
+9 TPEKPPVIKPENIVL
-24 PTPLSIPP
+24 STPLSIPP
-32 PEGKPWWIV
+32 PEGKPWWLI
-41 VVGVVVI
+41 VVGVVVV
-48 GLLGGMIAMTFA
+48 GLLGGMVAMVFA

-66 GGVGAIFPI
+66 GGIGSIFPL
-75 FMIGGMAMMMF
+75 FMMVGIMMMMF
-86 GGRFGGQQQM
+86 RGMGGGQQQM

-109 LMLDMLRETAHESAD
+109 LMLDMLRETAQESAD

-133 HPAPTMLASAVGS
+133 HPAPNTLAAAVGS
-146 SRMWERKP
+146 PRMWERKP

-213 ISLLVEPWYS
+213 VSLLVEPWYA
-223 LIGGREQVLGLM
+223 LVGEREQVLGLM
-235 RAIVCQL
+235 RAIICQL
-242 AFSHGPDHVQMVVV
+242 AFSHGPDHVQMIVV
-256 SSDLE
+256 SSDLD
-261 QWDWVKWLPHFGDP
+261 QWDWVKWLPHFGDS
-275 RRQDAA
+275 RRHDAA
-281 GNARMVYSSVREFA
+281 GNARMVYTSVREFA

-320 TPHTVIIADVTD
+320 TPHTVIIADVDD
-332 PQWEFVKS
+332 PQWEYVIS
-340 AEGIDGVTFFD
+340 AEGVDGVTFFD
-351 LTGAS
+351 LTGSS
-356 MWAAVPERTLQF
+356 MWTDIPERKLQF
-368 DDLGVI
+368 DKTGVI

-383 WMVIDE
+383 WMVIDD
-389 KPWFFA
+389 KAWFFA
-395 LTDHISIAEAE
+395 LTDQVSIAEAE
-406 EFAQKLARWRLAEAY
+406 EFAQKLAQWRLAEAY

-431 GARDIMAYYGI
+431 GARDILSYYGI
-442 DDPADIDF
+442 DDPGNIDF
-450 GSLWGSRTDTMG
+450 DSLWASRTDTMG

-511 TVIESLMLG
+511 TVIESLMLS
-520 HPPQELQFVLADLK
+520 HPPEELQFVLADLK

-592 SVRSRMRARG
+592 SVRARMRARG
-602 QDMPPLP
+602 QDMAPLP

-696 YFRRSLEDIV
+696 YFRKSLEDII

-713 WRDYISRGITID
+713 WRDYFQTGVSID

-738 VRPQLFT
+738 IRPQLFT
-745 NLFTPLEVS
+745 NSFTPLEVS
-754 VGGPDL
+754 VGGPDI
-760 EPVHSNGEVLEA
+760 EPVVAQPNGEVLES
-772 ADAEAEDEEEGI
+772 DDIEGGEDEDEEGV

-798 KIDFEPYRL
+798 KIKFEPYRL
-807 WQPPLS
+807 WQPPLTQ
-813 EPVAIDELVNRF
+813 PVAIDDLVNRF
-825 IGHQWQQ
+825 LGRPWHKE
-832 DYGTAR
+832 YGSACN
-838 DLVFP
+838 LVFP
-843 LGIIDRPFKHDQ
+843 IGIIDRPYKHDQ

-891 LTHTPEQVQ
+891 LTHTPQQVQ
-900 FYCLAYSGTALTT
+900 FYCLAYSSTALTT
-913 VARLP
+913 VSRIP

-938 LLALVRERKRSFLEY
+938 LLALVRERKRSFLECG
-953 RIASMDVFRRRKFGG
+953 IASMEMFRRRKFGG
-968 EAGPVPNDGFGDVYL
+968 EAGPVPDDGFGDVYL

-1001 VNLIINQG
+1001 VNVIINQG
-1009 PSFGVHVVVSADR
+1009 PSFGVHVVVTADR

-1028 PVRSGFGSRV
+1028 PVRSGFGSRI

-1049 LVRSRFAKEV
+1049 LVRSRFAKDV

-1074 LDADPQAGLHTLVA
+1074 LDSDPQAGLHTLVA
-1088 RPALGSTPT
+1088 RPALGSTPD
-1097 NVFASDSI
+1097 NVFECDS
-1105 VDAVSRLASGQAP
+1105 VVAAVSRLTSAQAP
-1118 PIRRLPARFG
+1118 PVRRLPARFG
-1128 VEQVRELAARDTR
+1128 VEQVRELASRDTR
-1141 QGVGAGGIVWAI
+1141 QGVGAGGIAWAI

-1160 VYLNFAENAHLVV
+1160 VYLNFAENSHLMV

-1197 PGTSSALAATG
+1197 PGASSAPPPAPGRPSAQVWLVDPRRQLLTALGSDYVERFAYNLDGVVAMMGELAAALAG
-1208 RAALCPGVAGRP
+1208 REPPPGLSAEELLSRSWWSGPEIFLIVDDIQQLPPGFDSPLHKAVPFVNRAADVGLHVIFTRTFGGWSSAGSDPMLRALHQANAPLLVMDADPDEGFIRGKMKGGPLPRGRGLLMAEDTGVFVQV
-1220 APSAA
+1220 AA
-1225 DRAGLRV
+1225 TEV
-1232 RREVRL
+1232 RR
-1238 QPRRRAGD
+1238 
-1246 DERHVRPSG
+1246 
-1255 QPRTTA
+1255 
-1261 RLVGGGAAVALLVE
+1261 
-1275 RSGDLPDRRRHTADA
+1275 
-1290 GRFRFAAAQGRR
+1290 
-1302 LGDPGRRCRPA
+1302 
-1313 RDCHPHVRRLVVRGQ
+1313 
-1328 RPDAAGTA
+1328 
-1336 PGERATTG
+1336 
-1344 DGRRPRRG
+1344 
-1352 LHPRQDEGW
+1352 
-1361 PAAPWSR
+1361 
-1368 PADGR
+1368 
-1373 GHRCVR
+1373 
-1379 PGGGHRAPQVEAA
+1379 
-1392 PPRWGWL
+1392 
-1399 ACQPQR
+1399 
-1405 SGNFLSANVFDGKLI
+1405 
-1420 SGVQSGGSSKS
+1420 
-1431 GICLSHSATTMV
+1431 
-1443 SSIRAR
+1443 

>member
-9 TPEKAPVIKPENIVL
+9 TPEKPPVIKPENIVL
-24 PTPLSIPP
+24 STPLSIPP
-32 PEGKPWWIV
+32 PEGKPWWLI
-41 VVGVVVI
+41 VVGVVVV
-48 GLLGGMIAMTFA
+48 GLLGGMVAMVFA

-66 GGVGAIFPI
+66 GGIGSIFPL
-75 FMIGGMAMMMF
+75 FMMVGIMMMMF
-86 GGRFGGQQQM
+86 RGMGGGQQQM

-109 LMLDMLRETAHESAD
+109 LMLDMLRETAQESAD

-133 HPAPTMLASAVGS
+133 HPAPNTLAAAVGS
-146 SRMWERKP
+146 PRMWERKP

-213 ISLLVEPWYS
+213 VSLLVEPWYA
-223 LIGGREQVLGLM
+223 LVGEREQVLGLM
-235 RAIVCQL
+235 RAIICQL
-242 AFSHGPDHVQMVVV
+242 AFSHGPDHVQMIVV
-256 SSDLE
+256 SPDLD
-261 QWDWVKWLPHFGDP
+261 QWDWVKWLPHFGDS
-275 RRQDAA
+275 RRHDAA
-281 GNARMVYSSVREFA
+281 GNARMVYTSVREFA

-320 TPHTVIIADVTD
+320 TPHTVIIADVDD
-332 PQWEFVKS
+332 PQWEYVIS
-340 AEGIDGVTFFD
+340 AEGVDGVTFFD
-351 LTGAS
+351 LTGSS
-356 MWAAVPERTLQF
+356 MWTDIPERKLQF
-368 DDLGVI
+368 DKTGVI

-383 WMVIDE
+383 WMVIDD
-389 KPWFFA
+389 KAWFFA
-395 LTDHISIAEAE
+395 LTDQVSIAEAE
-406 EFAQKLARWRLAEAY
+406 EFAQKLAQWRLAEAY

-431 GARDIMAYYGI
+431 GARDILSYYGI
-442 DDPADIDF
+442 DDPGNIDF
-450 GSLWGSRTDTMG
+450 DSLWASRTDTMG

-511 TVIESLMLG
+511 TVIESLMLS
-520 HPPQELQFVLADLK
+520 HPPEELQFVLADLK

-592 SVRSRMRARG
+592 SVRARMRARG
-602 QDMPPLP
+602 QDMAPLP

-696 YFRRSLEDIV
+696 YFRKSLEDII

-713 WRDYISRGITID
+713 WRDYFQPGVSID

-738 VRPQLFT
+738 IRPQLFT
-745 NLFTPLEVS
+745 NSFTPLEVS
-754 VGGPDL
+754 VGGPDI
-760 EPVHSNGEVLEA
+760 EPVVAQPNGEVLES
-772 ADAEAEDEEEGI
+772 DDIEGGEDEDEEGV

-798 KIDFEPYRL
+798 KIKFEPYRL
-807 WQPPLS
+807 WQPPLTQ
-813 EPVAIDELVNRF
+813 PVAIDDLVNRF
-825 IGHQWQQ
+825 LGRPWHKE
-832 DYGTAR
+832 YGSACN
-838 DLVFP
+838 LVFP
-843 LGIIDRPFKHDQ
+843 IGIIDRPYKHDQ

-891 LTHTPEQVQ
+891 LTHTPQQVQ
-900 FYCLAYSGTALTT
+900 FYCLAYSSTALTT
-913 VARLP
+913 VSRIP

-938 LLALVRERKRSFLEY
+938 LLALVRERKRSFLECG
-953 RIASMDVFRRRKFGG
+953 IASMEMFRRRKFGG
-968 EAGPVPNDGFGDVYL
+968 EAGPVPDDGFGDVYL

-1001 VNLIINQG
+1001 VNVIINQG
-1009 PSFGVHVVVSADR
+1009 PSFGVHVVVTADR

-1028 PVRSGFGSRV
+1028 PVRSGFGSRI

-1049 LVRSRFAKEV
+1049 LVRSRFAKDV

-1074 LDADPQAGLHTLVA
+1074 LDSDPQAGLHTLVA
-1088 RPALGSTPT
+1088 RPALGSTPD
-1097 NVFASDSI
+1097 NVFECDS
-1105 VDAVSRLASGQAP
+1105 VVAAVSRLTSAQAP
-1118 PIRRLPARFG
+1118 PVRRLPARFG
-1128 VEQVRELAARDTR
+1128 VEQVRELASRDTR
-1141 QGVGAGGIVWAI
+1141 QGVGAGGIAWAI

-1160 VYLNFAENAHLVV
+1160 VYLNFAENSHLMV

-1197 PGTSSALAATG
+1197 PGASSAPPPAPGRPSAQVWLVDPRRQLLTALGSDYVERFAYNLDGVVAMMGELAAALAG
-1208 RAALCPGVAGRP
+1208 REPPPGLSAEELLSRSWWSGPEIFLIVDDIQQLPPGFDSPLHKAVPFVNRAADVGLHVIVTRTFGGWSSAGSDPMLRALHQANAPLLVMDADPDEGFIRGKMKGGPLPRGRGLLMAEDTGVFVQV
-1220 APSAA
+1220 AA
-1225 DRAGLRV
+1225 TEV
-1232 RREVRL
+1232 RR
-1238 QPRRRAGD
+1238 
-1246 DERHVRPSG
+1246 
-1255 QPRTTA
+1255 
-1261 RLVGGGAAVALLVE
+1261 
-1275 RSGDLPDRRRHTADA
+1275 
-1290 GRFRFAAAQGRR
+1290 
-1302 LGDPGRRCRPA
+1302 
-1313 RDCHPHVRRLVVRGQ
+1313 
-1328 RPDAAGTA
+1328 
-1336 PGERATTG
+1336 
-1344 DGRRPRRG
+1344 
-1352 LHPRQDEGW
+1352 
-1361 PAAPWSR
+1361 
-1368 PADGR
+1368 
-1373 GHRCVR
+1373 
-1379 PGGGHRAPQVEAA
+1379 
-1392 PPRWGWL
+1392 
-1399 ACQPQR
+1399 
-1405 SGNFLSANVFDGKLI
+1405 
-1420 SGVQSGGSSKS
+1420 
-1431 GICLSHSATTMV
+1431 
-1443 SSIRAR
+1443 

>member
-9 TPEKAPVIKPENIVL
+9 TPEKPPVIKPENIVL
-24 PTPLSIPP
+24 STPLSIPP
-32 PEGKPWWIV
+32 PEGKPWWLI
-41 VVGVVVI
+41 VVGVVVV
-48 GLLGGMIAMTFA
+48 GLLGGMVAMVFA

-66 GGVGAIFPI
+66 GGIGSIFPL
-75 FMIGGMAMMMF
+75 FMMVGIMMMMF
-86 GGRFGGQQQM
+86 RGMGGGQQQM

-109 LMLDMLRETAHESAD
+109 LMLDMLRETAQESAD

-133 HPAPTMLASAVGS
+133 HPAPNTLAAAVGS
-146 SRMWERKP
+146 PRMWERKP

-213 ISLLVEPWYS
+213 VSLLVEPWYA
-223 LIGGREQVLGLM
+223 LVGEREQVLGLM
-235 RAIVCQL
+235 RAIICQL
-242 AFSHGPDHVQMVVV
+242 AFSHGPDHVQMIVV
-256 SSDLE
+256 SSDLD
-261 QWDWVKWLPHFGDP
+261 QWDWVKWLPHFGDS
-275 RRQDAA
+275 RRHDAA
-281 GNARMVYSSVREFA
+281 GNARMVYTSVREFA

-320 TPHTVIIADVTD
+320 TPHTVIIADVDD
-332 PQWEFVKS
+332 PQWEYVIS
-340 AEGIDGVTFFD
+340 AEGVDGVTFFD
-351 LTGAS
+351 LTGSS
-356 MWAAVPERTLQF
+356 MWTDIPERKLQF
-368 DDLGVI
+368 DKTGVI

-383 WMVIDE
+383 WMVIDD
-389 KPWFFA
+389 KAWFFA
-395 LTDHISIAEAE
+395 LTDQVSIAEAE
-406 EFAQKLARWRLAEAY
+406 EFAQKLAQWRLAEAY

-431 GARDIMAYYGI
+431 GARDILSYYGI
-442 DDPADIDF
+442 DDPGNIDF
-450 GSLWGSRTDTMG
+450 DSLWASRTDTMG

-511 TVIESLMLG
+511 TVIESLMLS
-520 HPPQELQFVLADLK
+520 HPPEELQFVLADLK

-592 SVRSRMRARG
+592 SVRARMRARG
-602 QDMPPLP
+602 QDMAPLP

-696 YFRRSLEDIV
+696 YFRKSLEDII

-713 WRDYISRGITID
+713 WRDYFQPGVSID

-738 VRPQLFT
+738 IRPQLFT
-745 NLFTPLEVS
+745 NSFTPLEVS
-754 VGGPDL
+754 VGGPDI
-760 EPVHSNGEVLEA
+760 EPVVAQPNGEVLES
-772 ADAEAEDEEEGI
+772 DDIEGGEDEDEEGV

-798 KIDFEPYRL
+798 KIKFEPYRL
-807 WQPPLS
+807 WQPPLTQ
-813 EPVAIDELVNRF
+813 PVAIDDLVNRF
-825 IGHQWQQ
+825 LGRPWHKE
-832 DYGTAR
+832 YGSACS
-838 DLVFP
+838 LVFP
-843 LGIIDRPFKHDQ
+843 IGIIDRPYKHDQ

-891 LTHTPEQVQ
+891 LTHTPQQVQ
-900 FYCLAYSGTALTT
+900 FYCLAYSSTALTT
-913 VARLP
+913 VSRIP

-938 LLALVRERKRSFLEY
+938 LLALVRERKRSFLECG
-953 RIASMDVFRRRKFGG
+953 IASMEMFRRRKFGG
-968 EAGPVPNDGFGDVYL
+968 EAGPVPDDGFGDVYL

-1001 VNLIINQG
+1001 VNVIINQG
-1009 PSFGVHVVVSADR
+1009 PSFGVHVVVTADR

-1028 PVRSGFGSRV
+1028 PVRSGFGSRI

-1049 LVRSRFAKEV
+1049 LVRSRFAKDV

-1074 LDADPQAGLHTLVA
+1074 LDSDPQAGLHTLVA
-1088 RPALGSTPT
+1088 RPALGSTPD
-1097 NVFASDSI
+1097 NVFECDS
-1105 VDAVSRLASGQAP
+1105 VVAAVSRLTSAQAP
-1118 PIRRLPARFG
+1118 PVRRLPARFG
-1128 VEQVRELAARDTR
+1128 VEQVRELASRDTR
-1141 QGVGAGGIVWAI
+1141 QGVGAGGIAWAI

-1160 VYLNFAENAHLVV
+1160 VYLNFAENSHLMV

-1197 PGTSSALAATG
+1197 PGASSAPPPAPGRPSAQVWLVDPRRQLLTALGSDYVERFAYNLDGVVAMMGELAAALAG
-1208 RAALCPGVAGRP
+1208 REPPPGLSAEELLSRSWWSGPEIFLIVDDIQQLPPGFDSPLHKAVPFVNRAADVGLHVIFTRTFGGWSSAGSDPMLRALHQANAPLLVMDADPDEGFIRGKMKGGPLPRGRGLLMAEDTGVFVQV
-1220 APSAA
+1220 AA
-1225 DRAGLRV
+1225 TEV
-1232 RREVRL
+1232 RR
-1238 QPRRRAGD
+1238 
-1246 DERHVRPSG
+1246 
-1255 QPRTTA
+1255 
-1261 RLVGGGAAVALLVE
+1261 
-1275 RSGDLPDRRRHTADA
+1275 
-1290 GRFRFAAAQGRR
+1290 
-1302 LGDPGRRCRPA
+1302 
-1313 RDCHPHVRRLVVRGQ
+1313 
-1328 RPDAAGTA
+1328 
-1336 PGERATTG
+1336 
-1344 DGRRPRRG
+1344 
-1352 LHPRQDEGW
+1352 
-1361 PAAPWSR
+1361 
-1368 PADGR
+1368 
-1373 GHRCVR
+1373 
-1379 PGGGHRAPQVEAA
+1379 
-1392 PPRWGWL
+1392 
-1399 ACQPQR
+1399 
-1405 SGNFLSANVFDGKLI
+1405 
-1420 SGVQSGGSSKS
+1420 
-1431 GICLSHSATTMV
+1431 
-1443 SSIRAR
+1443 

>member
-9 TPEKAPVIKPENIVL
+9 TPEKPPVIKPENIVL
-24 PTPLSIPP
+24 STPLSIPP
-32 PEGKPWWIV
+32 PEGKPWWLI
-41 VVGVVVI
+41 VVGVVVV
-48 GLLGGMIAMTFA
+48 GLLGGMVAMVFA

-66 GGVGAIFPI
+66 GGIGSIFPL
-75 FMIGGMAMMMF
+75 FMMVGIMMMMF
-86 GGRFGGQQQM
+86 RGMGGGQQQM

-109 LMLDMLRETAHESAD
+109 LMLDMLRETAQESAD

-133 HPAPTMLASAVGS
+133 HPAPNTLAAAVGS
-146 SRMWERKP
+146 PRMWERKP

-213 ISLLVEPWYS
+213 VSLLVEPWYA
-223 LIGGREQVLGLM
+223 LVGEREQVLGLM
-235 RAIVCQL
+235 RAIICQL
-242 AFSHGPDHVQMVVV
+242 AFSHGPDHVQMIVV
-256 SSDLE
+256 SSDLD
-261 QWDWVKWLPHFGDP
+261 QWDWVKWLPHFGDS
-275 RRQDAA
+275 RRHDAA
-281 GNARMVYSSVREFA
+281 GNARMVYTSVREFA

-320 TPHTVIIADVTD
+320 TPHTVIIADVDD
-332 PQWEFVKS
+332 PQWEYVIS
-340 AEGIDGVTFFD
+340 AEGVDGVTFFD
-351 LTGAS
+351 LTGSS
-356 MWAAVPERTLQF
+356 MWTDIPERKLQF
-368 DDLGVI
+368 DKTGVI

-383 WMVIDE
+383 WMVIDD
-389 KPWFFA
+389 KAWFFA
-395 LTDHISIAEAE
+395 LTDQVSIAEAE
-406 EFAQKLARWRLAEAY
+406 EFAQKLAQWRLAEAY

-431 GARDIMAYYGI
+431 GARDILSYYGI
-442 DDPADIDF
+442 DDPGNIDF
-450 GSLWGSRTDTMG
+450 DSLWASRTDTMG

-511 TVIESLMLG
+511 TVIESLMLS
-520 HPPQELQFVLADLK
+520 HPPEELQFVLADLK

-592 SVRSRMRARG
+592 SVRARMRARG
-602 QDMPPLP
+602 QDMAPLP

-696 YFRRSLEDIV
+696 YFRKSLEDII

-713 WRDYISRGITID
+713 WRDYFQPGVSID

-738 VRPQLFT
+738 IRPQLFT
-745 NLFTPLEVS
+745 NSFTPLEVS
-754 VGGPDL
+754 VGGPDI
-760 EPVHSNGEVLEA
+760 EPVFAQPNGEVLES
-772 ADAEAEDEEEGI
+772 DDIEGGEDEDEEGV

-798 KIDFEPYRL
+798 KIKFEPYRL
-807 WQPPLS
+807 WQPPLTQ
-813 EPVAIDELVNRF
+813 PVAIDDLVNRF
-825 IGHQWQQ
+825 LGRPWHKE
-832 DYGTAR
+832 YGSACN
-838 DLVFP
+838 LVFP
-843 LGIIDRPFKHDQ
+843 IGIIDRPYKHDQ

-891 LTHTPEQVQ
+891 LTHTPQQVQ
-900 FYCLAYSGTALTT
+900 FYCLAYSSTALTT
-913 VARLP
+913 VSRIP

-938 LLALVRERKRSFLEY
+938 LLALVRERKRSFLECG
-953 RIASMDVFRRRKFGG
+953 IASMEMFRRRKFGG
-968 EAGPVPNDGFGDVYL
+968 EAGPVPDDGFGDVYL

-1001 VNLIINQG
+1001 VNVIINQG
-1009 PSFGVHVVVSADR
+1009 PSFGVHVVVTADR

-1028 PVRSGFGSRV
+1028 PVRSGFGSRI

-1049 LVRSRFAKEV
+1049 LVRSRFAKDV

-1074 LDADPQAGLHTLVA
+1074 LDSDPQAGLHTLVA
-1088 RPALGSTPT
+1088 RPALGSTPD
-1097 NVFASDSI
+1097 NVFECDS
-1105 VDAVSRLASGQAP
+1105 VVAAVSRLTSAQAP
-1118 PIRRLPARFG
+1118 PVRRLPARFG
-1128 VEQVRELAARDTR
+1128 VEQVRELASRDTR
-1141 QGVGAGGIVWAI
+1141 QGVGAGGIAWAI

-1160 VYLNFAENAHLVV
+1160 VYLNFAENSHLMV

-1197 PGTSSALAATG
+1197 PGASSAPPPAPGRPSAQVWLVDPRRQLLTALGSDYVERFAYNLDGVVAMMGELAAALAG
-1208 RAALCPGVAGRP
+1208 REPPPGLSAEELLSRSWWSGPEIFLIVDDIQQLPPGFDSPLHKAVPFVNRAADVGLHVIFTRTFGGWSSAGSDPMLRALHQANAPLLVMDADPDEGFIRGKMKGGPLPRGRGLLMAEDTGVFVQV
-1220 APSAA
+1220 AA
-1225 DRAGLRV
+1225 TEV
-1232 RREVRL
+1232 RR
-1238 QPRRRAGD
+1238 
-1246 DERHVRPSG
+1246 
-1255 QPRTTA
+1255 
-1261 RLVGGGAAVALLVE
+1261 
-1275 RSGDLPDRRRHTADA
+1275 
-1290 GRFRFAAAQGRR
+1290 
-1302 LGDPGRRCRPA
+1302 
-1313 RDCHPHVRRLVVRGQ
+1313 
-1328 RPDAAGTA
+1328 
-1336 PGERATTG
+1336 
-1344 DGRRPRRG
+1344 
-1352 LHPRQDEGW
+1352 
-1361 PAAPWSR
+1361 
-1368 PADGR
+1368 
-1373 GHRCVR
+1373 
-1379 PGGGHRAPQVEAA
+1379 
-1392 PPRWGWL
+1392 
-1399 ACQPQR
+1399 
-1405 SGNFLSANVFDGKLI
+1405 
-1420 SGVQSGGSSKS
+1420 
-1431 GICLSHSATTMV
+1431 
-1443 SSIRAR
+1443 

>member
-9 TPEKAPVIKPENIVL
+9 TPEKPPVIKPENIVL
-24 PTPLSIPP
+24 STPLSIPP
-32 PEGKPWWIV
+32 PEGKPWWLI
-41 VVGVVVI
+41 VVGVVVV
-48 GLLGGMIAMTFA
+48 GLLGGMVAMVFA

-66 GGVGAIFPI
+66 GGIGSIFPL
-75 FMIGGMAMMMF
+75 FMMVGIMMMMF
-86 GGRFGGQQQM
+86 RGMGGGQQQM

-109 LMLDMLRETAHESAD
+109 LMLDMLRETAQESAD

-133 HPAPTMLASAVGS
+133 HPAPNTLAAAVGS
-146 SRMWERKP
+146 PRMWERKP

-213 ISLLVEPWYS
+213 VSLLVEPWYA
-223 LIGGREQVLGLM
+223 LVGEREQVLGLM
-235 RAIVCQL
+235 RAIICQL
-242 AFSHGPDHVQMVVV
+242 AFSHGPDHVQMIVV
-256 SSDLE
+256 SSDLD
-261 QWDWVKWLPHFGDP
+261 QWDWVKWLPHFGDS
-275 RRQDAA
+275 RRHDAA
-281 GNARMVYSSVREFA
+281 GNARMVYTSVREFA

-320 TPHTVIIADVTD
+320 TPHTVIIADVDD
-332 PQWEFVKS
+332 PQWEYVIS
-340 AEGIDGVTFFD
+340 AEGVDGVTFFD
-351 LTGAS
+351 LTGSS
-356 MWAAVPERTLQF
+356 MWTDIPERKLQF
-368 DDLGVI
+368 DKTGVI

-383 WMVIDE
+383 WMVIDD
-389 KPWFFA
+389 KAWFFA
-395 LTDHISIAEAE
+395 LTDQVSIAEAE
-406 EFAQKLARWRLAEAY
+406 EFAQKLAQWRLAEAY

-431 GARDIMAYYGI
+431 GARDILSYYGI
-442 DDPADIDF
+442 DDPGNIDF
-450 GSLWGSRTDTMG
+450 DSLWASRTDTMG

-511 TVIESLMLG
+511 TVIESLMLS
-520 HPPQELQFVLADLK
+520 HPPEELQFVLADLK

-592 SVRSRMRARG
+592 SVRARMRARG
-602 QDMPPLP
+602 QDMAPLP

-696 YFRRSLEDIV
+696 YFRKSLEDII

-713 WRDYISRGITID
+713 WRDYFQPGVSID

-738 VRPQLFT
+738 IRPQLFT
-745 NLFTPLEVS
+745 NSFTPLEVS
-754 VGGPDL
+754 VGGPDI
-760 EPVHSNGEVLEA
+760 EPVVAQPNGEVLES
-772 ADAEAEDEEEGI
+772 DDIEGGEDEDEEGV

-798 KIDFEPYRL
+798 KIKFEPYRL
-807 WQPPLS
+807 WQPPLTQ
-813 EPVAIDELVNRF
+813 PVAIDDLVNRF
-825 IGHQWQQ
+825 LGRPWHKE
-832 DYGTAR
+832 YGSACN
-838 DLVFP
+838 LVFP
-843 LGIIDRPFKHDQ
+843 IGIIDRPYKHDQ

-891 LTHTPEQVQ
+891 LTHTPQQVQ
-900 FYCLAYSGTALTT
+900 FYCLAYSSTALTT
-913 VARLP
+913 VSRIP

-938 LLALVRERKRSFLEY
+938 LLALVRERKRSFLECG
-953 RIASMDVFRRRKFGG
+953 IASMEMFRRRKFGG
-968 EAGPVPNDGFGDVYL
+968 EAGPVPDDGFGDVYL

-1001 VNLIINQG
+1001 VNVIINQG
-1009 PSFGVHVVVSADR
+1009 PSFGVHVVVTADR

-1028 PVRSGFGSRV
+1028 PVRSGFGSRI

-1049 LVRSRFAKEV
+1049 LVRSRFAKDV

-1074 LDADPQAGLHTLVA
+1074 LDSDPQAGLHTLVA
-1088 RPALGSTPT
+1088 RPALGSTPD
-1097 NVFASDSI
+1097 NVFECDS
-1105 VDAVSRLASGQAP
+1105 VVALVS
-1118 PIRRLPARFG
+1118 RLPARFG
-1128 VEQVRELAARDTR
+1128 VEQVRELASRDTR
-1141 QGVGAGGIVWAI
+1141 QGVGAGGIAWAI

-1160 VYLNFAENAHLVV
+1160 VYLNFAENSHLMV

-1197 PGTSSALAATG
+1197 PGASSAPPPAPGRPSAQVWLVDPRRQLLTALGSDYVERFAYNLDGVVAMMGELAAALAG
-1208 RAALCPGVAGRP
+1208 REPPPGLSAEELLSRSWWSGPEIFLIVDDIQQLPPGFDSPLHKAVPFVNRAADVGLHVIVTRTFGGWSSAGSDPMLRALHQANAPLLVMDADPDEGFIRGKMKGGPLPRGRGLLMAEDTGVFVQV
-1220 APSAA
+1220 AA
-1225 DRAGLRV
+1225 TEV
-1232 RREVRL
+1232 RR
-1238 QPRRRAGD
+1238 
-1246 DERHVRPSG
+1246 
-1255 QPRTTA
+1255 
-1261 RLVGGGAAVALLVE
+1261 
-1275 RSGDLPDRRRHTADA
+1275 
-1290 GRFRFAAAQGRR
+1290 
-1302 LGDPGRRCRPA
+1302 
-1313 RDCHPHVRRLVVRGQ
+1313 
-1328 RPDAAGTA
+1328 
-1336 PGERATTG
+1336 
-1344 DGRRPRRG
+1344 
-1352 LHPRQDEGW
+1352 
-1361 PAAPWSR
+1361 
-1368 PADGR
+1368 
-1373 GHRCVR
+1373 
-1379 PGGGHRAPQVEAA
+1379 
-1392 PPRWGWL
+1392 
-1399 ACQPQR
+1399 
-1405 SGNFLSANVFDGKLI
+1405 
-1420 SGVQSGGSSKS
+1420 
-1431 GICLSHSATTMV
+1431 
-1443 SSIRAR
+1443 

>member
-9 TPEKAPVIKPENIVL
+9 TPEKPPVIKPENIVL
-24 PTPLSIPP
+24 STPLSIPP
-32 PEGKPWWIV
+32 PEGKPWWLI
-41 VVGVVVI
+41 VVGVVVV
-48 GLLGGMIAMTFA
+48 GLLGGMVAMVFA

-66 GGVGAIFPI
+66 GGIGSIFPL
-75 FMIGGMAMMMF
+75 FMMVGIMMMMF
-86 GGRFGGQQQM
+86 RGMGGGQQQM

-109 LMLDMLRETAHESAD
+109 LMLDMLRETAQESAD

-133 HPAPTMLASAVGS
+133 HPAPNTLAAAVGS
-146 SRMWERKP
+146 PRMWERKP

-213 ISLLVEPWYS
+213 VSLLVEPWYA
-223 LIGGREQVLGLM
+223 LVGEREQVLGLM
-235 RAIVCQL
+235 RAIICQL
-242 AFSHGPDHVQMVVV
+242 AFSHGPDHVQMIVV
-256 SSDLE
+256 SSDLD
-261 QWDWVKWLPHFGDP
+261 QWDWVKWLPHFGDS
-275 RRQDAA
+275 RRHDAA
-281 GNARMVYSSVREFA
+281 GNARMVYTSVREFA

-320 TPHTVIIADVTD
+320 TPHTVIIADVDD
-332 PQWEFVKS
+332 PQWEYVIS
-340 AEGIDGVTFFD
+340 AEGVDGVTFFD
-351 LTGAS
+351 LTGSS
-356 MWAAVPERTLQF
+356 MWTDIPERKLQF
-368 DDLGVI
+368 DKTGVI

-383 WMVIDE
+383 WMVIDD
-389 KPWFFA
+389 KAWFFA
-395 LTDHISIAEAE
+395 LTDQVSIAEAE
-406 EFAQKLARWRLAEAY
+406 EFAQKLAQWRLAEAY

-431 GARDIMAYYGI
+431 GARDILSYYGI
-442 DDPADIDF
+442 DDPGNIDF
-450 GSLWGSRTDTMG
+450 DSLWASRTDTMG

-511 TVIESLMLG
+511 TVIESLMLS
-520 HPPQELQFVLADLK
+520 HPPEELQFVLADLK

-592 SVRSRMRARG
+592 SVRARMRARG
-602 QDMPPLP
+602 QDMAPLP

-696 YFRRSLEDIV
+696 YFRKSLEDII

-713 WRDYISRGITID
+713 WRDYFQPGVSID

-738 VRPQLFT
+738 IRPQLFT
-745 NLFTPLEVS
+745 NSFTPLEVS
-754 VGGPDL
+754 VGGPDI
-760 EPVHSNGEVLEA
+760 EPVVAQPNGEVLES
-772 ADAEAEDEEEGI
+772 DDIEGGEDEDEEGV

-798 KIDFEPYRL
+798 KIKFEPYRL
-807 WQPPLS
+807 WQPPLTQ
-813 EPVAIDELVNRF
+813 PVAIDDLVNRF
-825 IGHQWQQ
+825 LGRPWHKE
-832 DYGTAR
+832 YGSACN
-838 DLVFP
+838 LVFP
-843 LGIIDRPFKHDQ
+843 IGIIDRPYKHDQ

-891 LTHTPEQVQ
+891 LTHTPQQVQ
-900 FYCLAYSGTALTT
+900 FYCLAYSSTALTT
-913 VARLP
+913 VSRIP

-938 LLALVRERKRSFLEY
+938 LLALVRERKRSFLECG
-953 RIASMDVFRRRKFGG
+953 IASMEMFRRRKFGG
-968 EAGPVPNDGFGDVYL
+968 EAGPVPDDGFGDVYL
-983 VIDNYRALAE
+983 VTDNYRALAE

-1001 VNLIINQG
+1001 VNVIINQG
-1009 PSFGVHVVVSADR
+1009 PSFGVHVVVTADR

-1028 PVRSGFGSRV
+1028 PVRSGFGSRI

-1049 LVRSRFAKEV
+1049 LVRSRFAKDV

-1074 LDADPQAGLHTLVA
+1074 LDSDPQAGLHTLVA
-1088 RPALGSTPT
+1088 RPALGSTPD
-1097 NVFASDSI
+1097 NVFECDS
-1105 VDAVSRLASGQAP
+1105 VVAAVSRLTSAQAP
-1118 PIRRLPARFG
+1118 PVRRLPARFG
-1128 VEQVRELAARDTR
+1128 VEQVRELASRDTR
-1141 QGVGAGGIVWAI
+1141 QGVGAGGIAWAI

-1160 VYLNFAENAHLVV
+1160 VYLNFAENSHLMV

-1197 PGTSSALAATG
+1197 PGASSAPPPAPGRPSAQVWLVDPRRQLLTALGSDYVERFAYNLDGVVAMMGELAAALAG
-1208 RAALCPGVAGRP
+1208 REPPPGLSAEELLSRSWWSGPEIFLIVDDIQQLPPGFDSPLHKAVPFVNRAADVGLHVIVTRTFGGWSSAGSDPMLRALHQANAPLLVMDADPDEGFIRGKMKGGPLPRGRGLLMAEDTGVFVQV
-1220 APSAA
+1220 AA
-1225 DRAGLRV
+1225 TEV
-1232 RREVRL
+1232 RR
-1238 QPRRRAGD
+1238 
-1246 DERHVRPSG
+1246 
-1255 QPRTTA
+1255 
-1261 RLVGGGAAVALLVE
+1261 
-1275 RSGDLPDRRRHTADA
+1275 
-1290 GRFRFAAAQGRR
+1290 
-1302 LGDPGRRCRPA
+1302 
-1313 RDCHPHVRRLVVRGQ
+1313 
-1328 RPDAAGTA
+1328 
-1336 PGERATTG
+1336 
-1344 DGRRPRRG
+1344 
-1352 LHPRQDEGW
+1352 
-1361 PAAPWSR
+1361 
-1368 PADGR
+1368 
-1373 GHRCVR
+1373 
-1379 PGGGHRAPQVEAA
+1379 
-1392 PPRWGWL
+1392 
-1399 ACQPQR
+1399 
-1405 SGNFLSANVFDGKLI
+1405 
-1420 SGVQSGGSSKS
+1420 
-1431 GICLSHSATTMV
+1431 
-1443 SSIRAR
+1443 

>member
-9 TPEKAPVIKPENIVL
+9 TPEKPPVIKPENIVL
-24 PTPLSIPP
+24 STPLSIPP
-32 PEGKPWWIV
+32 PEGKPWWLI
-41 VVGVVVI
+41 VVGVVVV
-48 GLLGGMIAMTFA
+48 GLLGGMVAMVFA

-66 GGVGAIFPI
+66 GGIGSIFPL
-75 FMIGGMAMMMF
+75 FMMVGIMMMMF
-86 GGRFGGQQQM
+86 RGMGGGQQQM

-109 LMLDMLRETAHESAD
+109 LMLDMLRATAQESAD

-133 HPAPTMLASAVGS
+133 HPAPNTLAAAVGS
-146 SRMWERKP
+146 PRMWERKP

-213 ISLLVEPWYS
+213 VSLLVEPWYA
-223 LIGGREQVLGLM
+223 LVGEREQVLGLM
-235 RAIVCQL
+235 RAIICQL
-242 AFSHGPDHVQMVVV
+242 AFSHGPDHVQMIVV
-256 SSDLE
+256 SSDLD
-261 QWDWVKWLPHFGDP
+261 QWDWVKWLPHFGDS
-275 RRQDAA
+275 RRHDAA
-281 GNARMVYSSVREFA
+281 GNARMVYTSVREFA

-320 TPHTVIIADVTD
+320 TPHTVIIADVDD
-332 PQWEFVKS
+332 PQWEYVIS
-340 AEGIDGVTFFD
+340 AEGVDGVTFFD
-351 LTGAS
+351 LTGSS
-356 MWAAVPERTLQF
+356 MWTDIPERKLQF
-368 DDLGVI
+368 DKTGVI

-383 WMVIDE
+383 WMVIDD
-389 KPWFFA
+389 KAWFFA
-395 LTDHISIAEAE
+395 LTDQVSIAEAE
-406 EFAQKLARWRLAEAY
+406 EFAQKLAQWRLAEAY

-431 GARDIMAYYGI
+431 GARDILSYYGI
-442 DDPADIDF
+442 DDPGNIDF
-450 GSLWGSRTDTMG
+450 DSLWASRTDTMG

-511 TVIESLMLG
+511 TVIESLMLS
-520 HPPQELQFVLADLK
+520 HPPEELQFVLADLK

-592 SVRSRMRARG
+592 SVRARMRARG
-602 QDMPPLP
+602 QDMAPLP

-696 YFRRSLEDIV
+696 YFRKSLEDII

-713 WRDYISRGITID
+713 WRDYFQPGVSID

-738 VRPQLFT
+738 IRPQLFT
-745 NLFTPLEVS
+745 NSFTPLEVS
-754 VGGPDL
+754 VGGPDI
-760 EPVHSNGEVLEA
+760 EPVVAQPNGEVLES
-772 ADAEAEDEEEGI
+772 DDIEGGEDEDEEGV

-798 KIDFEPYRL
+798 KIKFEPYRL
-807 WQPPLS
+807 WQPPLTQ
-813 EPVAIDELVNRF
+813 PVAIDDLVNRF
-825 IGHQWQQ
+825 LGRPWHKE
-832 DYGTAR
+832 YGSACN
-838 DLVFP
+838 LVFP
-843 LGIIDRPFKHDQ
+843 IGIIDRPYKHDQ

-891 LTHTPEQVQ
+891 LTHTPQQVQ
-900 FYCLAYSGTALTT
+900 FYCLAYSSTALTT
-913 VARLP
+913 VSRIP

-938 LLALVRERKRSFLEY
+938 LLALVRERKRSFLECG
-953 RIASMDVFRRRKFGG
+953 IASMEMFRRRKFGG
-968 EAGPVPNDGFGDVYL
+968 EAGPVPDDGFGDVYL

-1001 VNLIINQG
+1001 VNVIINQG
-1009 PSFGVHVVVSADR
+1009 PSFGVHVVVTADR

-1028 PVRSGFGSRV
+1028 PVRSGFGSRI

-1049 LVRSRFAKEV
+1049 LVRSRFAKDV

-1074 LDADPQAGLHTLVA
+1074 LDSDPQAGLHTLVA
-1088 RPALGSTPT
+1088 RPALGSTPD
-1097 NVFASDSI
+1097 NVFECDS
-1105 VDAVSRLASGQAP
+1105 VVAAVSRLTSAQAP
-1118 PIRRLPARFG
+1118 PVRRLPARFG
-1128 VEQVRELAARDTR
+1128 VEQVRELASRDTR
-1141 QGVGAGGIVWAI
+1141 QGVGAGGIAWAI

-1160 VYLNFAENAHLVV
+1160 VYLNFAENSHLMV

-1197 PGTSSALAATG
+1197 PGASSAPPPAPGRPSAQVWLVDPRRQLLTALGSDYVERFAYNLDGVVAMMGELAAALAG
-1208 RAALCPGVAGRP
+1208 REPPPGLSAEELLSRSWWSGPEIFLIVDDIQQLPPGFDSPLHKAVPFVNRAADVGLHVIVTRTFGGWSSAGSDPMLRALHQANAPLLVMDADPDEGFIRGKMKGGPLPRGRGLLMAEDTGVFVQV
-1220 APSAA
+1220 AA
-1225 DRAGLRV
+1225 TEV
-1232 RREVRL
+1232 RR
-1238 QPRRRAGD
+1238 
-1246 DERHVRPSG
+1246 
-1255 QPRTTA
+1255 
-1261 RLVGGGAAVALLVE
+1261 
-1275 RSGDLPDRRRHTADA
+1275 
-1290 GRFRFAAAQGRR
+1290 
-1302 LGDPGRRCRPA
+1302 
-1313 RDCHPHVRRLVVRGQ
+1313 
-1328 RPDAAGTA
+1328 
-1336 PGERATTG
+1336 
-1344 DGRRPRRG
+1344 
-1352 LHPRQDEGW
+1352 
-1361 PAAPWSR
+1361 
-1368 PADGR
+1368 
-1373 GHRCVR
+1373 
-1379 PGGGHRAPQVEAA
+1379 
-1392 PPRWGWL
+1392 
-1399 ACQPQR
+1399 
-1405 SGNFLSANVFDGKLI
+1405 
-1420 SGVQSGGSSKS
+1420 
-1431 GICLSHSATTMV
+1431 
-1443 SSIRAR
+1443 

>member
-9 TPEKAPVIKPENIVL
+9 TPEKPPVIKPENIVL
-24 PTPLSIPP
+24 STPLSIPP
-32 PEGKPWWIV
+32 PEGKPWWLI
-41 VVGVVVI
+41 VVGVVVV
-48 GLLGGMIAMTFA
+48 GLLGGMVAMVFA

-66 GGVGAIFPI
+66 GGIGSIFPL
-75 FMIGGMAMMMF
+75 FMMVGIMMMMF
-86 GGRFGGQQQM
+86 RGMGDGQQQM

-109 LMLDMLRETAHESAD
+109 LMLDMLRETAQESAD

-133 HPAPTMLASAVGS
+133 HPAPNTLAAAVGS
-146 SRMWERKP
+146 PRMWERKP

-213 ISLLVEPWYS
+213 VSLLVEPWYA
-223 LIGGREQVLGLM
+223 LVGERERVLGLM
-235 RAIVCQL
+235 RAIICQL
-242 AFSHGPDHVQMVVV
+242 AFSHGPDHVQMIVV
-256 SSDLE
+256 SSDLD
-261 QWDWVKWLPHFGDP
+261 QWDWVKWLPHFGDS
-275 RRQDAA
+275 RRHDAA
-281 GNARMVYSSVREFA
+281 GNARMVYTSVREFA

-320 TPHTVIIADVTD
+320 TPHTVIIADVDD
-332 PQWEFVKS
+332 PQWEYVIS
-340 AEGIDGVTFFD
+340 AEGVDGVTFFD
-351 LTGAS
+351 LTGSS
-356 MWAAVPERTLQF
+356 MWTDIPERKLQF
-368 DDLGVI
+368 DKTGVI

-383 WMVIDE
+383 WMVIDD
-389 KPWFFA
+389 KAWFFA
-395 LTDHISIAEAE
+395 LTDQVSIAEAE
-406 EFAQKLARWRLAEAY
+406 EFAQKLAQWRLAEAY

-431 GARDIMAYYGI
+431 GARDILSYYGI
-442 DDPADIDF
+442 DDPGNIDF
-450 GSLWGSRTDTMG
+450 DSLWASRTDTMG

-511 TVIESLMLG
+511 TVIESLMLS
-520 HPPQELQFVLADLK
+520 HPPEELQFVLADLK

-592 SVRSRMRARG
+592 SVRARMRARG
-602 QDMPPLP
+602 QDMAPLP

-696 YFRRSLEDIV
+696 YFRKSLEDII

-713 WRDYISRGITID
+713 WRDYFQPGVSID

-738 VRPQLFT
+738 IRPQLFT
-745 NLFTPLEVS
+745 NSFTPLEVS
-754 VGGPDL
+754 VGGPDI
-760 EPVHSNGEVLEA
+760 EPVVAQPNGEVLES
-772 ADAEAEDEEEGI
+772 DDIEGGEDEDEEGV

-798 KIDFEPYRL
+798 KIKFEPYRL
-807 WQPPLS
+807 WQPPLTQ
-813 EPVAIDELVNRF
+813 PVAIDDLVNRF
-825 IGHQWQQ
+825 LGRPWHKE
-832 DYGTAR
+832 YGSACN
-838 DLVFP
+838 LVFP
-843 LGIIDRPFKHDQ
+843 IGIIDRPYKHDQ

-891 LTHTPEQVQ
+891 LTHTPQQVQ
-900 FYCLAYSGTALTT
+900 FYCLAYSSTALTT
-913 VARLP
+913 VSRIP

-938 LLALVRERKRSFLEY
+938 LLALVRERKRSFLECG
-953 RIASMDVFRRRKFGG
+953 IASMEMFRRRKFGG
-968 EAGPVPNDGFGDVYL
+968 EAGPVPDDGFGDVYL

-1001 VNLIINQG
+1001 VNVIINQG
-1009 PSFGVHVVVSADR
+1009 PSFGVHVVVTADR

-1028 PVRSGFGSRV
+1028 PVRSGFGSRI

-1049 LVRSRFAKEV
+1049 LVRSRFAKDV

-1074 LDADPQAGLHTLVA
+1074 LDSDPQAGLHTLVA
-1088 RPALGSTPT
+1088 RPALGSTPD
-1097 NVFASDSI
+1097 NVFECDS
-1105 VDAVSRLASGQAP
+1105 VVAAVSRLTSAQAP
-1118 PIRRLPARFG
+1118 PVRRLPARFG
-1128 VEQVRELAARDTR
+1128 VEQVRELASRDTR
-1141 QGVGAGGIVWAI
+1141 QGVGAGGIAWAI

-1160 VYLNFAENAHLVV
+1160 VYLNFAENSHLMV

-1197 PGTSSALAATG
+1197 PGASSAPPPAPGRPSAQVWLVDPRRQLLTALGSDYVERFAYNLDGVVAMMGELAAALAG
-1208 RAALCPGVAGRP
+1208 REPPPGLSAEELLSRSWWSGPEIFLIVDDIQQLPPGFDSPLHKAVPFVNRAADVGLHVIVTRTFGGWSSAGSDPMLRALHQANAPLLVMDADPDEGFIRGKMKGGPLPRGRGLLMAEDTGVFVQV
-1220 APSAA
+1220 AA
-1225 DRAGLRV
+1225 TEV
-1232 RREVRL
+1232 RR
-1238 QPRRRAGD
+1238 
-1246 DERHVRPSG
+1246 
-1255 QPRTTA
+1255 
-1261 RLVGGGAAVALLVE
+1261 
-1275 RSGDLPDRRRHTADA
+1275 
-1290 GRFRFAAAQGRR
+1290 
-1302 LGDPGRRCRPA
+1302 
-1313 RDCHPHVRRLVVRGQ
+1313 
-1328 RPDAAGTA
+1328 
-1336 PGERATTG
+1336 
-1344 DGRRPRRG
+1344 
-1352 LHPRQDEGW
+1352 
-1361 PAAPWSR
+1361 
-1368 PADGR
+1368 
-1373 GHRCVR
+1373 
-1379 PGGGHRAPQVEAA
+1379 
-1392 PPRWGWL
+1392 
-1399 ACQPQR
+1399 
-1405 SGNFLSANVFDGKLI
+1405 
-1420 SGVQSGGSSKS
+1420 
-1431 GICLSHSATTMV
+1431 
-1443 SSIRAR
+1443 

>member
-9 TPEKAPVIKPENIVL
+9 APEKPPVIKPENIVL
-24 PTPLSIPP
+24 STPLSIPP
-32 PEGKPWWIV
+32 PEGKPWWLI
-41 VVGVVVI
+41 VVGVVVV
-48 GLLGGMIAMTFA
+48 GLLGGMVAMVFA

-66 GGVGAIFPI
+66 GGIGSIFPL
-75 FMIGGMAMMMF
+75 FMMVGIMMMMF
-86 GGRFGGQQQM
+86 RGMGGGQQQM

-109 LMLDMLRETAHESAD
+109 LMLDMLRETAQESAD

-133 HPAPTMLASAVGS
+133 HPAPNTLAAAVGS
-146 SRMWERKP
+146 PRMWERKP

-213 ISLLVEPWYS
+213 VSLLVEPWYA
-223 LIGGREQVLGLM
+223 LVGEREQVLGLM
-235 RAIVCQL
+235 RAIICQL
-242 AFSHGPDHVQMVVV
+242 AFSHGPDHVQMIVV
-256 SSDLE
+256 SSDLD
-261 QWDWVKWLPHFGDP
+261 QWDWVKWLPHFGDS
-275 RRQDAA
+275 RRHDAA
-281 GNARMVYSSVREFA
+281 GNARMVYTSVREFA

-320 TPHTVIIADVTD
+320 TPHTVIIADVDD
-332 PQWEFVKS
+332 PQWEYVIS
-340 AEGIDGVTFFD
+340 AEGVDGVTFFD
-351 LTGAS
+351 LTGSS
-356 MWAAVPERTLQF
+356 MWTDIPERKLQF
-368 DDLGVI
+368 DKTGVI

-383 WMVIDE
+383 WMVIDD
-389 KPWFFA
+389 KAWFFA
-395 LTDHISIAEAE
+395 LTDQVSIAEAE
-406 EFAQKLARWRLAEAY
+406 EFAQKLAQWRLAEAY

-431 GARDIMAYYGI
+431 GARDILSYYGI
-442 DDPADIDF
+442 DDPGNIDF
-450 GSLWGSRTDTMG
+450 DSLWASRTDTMG

-511 TVIESLMLG
+511 TVIESLMLS
-520 HPPQELQFVLADLK
+520 HPPEELQFVLADLK

-592 SVRSRMRARG
+592 SVRARMRARG
-602 QDMPPLP
+602 QDMAPLP

-696 YFRRSLEDIV
+696 YFRKSLEDII

-713 WRDYISRGITID
+713 WRDYFQPGVSID

-738 VRPQLFT
+738 IRPQLFT
-745 NLFTPLEVS
+745 NSFTPLEVS
-754 VGGPDL
+754 VGGPDI
-760 EPVHSNGEVLEA
+760 EPVVAQPNGEVLES
-772 ADAEAEDEEEGI
+772 DDIEGGEDEDEEGV

-798 KIDFEPYRL
+798 KIKFEPYRL
-807 WQPPLS
+807 WQPPLTQ
-813 EPVAIDELVNRF
+813 PVAIDDLVNRF
-825 IGHQWQQ
+825 LGRPWHKE
-832 DYGTAR
+832 YGSACN
-838 DLVFP
+838 LVFP
-843 LGIIDRPFKHDQ
+843 IGIIDRPYKHDQ

-891 LTHTPEQVQ
+891 LTHTPQQVQ
-900 FYCLAYSGTALTT
+900 FYCLAYSSTALTT
-913 VARLP
+913 VSRIP

-938 LLALVRERKRSFLEY
+938 LLALVRERKRSFLECG
-953 RIASMDVFRRRKFGG
+953 IASMEMFRRRKFGG
-968 EAGPVPNDGFGDVYL
+968 EAGPVPDDGFGDVYL

-1001 VNLIINQG
+1001 VNVIINQG
-1009 PSFGVHVVVSADR
+1009 PSFGVHVVVTADR

-1028 PVRSGFGSRV
+1028 PVRSGFGSRI

-1049 LVRSRFAKEV
+1049 LVRSRFAKDV

-1074 LDADPQAGLHTLVA
+1074 LDSDPQAGLHTLVA
-1088 RPALGSTPT
+1088 RPALGSTPD
-1097 NVFASDSI
+1097 NVFECDS
-1105 VDAVSRLASGQAP
+1105 VVAAVSRLTSAQAP
-1118 PIRRLPARFG
+1118 PVRRLPARFG
-1128 VEQVRELAARDTR
+1128 VEQVRELASRDTR
-1141 QGVGAGGIVWAI
+1141 QGVGAGGIAWAI

-1160 VYLNFAENAHLVV
+1160 VYLNFAENSHLMV

-1197 PGTSSALAATG
+1197 PGASSAPPPAPGRPSAQVWLVDPRRQLLTALGSDYVERFAYNLDGVVAMMGELAAALAG
-1208 RAALCPGVAGRP
+1208 REPPPGLSAEELLSRSWWSGPEIFLIVDDIQQLPPGFDSPLHKAVPFVNRAADVGLHVIFTRTFGGWSSAGSDPMLRALHQANAPLLVMDADPDEGFIRGKMKGGPLPRGRGLLMAEDTGVFVQV
-1220 APSAA
+1220 AA
-1225 DRAGLRV
+1225 TEV
-1232 RREVRL
+1232 RR
-1238 QPRRRAGD
+1238 
-1246 DERHVRPSG
+1246 
-1255 QPRTTA
+1255 
-1261 RLVGGGAAVALLVE
+1261 
-1275 RSGDLPDRRRHTADA
+1275 
-1290 GRFRFAAAQGRR
+1290 
-1302 LGDPGRRCRPA
+1302 
-1313 RDCHPHVRRLVVRGQ
+1313 
-1328 RPDAAGTA
+1328 
-1336 PGERATTG
+1336 
-1344 DGRRPRRG
+1344 
-1352 LHPRQDEGW
+1352 
-1361 PAAPWSR
+1361 
-1368 PADGR
+1368 
-1373 GHRCVR
+1373 
-1379 PGGGHRAPQVEAA
+1379 
-1392 PPRWGWL
+1392 
-1399 ACQPQR
+1399 
-1405 SGNFLSANVFDGKLI
+1405 
-1420 SGVQSGGSSKS
+1420 
-1431 GICLSHSATTMV
+1431 
-1443 SSIRAR
+1443 

>member
-9 TPEKAPVIKPENIVL
+9 TPEKPPVIKPENIVL
-24 PTPLSIPP
+24 STPLSIPP
-32 PEGKPWWIV
+32 PEGKPWWLI
-41 VVGVVVI
+41 VVGVVVV
-48 GLLGGMIAMTFA
+48 GLLGGMVAMVFA

-66 GGVGAIFPI
+66 GGIGSIFPL
-75 FMIGGMAMMMF
+75 FMMVGIMMMMF
-86 GGRFGGQQQM
+86 RGMGGGQQQM

-109 LMLDMLRETAHESAD
+109 LMLDMLRETAQESAD

-133 HPAPTMLASAVGS
+133 HPAPNTLAAAVGS
-146 SRMWERKP
+146 PRMWERKP

-213 ISLLVEPWYS
+213 VSLLVEPWYA
-223 LIGGREQVLGLM
+223 LVGEREQVLGLM
-235 RAIVCQL
+235 RAIICQL
-242 AFSHGPDHVQMVVV
+242 AFSHGPDHVQMIVV
-256 SSDLE
+256 SSDLD
-261 QWDWVKWLPHFGDP
+261 QWDWVKWLPHFGDS
-275 RRQDAA
+275 RRHDAA
-281 GNARMVYSSVREFA
+281 GNARMVYTSVREFA

-320 TPHTVIIADVTD
+320 TPHTVIIADVDD
-332 PQWEFVKS
+332 PQWEYVIS
-340 AEGIDGVTFFD
+340 AEGVDGVTFFD
-351 LTGAS
+351 LTGSS
-356 MWAAVPERTLQF
+356 MWTDIPERKLQF
-368 DDLGVI
+368 DKTGVI

-383 WMVIDE
+383 WMVIDD
-389 KPWFFA
+389 KAWFFA
-395 LTDHISIAEAE
+395 LTDQVSIAEAE
-406 EFAQKLARWRLAEAY
+406 EFAQKLAQWRLAEAY

-431 GARDIMAYYGI
+431 GARDILSYYGI
-442 DDPADIDF
+442 DDPGDIDF
-450 GSLWGSRTDTMG
+450 DSLWASRTDTMG

-511 TVIESLMLG
+511 TVIESLMLS
-520 HPPQELQFVLADLK
+520 HPPEELQFVLADLK

-592 SVRSRMRARG
+592 SVRARMRARG
-602 QDMPPLP
+602 QDMAPLP

-696 YFRRSLEDIV
+696 YFRKSLEDII

-713 WRDYISRGITID
+713 WRDYFQPGVSID

-738 VRPQLFT
+738 IRPQLFT
-745 NLFTPLEVS
+745 NSFTPLEVS
-754 VGGPDL
+754 VGGPDI
-760 EPVHSNGEVLEA
+760 EPVVAQPNGEMLES
-772 ADAEAEDEEEGI
+772 DDIEGGEDEDEEGV

-798 KIDFEPYRL
+798 KIKFEPYRL
-807 WQPPLS
+807 WQPPLTQ
-813 EPVAIDELVNRF
+813 PVAIDDLVNRF
-825 IGHQWQQ
+825 LGRPWHKE
-832 DYGTAR
+832 YGSACN
-838 DLVFP
+838 LVFP
-843 LGIIDRPFKHDQ
+843 IGIIDRPYKHDQ

-891 LTHTPEQVQ
+891 LTHTPQQVQ
-900 FYCLAYSGTALTT
+900 FYCLAYSSTALTT
-913 VARLP
+913 VSRIP

-938 LLALVRERKRSFLEY
+938 LLALVRERKRSFLECG
-953 RIASMDVFRRRKFGG
+953 IASMEMFRRRKFGG
-968 EAGPVPNDGFGDVYL
+968 EAGPVPDDGFGDVYL

-1001 VNLIINQG
+1001 VNVIINQG
-1009 PSFGVHVVVSADR
+1009 PSFGVHVVVTADR

-1028 PVRSGFGSRV
+1028 PVRSGFGSRI

-1049 LVRSRFAKEV
+1049 LVRSRFAKDV

-1074 LDADPQAGLHTLVA
+1074 LDSDPQAGLHTLVA
-1088 RPALGSTPT
+1088 RPALGSTPD
-1097 NVFASDSI
+1097 NVFECDS
-1105 VDAVSRLASGQAP
+1105 VVAAVSRLTSAQAP
-1118 PIRRLPARFG
+1118 PVRRLPARFG
-1128 VEQVRELAARDTR
+1128 VEQVRELASRDTR
-1141 QGVGAGGIVWAI
+1141 QGVGAGGIAWAI

-1160 VYLNFAENAHLVV
+1160 VYLNFAENSHLMV

-1197 PGTSSALAATG
+1197 PGASSAPPPAPGRPSAQVWLVDPRRQLLTALGSDYVERFAYNLDGVVAMMGELAAALAG
-1208 RAALCPGVAGRP
+1208 REPPPGLSAEELLSRSWWSGPEIFLIVDDIQQLPPGFDSPLHKAVPFVNRAADVGLHVIVTRTFGGWSSAGSDPMLRALHQANAPLLVMDADPDEGFIRGKMKGGPLPRGRGLLMAEDTGVFVQV
-1220 APSAA
+1220 AA
-1225 DRAGLRV
+1225 TEV
-1232 RREVRL
+1232 RR
-1238 QPRRRAGD
+1238 
-1246 DERHVRPSG
+1246 
-1255 QPRTTA
+1255 
-1261 RLVGGGAAVALLVE
+1261 
-1275 RSGDLPDRRRHTADA
+1275 
-1290 GRFRFAAAQGRR
+1290 
-1302 LGDPGRRCRPA
+1302 
-1313 RDCHPHVRRLVVRGQ
+1313 
-1328 RPDAAGTA
+1328 
-1336 PGERATTG
+1336 
-1344 DGRRPRRG
+1344 
-1352 LHPRQDEGW
+1352 
-1361 PAAPWSR
+1361 
-1368 PADGR
+1368 
-1373 GHRCVR
+1373 
-1379 PGGGHRAPQVEAA
+1379 
-1392 PPRWGWL
+1392 
-1399 ACQPQR
+1399 
-1405 SGNFLSANVFDGKLI
+1405 
-1420 SGVQSGGSSKS
+1420 
-1431 GICLSHSATTMV
+1431 
-1443 SSIRAR
+1443 

>member
-9 TPEKAPVIKPENIVL
+9 TPEKPPVIKPENIVL
-24 PTPLSIPP
+24 STPLSIPP
-32 PEGKPWWIV
+32 PEGKPWWLI
-41 VVGVVVI
+41 VVGVVVV
-48 GLLGGMIAMTFA
+48 GLLGGMVAMVFA

-66 GGVGAIFPI
+66 GGIGSIFPL
-75 FMIGGMAMMMF
+75 FMMVGIMMMMF
-86 GGRFGGQQQM
+86 RGMGGGQQQM

-109 LMLDMLRETAHESAD
+109 LMLDMLRETAQESAD

-133 HPAPTMLASAVGS
+133 HPAPNTLAAAVGS
-146 SRMWERKP
+146 PRMWERKP

-213 ISLLVEPWYS
+213 VSLLVEPWYA
-223 LIGGREQVLGLM
+223 LVGEREQVLGLM
-235 RAIVCQL
+235 RAIICQL
-242 AFSHGPDHVQMVVV
+242 AFSHGPDHVQMIVV
-256 SSDLE
+256 SSDLD
-261 QWDWVKWLPHFGDP
+261 QWDWVKWLPHFGDS
-275 RRQDAA
+275 RRHDAA
-281 GNARMVYSSVREFA
+281 GNARMVYTSVREFA

-320 TPHTVIIADVTD
+320 TPHTVIIADVDD
-332 PQWEFVKS
+332 PQWEYVIS
-340 AEGIDGVTFFD
+340 AEGVDGVTFFD
-351 LTGAS
+351 LTGSS
-356 MWAAVPERTLQF
+356 MWTDIPERKLQF
-368 DDLGVI
+368 DKTGVI

-383 WMVIDE
+383 WMVIDD
-389 KPWFFA
+389 KAWFFA
-395 LTDHISIAEAE
+395 LTDQVSIAEAE
-406 EFAQKLARWRLAEAY
+406 EFAQKLAQWRLAEAY

-431 GARDIMAYYGI
+431 GARDILSYYGI
-442 DDPADIDF
+442 DDPGNIDF
-450 GSLWGSRTDTMG
+450 DSLWASRTDTMG

-511 TVIESLMLG
+511 TVIESLMLS
-520 HPPQELQFVLADLK
+520 HPPEELQFVLADLK

-592 SVRSRMRARG
+592 SVRARMRARG
-602 QDMPPLP
+602 QDMAPLP

-696 YFRRSLEDIV
+696 YFRKSLEDII

-713 WRDYISRGITID
+713 WRDYFQPGVSID

-738 VRPQLFT
+738 IRPQLFT
-745 NLFTPLEVS
+745 NSFTPLEVS
-754 VGGPDL
+754 VGGPDI
-760 EPVHSNGEVLEA
+760 EPVVAQPNGEVLES
-772 ADAEAEDEEEGI
+772 DDIEGGEDEDEEGV

-798 KIDFEPYRL
+798 KIKFEPYRL
-807 WQPPLS
+807 WQPPLTQ
-813 EPVAIDELVNRF
+813 PVAIDDLVNRF
-825 IGHQWQQ
+825 LGRPWHKE
-832 DYGTAR
+832 YGSACN
-838 DLVFP
+838 LVFP
-843 LGIIDRPFKHDQ
+843 IGIIDRPYKHDQ

-868 VLILGAGGSGKTTA
+868 ALILGAGGSGKTTA

-891 LTHTPEQVQ
+891 LTHTPQQVQ
-900 FYCLAYSGTALTT
+900 FYCLAYSSTALTT
-913 VARLP
+913 VSRIP

-938 LLALVRERKRSFLEY
+938 LLALVRERKRSFLECG
-953 RIASMDVFRRRKFGG
+953 IASMEMFRRRKFGG
-968 EAGPVPNDGFGDVYL
+968 EAGPVPDDGFGDVYL

-1001 VNLIINQG
+1001 VNVIINQG
-1009 PSFGVHVVVSADR
+1009 PSFGVHVVVTADR

-1028 PVRSGFGSRV
+1028 PVRSGFGSRI

-1049 LVRSRFAKEV
+1049 LVRSRFAKDV

-1074 LDADPQAGLHTLVA
+1074 LDSDPQAGLHTLVA
-1088 RPALGSTPT
+1088 RPALGSTPD
-1097 NVFASDSI
+1097 NVFECDS
-1105 VDAVSRLASGQAP
+1105 VVAAVSRLTSAQAP
-1118 PIRRLPARFG
+1118 PVRRLPARFG
-1128 VEQVRELAARDTR
+1128 VEQVRELASRDTR
-1141 QGVGAGGIVWAI
+1141 QGVGAGGIAWAI

-1160 VYLNFAENAHLVV
+1160 VYLNFAENSHLMV

-1197 PGTSSALAATG
+1197 PGASSAPPPAPGRPSAQVWLVDPRRQLLTALGSDYVERFAYNLDGVVAMMGELAAALAG
-1208 RAALCPGVAGRP
+1208 REPPPGLSAEELLSRSWWSGPEIFLIVDDIQQLPPGFDSPLHKAVPFVNRAADVGLHVIVTRTFGGWSSAGSDPMLRALHQANAPLLVMDADPDEGFIRGKMKGGPLPRGRGLLMAEDTGVFVQV
-1220 APSAA
+1220 AA
-1225 DRAGLRV
+1225 TEV
-1232 RREVRL
+1232 RR
-1238 QPRRRAGD
+1238 
-1246 DERHVRPSG
+1246 
-1255 QPRTTA
+1255 
-1261 RLVGGGAAVALLVE
+1261 
-1275 RSGDLPDRRRHTADA
+1275 
-1290 GRFRFAAAQGRR
+1290 
-1302 LGDPGRRCRPA
+1302 
-1313 RDCHPHVRRLVVRGQ
+1313 
-1328 RPDAAGTA
+1328 
-1336 PGERATTG
+1336 
-1344 DGRRPRRG
+1344 
-1352 LHPRQDEGW
+1352 
-1361 PAAPWSR
+1361 
-1368 PADGR
+1368 
-1373 GHRCVR
+1373 
-1379 PGGGHRAPQVEAA
+1379 
-1392 PPRWGWL
+1392 
-1399 ACQPQR
+1399 
-1405 SGNFLSANVFDGKLI
+1405 
-1420 SGVQSGGSSKS
+1420 
-1431 GICLSHSATTMV
+1431 
-1443 SSIRAR
+1443 

>member
-9 TPEKAPVIKPENIVL
+9 TPEKPPVIKPENIVL
-24 PTPLSIPP
+24 STPLSIPP
-32 PEGKPWWIV
+32 PEGKPWWLI
-41 VVGVVVI
+41 VVGVVVV
-48 GLLGGMIAMTFA
+48 GLLGGMVAMVFA

-66 GGVGAIFPI
+66 GGIGSIFPL
-75 FMIGGMAMMMF
+75 FMMVGIMMMMF
-86 GGRFGGQQQM
+86 RGMGGGQQQM

-109 LMLDMLRETAHESAD
+109 LMLDMLRETAQESAD

-133 HPAPTMLASAVGS
+133 HPAPNTLAAAVGS
-146 SRMWERKP
+146 PRMWERKP

-213 ISLLVEPWYS
+213 VSLLVEPWYA
-223 LIGGREQVLGLM
+223 LVGEREQVLGLM
-235 RAIVCQL
+235 RAIICQL
-242 AFSHGPDHVQMVVV
+242 AFSHGPDHVQMIVV
-256 SSDLE
+256 SSDLD
-261 QWDWVKWLPHFGDP
+261 QWDWVKWLPHFGDS
-275 RRQDAA
+275 RRHDAA
-281 GNARMVYSSVREFA
+281 GNARMVYTSVREFA

-320 TPHTVIIADVTD
+320 TPHTVIIADVDD
-332 PQWEFVKS
+332 PQWEYVIS
-340 AEGIDGVTFFD
+340 AEGVDGVTFFD
-351 LTGAS
+351 LTGSS
-356 MWAAVPERTLQF
+356 MWTDIPERKLQF
-368 DDLGVI
+368 DKTGVI

-383 WMVIDE
+383 WMVIDD
-389 KPWFFA
+389 KAWFFA
-395 LTDHISIAEAE
+395 LTDQVSIAEAE
-406 EFAQKLARWRLAEAY
+406 EFAQKLAQWRLAEAY

-431 GARDIMAYYGI
+431 GARDILSYYGI
-442 DDPADIDF
+442 DDPGNIDF
-450 GSLWGSRTDTMG
+450 DSLWASRTDTMG

-511 TVIESLMLG
+511 TVIESLMLS
-520 HPPQELQFVLADLK
+520 HPPEELQFVLADLK

-592 SVRSRMRARG
+592 SVRARMRARG
-602 QDMPPLP
+602 QDMAPLP

-696 YFRRSLEDIV
+696 YFRKSLEDII

-713 WRDYISRGITID
+713 WRDYLQPGVSID

-738 VRPQLFT
+738 IRPQLFT
-745 NLFTPLEVS
+745 NSFTPLEVS
-754 VGGPDL
+754 VGGPDI
-760 EPVHSNGEVLEA
+760 EPVVAQPNGEVLES
-772 ADAEAEDEEEGI
+772 DDIEGGEDEDEEGV

-798 KIDFEPYRL
+798 KIKFEPYRL
-807 WQPPLS
+807 WQPPLTQ
-813 EPVAIDELVNRF
+813 PVAIDDLVNRF
-825 IGHQWQQ
+825 LGRPWHKE
-832 DYGTAR
+832 YGSACN
-838 DLVFP
+838 LVFP
-843 LGIIDRPFKHDQ
+843 IGIIDRPYKHDQ

-891 LTHTPEQVQ
+891 LTHTPQQVQ
-900 FYCLAYSGTALTT
+900 FYCLAYSSTALTT
-913 VARLP
+913 VSRIP

-938 LLALVRERKRSFLEY
+938 LLALVRERKRSFLECG
-953 RIASMDVFRRRKFGG
+953 IASMEMFRRRKFGG
-968 EAGPVPNDGFGDVYL
+968 EAGPVPDDGFGDVYL

-1001 VNLIINQG
+1001 VNVIINQG
-1009 PSFGVHVVVSADR
+1009 PSFGVHVVVTADR

-1028 PVRSGFGSRV
+1028 PVRSGFGSRI

-1049 LVRSRFAKEV
+1049 LVRSRFAKDV

-1074 LDADPQAGLHTLVA
+1074 LDSDPQAGLHTLVA
-1088 RPALGSTPT
+1088 RPALGSTPD
-1097 NVFASDSI
+1097 NVFECDS
-1105 VDAVSRLASGQAP
+1105 VVAAVSRLTSAQAP
-1118 PIRRLPARFG
+1118 PVRRLPARFG
-1128 VEQVRELAARDTR
+1128 VEQVRELASRDTR
-1141 QGVGAGGIVWAI
+1141 QGVGAGGIAWAI

-1160 VYLNFAENAHLVV
+1160 VYLNFAENSHLMV

-1197 PGTSSALAATG
+1197 PGASSAPPPAPGRPSAQVWLVDPRRQLLTALGSDYVERFAYNLDGVVAMMGELAAALAG
-1208 RAALCPGVAGRP
+1208 REPPPGLSAEELLSRSWWSGPEIFLIVDDIQQLPPGFDSPLHKAVPFVNRAADVGLHVIVTRTFGGWSSAGSDPMLRALHQANAPLLVMDADPDEGFIRGKMKGGPLPRGRGLLMAEDTGVFVQV
-1220 APSAA
+1220 AA
-1225 DRAGLRV
+1225 TEV
-1232 RREVRL
+1232 RR
-1238 QPRRRAGD
+1238 
-1246 DERHVRPSG
+1246 
-1255 QPRTTA
+1255 
-1261 RLVGGGAAVALLVE
+1261 
-1275 RSGDLPDRRRHTADA
+1275 
-1290 GRFRFAAAQGRR
+1290 
-1302 LGDPGRRCRPA
+1302 
-1313 RDCHPHVRRLVVRGQ
+1313 
-1328 RPDAAGTA
+1328 
-1336 PGERATTG
+1336 
-1344 DGRRPRRG
+1344 
-1352 LHPRQDEGW
+1352 
-1361 PAAPWSR
+1361 
-1368 PADGR
+1368 
-1373 GHRCVR
+1373 
-1379 PGGGHRAPQVEAA
+1379 
-1392 PPRWGWL
+1392 
-1399 ACQPQR
+1399 
-1405 SGNFLSANVFDGKLI
+1405 
-1420 SGVQSGGSSKS
+1420 
-1431 GICLSHSATTMV
+1431 
-1443 SSIRAR
+1443 

>member
-32 PEGKPWWIV
+32 PEGKPWWLI
-41 VVGVVVI
+41 VVGVVVV
-48 GLLGGMIAMTFA
+48 GLLGGMVAMVFA

-66 GGVGAIFPI
+66 GGVGSIFPI
-75 FMIGGMAMMMF
+75 FMMVGIIMMMF
-86 GGRFGGQQQM
+86 RSVGAGGQQQM

-109 LMLDMLRETAHESAD
+109 LMLDMLRETAQESAD
-124 SMDANYRWF
+124 SMDSNYRWF
-133 HPAPTMLASAVGS
+133 HPAPSTLAAAVGS
-146 SRMWERKP
+146 PRMWERKP

-213 ISLLVEPWYS
+213 ISLLVEPWYA
-223 LIGGREQVLGLM
+223 LVGEREQALGLM
-235 RAIVCQL
+235 RAIICQL
-242 AFSHGPDHVQMVVV
+242 TFSHGPDHVQFIVV
-256 SSDLE
+256 SSDLDE
-261 QWDWVKWLPHFGDP
+261 WEWVKWLPHFGDS
-275 RRQDAA
+275 RRYDAA

-320 TPHTVIIADVTD
+320 TPHTVIICDVDD
-332 PQWEFVKS
+332 PQWEYVIS
-340 AEGIDGVTFFD
+340 AEGVDGVTFFD
-351 LTGAS
+351 LTGS
-356 MWAAVPERTLQF
+356 PMWTNVPERKLEF
-368 DDLGVI
+368 DKTGVI

-383 WMVIDE
+383 WMVIDDNA
-389 KPWFFA
+389 WFFA
-395 LTDHISIAEAE
+395 LTDHVSIAEAE
-406 EFAQKLARWRLAEAY
+406 EFGQKLAQWRLAEAY

-431 GARDIMAYYGI
+431 GARDILAYYGI
-442 DDPADIDF
+442 DDPGNIDF
-450 GSLWGSRTDTMG
+450 DYLWGSRTDSMG

-520 HPPQELQFVLADLK
+520 HPPEELQFVLADLK

-592 SVRSRMRARG
+592 SVRGRMRARG
-602 QDMPPLP
+602 QDMAPLP

-696 YFRRSLEDIV
+696 YFRKSLEDII

-713 WRDYISRGITID
+713 WRDYFQPGITVD
-725 GEEAPALVHSIDY
+725 GEEAPVLVHSIDY
-738 VRPQLFT
+738 IRPQLFT
-745 NLFTPLEVS
+745 NSFTPLEVT
-754 VGGPDL
+754 VGGPEIDK
-760 EPVHSNGEVLEA
+760 VVAHANGEVVEE
-772 ADAEAEDEEEGI
+772 AEAEAEEEGI
-784 RTPKVGTVIIDQLR
+784 RVPKVGTVIIDQLR
-798 KIDFEPYRL
+798 RINFEPYRL
-807 WQPPLS
+807 WQPPLTQ
-813 EPVAIDELVNRF
+813 PVAIDDLVNRF
-825 IGHQWQQ
+825 LGHPWQKE
-832 DYGTAR
+832 YGSAR
-838 DLVFP
+838 NLVFP
-843 LGIIDRPFKHDQ
+843 IGVIDRPFKHDQ
-855 PPWTVDTSGPGAN
+855 PPWTVDTSGPGSN

-882 LQTLICSAA
+882 LQTLISSAA
-891 LTHTPEQVQ
+891 LTHTPDQVQ
-900 FYCLAYSGTALTT
+900 FYCLAYSSTALTT
-913 VARLP
+913 VSKLP

-953 RIASMDVFRRRKFGG
+953 GIASMEMFRRRKFGG

-1001 VNLIINQG
+1001 VNVIINQG
-1009 PSFGVHVVVSADR
+1009 PSFGVHVVVTADR

-1049 LVRSRFAKEV
+1049 LVRSRFAKDV

-1074 LDADPQAGLHTLVA
+1074 LDSDPQAGLHTLVA
-1088 RPALGSTPT
+1088 RPAMGSTPT
-1097 NVFASDSI
+1097 NVFECDS
-1105 VDAVSRLASGQAP
+1105 VVAAVSRLTTSQAP
-1118 PIRRLPARFG
+1118 PVRRLPASFG
-1128 VEQVRELAARDTR
+1128 VDQVRQLAARDTR
-1141 QGVGAGGIVWAI
+1141 QGVGVGGIAWAI
-1153 SELDLAP
+1153 SELDLQP
-1160 VYLNFAENAHLVV
+1160 VYLNFAENSHLMV

-1197 PGTSSALAATG
+1197 PGATSVPAPPPGQPSAQVWLIDPRRQLLTALGSNYVERFAYNLDGVQAMMGELAAV
-1208 RAALCPGVAGRP
+1208 LAGREP
-1220 APSAA
+1220 PPGLSAEELLS
-1225 DRAGLRV
+1225 RSWWSGPEIFLIV
-1232 RREVRL
+1232 
-1238 QPRRRAGD
+1238 D
-1246 DERHVRPSG
+1246 DI
-1255 QPRTTA
+1255 QQ
-1261 RLVGGGAAVALLVE
+1261 
-1275 RSGDLPDRRRHTADA
+1275 LP
-1290 GRFRFAAAQGRR
+1290 
-1302 LGDPGRRCRPA
+1302 PGFDSP
-1313 RDCHPHVRRLVVRGQ
+1313 
-1328 RPDAAGTA
+1328 
-1336 PGERATTG
+1336 
-1344 DGRRPRRG
+1344 
-1352 LHPRQDEGW
+1352 LHK
-1361 PAAPWSR
+1361 AAPWVNR
-1368 PADGR
+1368 AADVGLHVIVTRSFGGWSSAGSDPMLRALHQANAPLLVMDADPDEGFIRGKMKGGPLPRGR
-1373 GHRCVR
+1373 GLLMAEDTGVFVQVALTEVR
-1379 PGGGHRAPQVEAA
+1379 
-1392 PPRWGWL
+1392 
-1399 ACQPQR
+1399 
-1405 SGNFLSANVFDGKLI
+1405 K
-1420 SGVQSGGSSKS
+1420 
-1431 GICLSHSATTMV
+1431 
-1443 SSIRAR
+1443 

>member
-9 TPEKAPVIKPENIVL
+9 TPEKPPVIKPENIVL
-24 PTPLSIPP
+24 STPLSIPP
-32 PEGKPWWIV
+32 PEGKPWWLI
-41 VVGVVVI
+41 VVGVVVV
-48 GLLGGMIAMTFA
+48 GLLGGMVAMVFA

-66 GGVGAIFPI
+66 GGIGSIFPL
-75 FMIGGMAMMMF
+75 FMMVGIMMMMF
-86 GGRFGGQQQM
+86 RGMGGGQQQM

-109 LMLDMLRETAHESAD
+109 LMLDMLRETAQESAD

-133 HPAPTMLASAVGS
+133 HPAPNTLAAAVGS
-146 SRMWERKP
+146 PRMWERKP

-213 ISLLVEPWYS
+213 VSLLVEPWYA
-223 LIGGREQVLGLM
+223 LVGEREQVLGLM
-235 RAIVCQL
+235 RAIICQL
-242 AFSHGPDHVQMVVV
+242 AFSHGPDHVQMIVV
-256 SSDLE
+256 SSDLD
-261 QWDWVKWLPHFGDP
+261 QWDWVKWLPHFGDS
-275 RRQDAA
+275 RRHDAA
-281 GNARMVYSSVREFA
+281 GNARMVYTSVREFA

-320 TPHTVIIADVTD
+320 TPHTVIIADVDD
-332 PQWEFVKS
+332 PQWEYVIS
-340 AEGIDGVTFFD
+340 AEGVDGVTFFD
-351 LTGAS
+351 LTGSS
-356 MWAAVPERTLQF
+356 MWTDIPERKLQF
-368 DDLGVI
+368 DKTGVI

-383 WMVIDE
+383 WMVIDD
-389 KPWFFA
+389 KAWFFA
-395 LTDHISIAEAE
+395 LTDQVSIAEAE
-406 EFAQKLARWRLAEAY
+406 EFAQKLAQWRLAEAY

-431 GARDIMAYYGI
+431 GARDILSYYGI
-442 DDPADIDF
+442 DDPGNIDF
-450 GSLWGSRTDTMG
+450 DSLWASRTDTMG

-511 TVIESLMLG
+511 TVIESLMLS
-520 HPPQELQFVLADLK
+520 HPPEELQFVLADLK

-592 SVRSRMRARG
+592 SVRARMRARG
-602 QDMPPLP
+602 QDMAPLP

-696 YFRRSLEDIV
+696 YFRKSLEDII

-713 WRDYISRGITID
+713 WRDYFQPGVSID

-738 VRPQLFT
+738 IRPQLFT
-745 NLFTPLEVS
+745 NSFTPLEVS
-754 VGGPDL
+754 VGGPDI
-760 EPVHSNGEVLEA
+760 EPVVAQPNGEVLES
-772 ADAEAEDEEEGI
+772 DDIEGGEDEDEEGV

-798 KIDFEPYRL
+798 KIKFEPYRL
-807 WQPPLS
+807 WQPPLTQ
-813 EPVAIDELVNRF
+813 PVAIDDLVNRF
-825 IGHQWQQ
+825 LGRPWHKE
-832 DYGTAR
+832 YGSACN
-838 DLVFP
+838 LVFP
-843 LGIIDRPFKHDQ
+843 IGIIDRPYKHDQ
-855 PPWTVDTSGPGAN
+855 PPWSVDTSGPGAN

-891 LTHTPEQVQ
+891 LTHTPQQVQ
-900 FYCLAYSGTALTT
+900 FYCLAYSSTALTT
-913 VARLP
+913 VSRIP

-938 LLALVRERKRSFLEY
+938 LLALVRERKRSFLECG
-953 RIASMDVFRRRKFGG
+953 IASMEMFRRRKFGG
-968 EAGPVPNDGFGDVYL
+968 EAGPVPDDGFGDVYL

-1001 VNLIINQG
+1001 VNVIINQG
-1009 PSFGVHVVVSADR
+1009 PSFGVHVVVTADR

-1028 PVRSGFGSRV
+1028 PVRSGFGSRI

-1049 LVRSRFAKEV
+1049 LVRSRFAKDV

-1074 LDADPQAGLHTLVA
+1074 LDSDPQAGLHTLVA
-1088 RPALGSTPT
+1088 RPALGSTPD
-1097 NVFASDSI
+1097 NVFECDS
-1105 VDAVSRLASGQAP
+1105 VVAAVSRLTSAQAP
-1118 PIRRLPARFG
+1118 PVRRLPARFG
-1128 VEQVRELAARDTR
+1128 VEQVRELASRDTR
-1141 QGVGAGGIVWAI
+1141 QGVGAGGIAWAI

-1160 VYLNFAENAHLVV
+1160 VYLNFAENSHLMV

-1197 PGTSSALAATG
+1197 PGASSAPPPAPGRPSAQVWLVDPRRQLLTALGSDYVERFAYNLDGVVAMMGELAAALAG
-1208 RAALCPGVAGRP
+1208 REPPPGLSAEELLSRSWWSGPEIFLIVDDIQQLPPGFDSPLHKAVPFVNRAADVGLHVIVTRTFGGWSSAGSDPMLRALHQANAPLLVMDADPDEGFIRGKMKGGPLPRGRGLLMAEDTGVFVQV
-1220 APSAA
+1220 AA
-1225 DRAGLRV
+1225 TEV
-1232 RREVRL
+1232 RR
-1238 QPRRRAGD
+1238 
-1246 DERHVRPSG
+1246 
-1255 QPRTTA
+1255 
-1261 RLVGGGAAVALLVE
+1261 
-1275 RSGDLPDRRRHTADA
+1275 
-1290 GRFRFAAAQGRR
+1290 
-1302 LGDPGRRCRPA
+1302 
-1313 RDCHPHVRRLVVRGQ
+1313 
-1328 RPDAAGTA
+1328 
-1336 PGERATTG
+1336 
-1344 DGRRPRRG
+1344 
-1352 LHPRQDEGW
+1352 
-1361 PAAPWSR
+1361 
-1368 PADGR
+1368 
-1373 GHRCVR
+1373 
-1379 PGGGHRAPQVEAA
+1379 
-1392 PPRWGWL
+1392 
-1399 ACQPQR
+1399 
-1405 SGNFLSANVFDGKLI
+1405 
-1420 SGVQSGGSSKS
+1420 
-1431 GICLSHSATTMV
+1431 
-1443 SSIRAR
+1443 

>member
-9 TPEKAPVIKPENIVL
+9 TPEKPPVIKPENIVL
-24 PTPLSIPP
+24 STPLSIPP
-32 PEGKPWWIV
+32 PEGKPWWLI
-41 VVGVVVI
+41 VVGVVVV
-48 GLLGGMIAMTFA
+48 GLLGGMVAMVFA

-66 GGVGAIFPI
+66 GGIGSIFPL
-75 FMIGGMAMMMF
+75 FMMVGIMMMMF
-86 GGRFGGQQQM
+86 RGMGGGQQQM

-109 LMLDMLRETAHESAD
+109 LMLDMLRETAQESAD

-133 HPAPTMLASAVGS
+133 HPAPNTLAAAVGS
-146 SRMWERKP
+146 PRMWERKP

-213 ISLLVEPWYS
+213 VSLLVEPWYA
-223 LIGGREQVLGLM
+223 LVGERERVLGLM
-235 RAIVCQL
+235 RAIICQL
-242 AFSHGPDHVQMVVV
+242 AFSHGPDHVQMIVV
-256 SSDLE
+256 SSDLD
-261 QWDWVKWLPHFGDP
+261 QWDWVKWLPHFGDS
-275 RRQDAA
+275 RRHDAA
-281 GNARMVYSSVREFA
+281 GNARMVYTSVREFA

-320 TPHTVIIADVTD
+320 TPHTVIIADVDD
-332 PQWEFVKS
+332 PQWEYVIS
-340 AEGIDGVTFFD
+340 AEGVDGVTFFD
-351 LTGAS
+351 LTGSS
-356 MWAAVPERTLQF
+356 MWTDIPERKLQF
-368 DDLGVI
+368 DKTGVI

-383 WMVIDE
+383 WMVIDD
-389 KPWFFA
+389 KAWFFA
-395 LTDHISIAEAE
+395 LTDQVSIAEAE
-406 EFAQKLARWRLAEAY
+406 EFAQKLAQWRLAEAY

-431 GARDIMAYYGI
+431 GARDILSYYGI
-442 DDPADIDF
+442 DDPGNIDF
-450 GSLWGSRTDTMG
+450 DSLWASRTDTMG

-511 TVIESLMLG
+511 TVIESLMLS
-520 HPPQELQFVLADLK
+520 HPPEELQFVLADLK

-592 SVRSRMRARG
+592 SVRARMRARG
-602 QDMPPLP
+602 QDMAPLP

-696 YFRRSLEDIV
+696 YFRKSLEDII

-713 WRDYISRGITID
+713 WRDYFQPGVSID

-738 VRPQLFT
+738 IRPQLFT
-745 NLFTPLEVS
+745 NSFTPLEVS
-754 VGGPDL
+754 VGGPDI
-760 EPVHSNGEVLEA
+760 EPVVAQPNGEVLES
-772 ADAEAEDEEEGI
+772 DDIEGGEDEDEEGV

-798 KIDFEPYRL
+798 KIKFEPYRL
-807 WQPPLS
+807 WQPPLTQ
-813 EPVAIDELVNRF
+813 PVAIDDLVNRF
-825 IGHQWQQ
+825 LGRPWHKE
-832 DYGTAR
+832 YGSACN
-838 DLVFP
+838 LVFP
-843 LGIIDRPFKHDQ
+843 IGIIDRPYKHDQ

-891 LTHTPEQVQ
+891 LTHTPQQVQ
-900 FYCLAYSGTALTT
+900 FYCLAYSSTALTT
-913 VARLP
+913 VSRIP

-938 LLALVRERKRSFLEY
+938 LLALVRERKRSFLECG
-953 RIASMDVFRRRKFGG
+953 IASMEMFRRRKFGG
-968 EAGPVPNDGFGDVYL
+968 EAGPVPDDGFGDVYL

-1001 VNLIINQG
+1001 VNVIINQG
-1009 PSFGVHVVVSADR
+1009 PSFGVHVVVTADR

-1028 PVRSGFGSRV
+1028 PVRSGFGSRI

-1049 LVRSRFAKEV
+1049 LVRSRFAKDV

-1074 LDADPQAGLHTLVA
+1074 LDSDPQAGLHTLVA
-1088 RPALGSTPT
+1088 RPALGSTPD
-1097 NVFASDSI
+1097 NVFECDS
-1105 VDAVSRLASGQAP
+1105 VVAAVSRLTSAQAP
-1118 PIRRLPARFG
+1118 PVRRLPARFG
-1128 VEQVRELAARDTR
+1128 VEQVRELASRDTR
-1141 QGVGAGGIVWAI
+1141 QGVGAGGIAWAI

-1160 VYLNFAENAHLVV
+1160 VYLNFAENSHLMV

-1197 PGTSSALAATG
+1197 PGASSAPPPAPGRPSAQVWLVDPRRQLLTALGSDYVERFAYNLDGVVAMMGELAAALAG
-1208 RAALCPGVAGRP
+1208 REPPPGLSAEELLSRSWWSGPEIFLIVDDIQQLPPGFDSPLHKAVPFVNRAADVGLHVIVTRTFGGWSSAGSDPMLRALHQANAPLLVMDADPDEGFIRGKMKGGPLPRGRGLLMADDTGVFVQV
-1220 APSAA
+1220 AA
-1225 DRAGLRV
+1225 TEV
-1232 RREVRL
+1232 RR
-1238 QPRRRAGD
+1238 
-1246 DERHVRPSG
+1246 
-1255 QPRTTA
+1255 
-1261 RLVGGGAAVALLVE
+1261 
-1275 RSGDLPDRRRHTADA
+1275 
-1290 GRFRFAAAQGRR
+1290 
-1302 LGDPGRRCRPA
+1302 
-1313 RDCHPHVRRLVVRGQ
+1313 
-1328 RPDAAGTA
+1328 
-1336 PGERATTG
+1336 
-1344 DGRRPRRG
+1344 
-1352 LHPRQDEGW
+1352 
-1361 PAAPWSR
+1361 
-1368 PADGR
+1368 
-1373 GHRCVR
+1373 
-1379 PGGGHRAPQVEAA
+1379 
-1392 PPRWGWL
+1392 
-1399 ACQPQR
+1399 
-1405 SGNFLSANVFDGKLI
+1405 
-1420 SGVQSGGSSKS
+1420 
-1431 GICLSHSATTMV
+1431 
-1443 SSIRAR
+1443 

>member
-9 TPEKAPVIKPENIVL
+9 TPEKPPVIKPENIVL
-24 PTPLSIPP
+24 STPLSIPP
-32 PEGKPWWIV
+32 PEGKPWWLI
-41 VVGVVVI
+41 VVGVVVV
-48 GLLGGMIAMTFA
+48 GLLGGMVAMVFA

-66 GGVGAIFPI
+66 GGIGSIFPL
-75 FMIGGMAMMMF
+75 FMMVGIMMMMF
-86 GGRFGGQQQM
+86 RGMGGGQQQM

-109 LMLDMLRETAHESAD
+109 LMLDMLRETAQESAD

-133 HPAPTMLASAVGS
+133 HPAPNTLAAAVGS
-146 SRMWERKP
+146 PRMWERKP

-213 ISLLVEPWYS
+213 VSLLVEPWYA
-223 LIGGREQVLGLM
+223 LVGEREQVLGLM
-235 RAIVCQL
+235 RAIICQL
-242 AFSHGPDHVQMVVV
+242 AFSHGPDHVQMIVV
-256 SSDLE
+256 SSDLD
-261 QWDWVKWLPHFGDP
+261 QWDWVKWLPHFGDS
-275 RRQDAA
+275 RRHDAA
-281 GNARMVYSSVREFA
+281 GNARMVYTSVREFA

-320 TPHTVIIADVTD
+320 TPHTVIIADVDD
-332 PQWEFVKS
+332 PQWEYVIS
-340 AEGIDGVTFFD
+340 AEGVDGVTFFD
-351 LTGAS
+351 LTGSS
-356 MWAAVPERTLQF
+356 MWTDIPERKLQF
-368 DDLGVI
+368 DKTGVI

-383 WMVIDE
+383 WMVIDD
-389 KPWFFA
+389 KAWFFA
-395 LTDHISIAEAE
+395 LTDQVSIAEAE
-406 EFAQKLARWRLAEAY
+406 EFAQKLAQWRLAEAY

-431 GARDIMAYYGI
+431 GARDILSYYGI
-442 DDPADIDF
+442 DDPGNIDF
-450 GSLWGSRTDTMG
+450 DSLWASRTDTMG

-511 TVIESLMLG
+511 TVIESLMLS
-520 HPPQELQFVLADLK
+520 HPPEELQFVLADLK

-592 SVRSRMRARG
+592 SVRARMRARG
-602 QDMPPLP
+602 QDMAPLP

-696 YFRRSLEDIV
+696 YFRKSLEDII

-713 WRDYISRGITID
+713 WRDYFQPGVSID

-738 VRPQLFT
+738 IRPQLFT
-745 NLFTPLEVS
+745 NSFTPLEVS
-754 VGGPDL
+754 VGGPDI
-760 EPVHSNGEVLEA
+760 EPVVAQPNGEVLES
-772 ADAEAEDEEEGI
+772 DDIEGGEDEDEEGV

-798 KIDFEPYRL
+798 KIKFEPYRL
-807 WQPPLS
+807 WQPPLTQ
-813 EPVAIDELVNRF
+813 PVAIDDLVNRF
-825 IGHQWQQ
+825 LGRPWHKE
-832 DYGTAR
+832 YGSACN
-838 DLVFP
+838 LVFP
-843 LGIIDRPFKHDQ
+843 IGIIDRPYKHDQ

-891 LTHTPEQVQ
+891 LTHTPQQVQ
-900 FYCLAYSGTALTT
+900 FYCLAYSSTALTT
-913 VARLP
+913 VSRIP

-938 LLALVRERKRSFLEY
+938 LLALVRERKRSFLECG
-953 RIASMDVFRRRKFGG
+953 IASMEMFRRRKFGG
-968 EAGPVPNDGFGDVYL
+968 EAGPVPDDGFGDVYL

-1001 VNLIINQG
+1001 VNVIINQG
-1009 PSFGVHVVVSADR
+1009 PSFGVHVVVTADR

-1028 PVRSGFGSRV
+1028 PVRSGFGSRI

-1049 LVRSRFAKEV
+1049 LVRSRFAKDV

-1074 LDADPQAGLHTLVA
+1074 LDSDPQAGLHTLVA
-1088 RPALGSTPT
+1088 RPALGSTPD
-1097 NVFASDSI
+1097 NVFECDS
-1105 VDAVSRLASGQAP
+1105 VVAAVSRLTSAQSP
-1118 PIRRLPARFG
+1118 PVRRLPARFG
-1128 VEQVRELAARDTR
+1128 VEQVRELASRDTR
-1141 QGVGAGGIVWAI
+1141 QGVGAGGIAWAI

-1160 VYLNFAENAHLVV
+1160 VYLNFAENSHLMV

-1197 PGTSSALAATG
+1197 PGASSAPPPAPGRPSAQVWLVDPRRQLLTALGSDYVERFAYNLDGVVAMMGELAAALAG
-1208 RAALCPGVAGRP
+1208 REPPPGLSAEELLSRSWWSGPEIFLIVDDIQQLPPGFDSPLHKAVPFVNRAADVGLHVIVTRTFGGWSSAGSDPMLRALHQANAPLLVMDADPDEGFIRGKMKGGPLPRGRGLLMAEDTGVFVQV
-1220 APSAA
+1220 AA
-1225 DRAGLRV
+1225 TEV
-1232 RREVRL
+1232 RR
-1238 QPRRRAGD
+1238 
-1246 DERHVRPSG
+1246 
-1255 QPRTTA
+1255 
-1261 RLVGGGAAVALLVE
+1261 
-1275 RSGDLPDRRRHTADA
+1275 
-1290 GRFRFAAAQGRR
+1290 
-1302 LGDPGRRCRPA
+1302 
-1313 RDCHPHVRRLVVRGQ
+1313 
-1328 RPDAAGTA
+1328 
-1336 PGERATTG
+1336 
-1344 DGRRPRRG
+1344 
-1352 LHPRQDEGW
+1352 
-1361 PAAPWSR
+1361 
-1368 PADGR
+1368 
-1373 GHRCVR
+1373 
-1379 PGGGHRAPQVEAA
+1379 
-1392 PPRWGWL
+1392 
-1399 ACQPQR
+1399 
-1405 SGNFLSANVFDGKLI
+1405 
-1420 SGVQSGGSSKS
+1420 
-1431 GICLSHSATTMV
+1431 
-1443 SSIRAR
+1443 

>member
-9 TPEKAPVIKPENIVL
+9 TPEKPPVIKPENIVL
-24 PTPLSIPP
+24 STPLSIPP
-32 PEGKPWWIV
+32 PEGKPWWLI
-41 VVGVVVI
+41 VVGVVVV
-48 GLLGGMIAMTFA
+48 GLLGGMVAMVFA

-66 GGVGAIFPI
+66 GGIGSIFPL
-75 FMIGGMAMMMF
+75 FMMVGIMMMMF
-86 GGRFGGQQQM
+86 RGMGGGQQQM

-109 LMLDMLRETAHESAD
+109 LMLDMLRETAQESAD

-133 HPAPTMLASAVGS
+133 HPAPNTLAAAVGS
-146 SRMWERKP
+146 PRMWERKP

-213 ISLLVEPWYS
+213 VSLLVEPWYA
-223 LIGGREQVLGLM
+223 LVGEREQVLGLM
-235 RAIVCQL
+235 RAIICQL
-242 AFSHGPDHVQMVVV
+242 AFSHGPDHVQMIVV
-256 SSDLE
+256 SSDLD
-261 QWDWVKWLPHFGDP
+261 QWDWVKWLPHFGDS
-275 RRQDAA
+275 RRHDAA
-281 GNARMVYSSVREFA
+281 GNARMVYTSVREFA

-320 TPHTVIIADVTD
+320 TPHTVIIADVDD
-332 PQWEFVKS
+332 PQWEYVIS
-340 AEGIDGVTFFD
+340 AEGVDGVTFFD
-351 LTGAS
+351 LTGSS
-356 MWAAVPERTLQF
+356 MWTDIPERKLQF
-368 DDLGVI
+368 DKTGVI

-383 WMVIDE
+383 WMVIDD
-389 KPWFFA
+389 KAWFFA
-395 LTDHISIAEAE
+395 LTDQVSIAEAE
-406 EFAQKLARWRLAEAY
+406 EFAQKLAQWRLAEAY

-431 GARDIMAYYGI
+431 GARDILSYYGI
-442 DDPADIDF
+442 DDPGNIDF
-450 GSLWGSRTDTMG
+450 DSLWASRTDTMG

-511 TVIESLMLG
+511 TVIESLMLS
-520 HPPQELQFVLADLK
+520 HPPEELQFVLADLK

-592 SVRSRMRARG
+592 SVRARMRARG
-602 QDMPPLP
+602 QDMAPLP

-696 YFRRSLEDIV
+696 YFRKSLEDII

-713 WRDYISRGITID
+713 WRDYFQPGVSID

-738 VRPQLFT
+738 IRPQLFT
-745 NLFTPLEVS
+745 NSFTPLEVS
-754 VGGPDL
+754 VGGPDI
-760 EPVHSNGEVLEA
+760 EPVVAQPNGEVLES
-772 ADAEAEDEEEGI
+772 DDIEGGEDEDEEGV

-798 KIDFEPYRL
+798 KIKFEPYRL
-807 WQPPLS
+807 WQPPLTQ
-813 EPVAIDELVNRF
+813 PVAIDDLVNRF
-825 IGHQWQQ
+825 LGRPWHKE
-832 DYGTAR
+832 YGSACN
-838 DLVFP
+838 LVFP
-843 LGIIDRPFKHDQ
+843 IGIIDRPYKHDQ

-891 LTHTPEQVQ
+891 LTHTPQQVQ

-913 VARLP
+913 VSRIP

-938 LLALVRERKRSFLEY
+938 LLALVRERKRSFLECG
-953 RIASMDVFRRRKFGG
+953 IASMEMFRRRKFGG
-968 EAGPVPNDGFGDVYL
+968 EAGPVPDDGFGDVYL

-1001 VNLIINQG
+1001 VNVIINQG
-1009 PSFGVHVVVSADR
+1009 PSFGVHVVVTADR

-1028 PVRSGFGSRV
+1028 PVRSGFGSRI

-1049 LVRSRFAKEV
+1049 LVRSRFAKDV

-1074 LDADPQAGLHTLVA
+1074 LDSDPQAGLHTLVA
-1088 RPALGSTPT
+1088 RPALGSTPD
-1097 NVFASDSI
+1097 NVFECDS
-1105 VDAVSRLASGQAP
+1105 VVAAVSRLTSAQAP
-1118 PIRRLPARFG
+1118 PVRRLPARFG
-1128 VEQVRELAARDTR
+1128 VEQVRELASRDTR
-1141 QGVGAGGIVWAI
+1141 QGVGAGGIAWAI

-1160 VYLNFAENAHLVV
+1160 VYLNFAENSHLMV

-1197 PGTSSALAATG
+1197 PGASSAPPPAPGRPSAQVWLVDPRRQLLTALGSDYVERFAYNLDGVVAMMGELAAALAG
-1208 RAALCPGVAGRP
+1208 REPPPGLSAEELLSRSWWSGPEIFLIVDDIQQLPPGFDSPLHKAVPFVNRAADVGLHVIVTRTFGGWSSAGSDPMLRALHQANAPLLVMDADPDEGFIRGKMKGGPLPRGRGLLMAEDTGVFVQV
-1220 APSAA
+1220 AA
-1225 DRAGLRV
+1225 TEV
-1232 RREVRL
+1232 RR
-1238 QPRRRAGD
+1238 
-1246 DERHVRPSG
+1246 
-1255 QPRTTA
+1255 
-1261 RLVGGGAAVALLVE
+1261 
-1275 RSGDLPDRRRHTADA
+1275 
-1290 GRFRFAAAQGRR
+1290 
-1302 LGDPGRRCRPA
+1302 
-1313 RDCHPHVRRLVVRGQ
+1313 
-1328 RPDAAGTA
+1328 
-1336 PGERATTG
+1336 
-1344 DGRRPRRG
+1344 
-1352 LHPRQDEGW
+1352 
-1361 PAAPWSR
+1361 
-1368 PADGR
+1368 
-1373 GHRCVR
+1373 
-1379 PGGGHRAPQVEAA
+1379 
-1392 PPRWGWL
+1392 
-1399 ACQPQR
+1399 
-1405 SGNFLSANVFDGKLI
+1405 
-1420 SGVQSGGSSKS
+1420 
-1431 GICLSHSATTMV
+1431 
-1443 SSIRAR
+1443 

>member
-9 TPEKAPVIKPENIVL
+9 TPEKPPVIKPENIVL
-24 PTPLSIPP
+24 STPLSIPP
-32 PEGKPWWIV
+32 PEGKPWWLI
-41 VVGVVVI
+41 VVGVVVV
-48 GLLGGMIAMTFA
+48 GLLGGMVAMVFA

-66 GGVGAIFPI
+66 GGIGSIFPL
-75 FMIGGMAMMMF
+75 FMMVGIMMMMF
-86 GGRFGGQQQM
+86 RGMGGGQQQM

-109 LMLDMLRETAHESAD
+109 LMLDMLRETAQESAD

-133 HPAPTMLASAVGS
+133 HPAPNTLAAAVGS
-146 SRMWERKP
+146 PRMWERKP

-213 ISLLVEPWYS
+213 VSLLVEPWYA
-223 LIGGREQVLGLM
+223 LVGEREQVLGLM
-235 RAIVCQL
+235 RAIICQL
-242 AFSHGPDHVQMVVV
+242 AFSHGPDHVQMIVV
-256 SSDLE
+256 SSDLD
-261 QWDWVKWLPHFGDP
+261 QWDWVKWLPHFGDS
-275 RRQDAA
+275 RRHDAA
-281 GNARMVYSSVREFA
+281 GNARMVYTSVREFA

-320 TPHTVIIADVTD
+320 TPHTVIIADVDD
-332 PQWEFVKS
+332 PQWEYVIS
-340 AEGIDGVTFFD
+340 AEGVDGVTFFD
-351 LTGAS
+351 LTGSS
-356 MWAAVPERTLQF
+356 MWTDIPERKLQF
-368 DDLGVI
+368 DKTGVI

-383 WMVIDE
+383 WMVIDD
-389 KPWFFA
+389 KAWFFA
-395 LTDHISIAEAE
+395 LTDQVSIAEAE
-406 EFAQKLARWRLAEAY
+406 EFAQKLAQWRLAEAY

-431 GARDIMAYYGI
+431 GARDILSYYGI
-442 DDPADIDF
+442 GDPGNIDF
-450 GSLWGSRTDTMG
+450 DSLWASRTDTMG

-511 TVIESLMLG
+511 TVIESLMLS
-520 HPPQELQFVLADLK
+520 HPPEELQFVLADLK

-592 SVRSRMRARG
+592 SVRARMRARG
-602 QDMPPLP
+602 QDMAPLP

-696 YFRRSLEDIV
+696 YFRKSLEDII

-713 WRDYISRGITID
+713 WRDYFQPGVSID

-738 VRPQLFT
+738 IRPQLFT
-745 NLFTPLEVS
+745 NSFTPLEVS
-754 VGGPDL
+754 VGGPDI
-760 EPVHSNGEVLEA
+760 EPVVAQPNGEVLES
-772 ADAEAEDEEEGI
+772 DDIEGGEDEDEEGV

-798 KIDFEPYRL
+798 KIKFEPYRL
-807 WQPPLS
+807 WQPPLTQ
-813 EPVAIDELVNRF
+813 PVAIDDLVNRF
-825 IGHQWQQ
+825 LGRPWHKE
-832 DYGTAR
+832 YGSACN
-838 DLVFP
+838 LVFP
-843 LGIIDRPFKHDQ
+843 IGIIDRPYKHDQ

-891 LTHTPEQVQ
+891 LTHTPQQVQ
-900 FYCLAYSGTALTT
+900 FYCLAYSSTALTT
-913 VARLP
+913 VSRIP

-938 LLALVRERKRSFLEY
+938 LLALVRERKRSFLECG
-953 RIASMDVFRRRKFGG
+953 IASMEMFRRRKFGG
-968 EAGPVPNDGFGDVYL
+968 EAGPVPDDGFGDVYL

-1001 VNLIINQG
+1001 VNVIINQG
-1009 PSFGVHVVVSADR
+1009 PSFGVHVVVTADR

-1028 PVRSGFGSRV
+1028 PVRSGFGSRI

-1049 LVRSRFAKEV
+1049 LVRSRFAKDV

-1074 LDADPQAGLHTLVA
+1074 LDSDPQAGLHTLVA
-1088 RPALGSTPT
+1088 RPALGSTPD
-1097 NVFASDSI
+1097 NVFECDS
-1105 VDAVSRLASGQAP
+1105 VVAAVSRLTSAQAP
-1118 PIRRLPARFG
+1118 PVRRLPARFG
-1128 VEQVRELAARDTR
+1128 VEQVRELASRDTR
-1141 QGVGAGGIVWAI
+1141 QGVGAGGIAWAI

-1160 VYLNFAENAHLVV
+1160 VYLNFAENSHLMV

-1197 PGTSSALAATG
+1197 PGASSAPPPAPGRPSAQVWLVDPRRQLLTALGSDYVERFAYNLDGVVAMMGELAAALAG
-1208 RAALCPGVAGRP
+1208 REPPPGLSAEELLSRSWWSGPEIFLIVDDIQQLPPGFDSPLHKAVPFVNRAADVGLHVIVTRTFGGWSSAGSDPMLRALHQANAPLLVMDADPDEGFIRGKMKGGPLPRGRGLLMAEDTGVFVQV
-1220 APSAA
+1220 AA
-1225 DRAGLRV
+1225 TEV
-1232 RREVRL
+1232 RR
-1238 QPRRRAGD
+1238 
-1246 DERHVRPSG
+1246 
-1255 QPRTTA
+1255 
-1261 RLVGGGAAVALLVE
+1261 
-1275 RSGDLPDRRRHTADA
+1275 
-1290 GRFRFAAAQGRR
+1290 
-1302 LGDPGRRCRPA
+1302 
-1313 RDCHPHVRRLVVRGQ
+1313 
-1328 RPDAAGTA
+1328 
-1336 PGERATTG
+1336 
-1344 DGRRPRRG
+1344 
-1352 LHPRQDEGW
+1352 
-1361 PAAPWSR
+1361 
-1368 PADGR
+1368 
-1373 GHRCVR
+1373 
-1379 PGGGHRAPQVEAA
+1379 
-1392 PPRWGWL
+1392 
-1399 ACQPQR
+1399 
-1405 SGNFLSANVFDGKLI
+1405 
-1420 SGVQSGGSSKS
+1420 
-1431 GICLSHSATTMV
+1431 
-1443 SSIRAR
+1443 

>member
-9 TPEKAPVIKPENIVL
+9 TPEKPPVIKPENIVL

-32 PEGKPWWIV
+32 PEGKPWYMIV
-41 VVGVVVI
+41 IGVVVI
-48 GLLGGMIAMTFA
+48 GLLGGMVAMTFA

-66 GGVGAIFPI
+66 GGVGSIFPI
-75 FMIGGMAMMMF
+75 FMVGGMMMMMF
-86 GGRFGGQQQM
+86 GGRMGGQQQM

-133 HPAPTMLASAVGS
+133 HPAPNTLSAAVGS

-213 ISLLVEPWYS
+213 ISLLVEPWYA
-223 LIGGREQVLGLM
+223 LNGNREQVLGLM

-242 AFSHGPDHVQMVVV
+242 AFSHGPDHVQMIVV
-256 SSDLE
+256 SSDLDE
-261 QWDWVKWLPHFGDP
+261 WDWVKWLPHFGDP
-275 RRQDAA
+275 RRHDAA
-281 GNARMVYSSVREFA
+281 GNARMVYGSVREFA

-320 TPHTVIIADVTD
+320 TPHTVIIADAAD
-332 PQWEFVKS
+332 PQWEFVIS

-351 LTGAS
+351 LTGS
-356 MWAAVPERTLQF
+356 PMWTSVPERMLSF
-368 DDLGVI
+368 DETGII

-395 LTDHISIAEAE
+395 LTDHFSLEEAE

-431 GARDIMAYYGI
+431 GARDILAYYGI

-450 GSLWGSRTDTMG
+450 HALWGSRSDHMG

-511 TVIESLMLG
+511 TVIESLMLS
-520 HPPQELQFVLADLK
+520 HPPEELQFVLADLK

-592 SVRSRMRARG
+592 SVRLRMRARG

-713 WRDYISRGITID
+713 WRDYISRGVTID
-725 GEEAPALVHSIDY
+725 GDEAPALVHSIDY

-745 NLFTPLEVS
+745 NSFTPLEVT
-754 VGGPDL
+754 VGGPDQIAIPTNGDAA
-760 EPVHSNGEVLEA
+760 EPPLPI
-772 ADAEAEDEEEGI
+772 EAEDEDEEGI
-784 RTPKVGTVIIDQLR
+784 RVPKIGTVIIDQLR
-798 KIDFEPYRL
+798 KIPFEPYRL
-807 WQPPLS
+807 WQQPLNQ
-813 EPVAIDELVNRF
+813 PVAIDELVNRF
-825 IGHQWQQ
+825 LGHPWQQ

-843 LGIIDRPFKHDQ
+843 IGIIDRPFKHDQ

-900 FYCLAYSGTALTT
+900 FYCLAYSSTALTT
-913 VARLP
+913 VAQLP
-918 HVGEVAGPTDPYGV
+918 HVGEVVGPTDPYGV

-938 LLALVRERKRSFLEY
+938 LLALVRDRKRTFLEY
-953 RIASMDVFRRRKFGG
+953 GIASMEVFRRRKFGG
-968 EAGPVPNDGFGDVYL
+968 ASGPVPDVFGDVYL

-1009 PSFGVHVVVSADR
+1009 PSFGVHVIVTADR

-1074 LDADPQAGLHTLVA
+1074 LDADPQSGLHTLVA
-1088 RPALGSTPT
+1088 RPALGSTPDNT
-1097 NVFASDSI
+1097 FESDSI
-1105 VDAVSRLASGQAP
+1105 VEAVSRLTSGQAP
-1118 PIRRLPARFG
+1118 PVRRLPATFG
-1128 VEQVRELAARDTR
+1128 VQQVRELAARDTR
-1141 QGVGAGGIVWAI
+1141 QGVGAGGIAWAI
-1153 SELDLAP
+1153 SELDLNP
-1160 VYLNFAENAHLVV
+1160 VYLNFGENSHLMV
-1173 TGRRECGRT
+1173 TGRRECGKT
-1182 TTLATIMSEIGRLYA
+1182 TTLATIMAEIGRLYA
-1197 PGTSSALAATG
+1197 PGASSAAATSQRSAQVWLVDPRRQLLTALG
-1208 RAALCPGVAGRP
+1208 SEYVEKFAYNLDGVQAMMGEMAAVLAGREPPPGLSAEELLSRSWWSGPEIFLIVDDIQQLPTGFDSPLHKAVPWVTRAADVGLHVIVTRSFGGWSSAGSDPMLRALHQANAPLLVMDADPDEGFIRGKMKGGPLPRGRGLLMAEDTGVFVQV
-1220 APSAA
+1220 AA
-1225 DRAGLRV
+1225 T
-1232 RREVRL
+1232 EVR
-1238 QPRRRAGD
+1238 
-1246 DERHVRPSG
+1246 
-1255 QPRTTA
+1255 
-1261 RLVGGGAAVALLVE
+1261 
-1275 RSGDLPDRRRHTADA
+1275 
-1290 GRFRFAAAQGRR
+1290 
-1302 LGDPGRRCRPA
+1302 
-1313 RDCHPHVRRLVVRGQ
+1313 
-1328 RPDAAGTA
+1328 
-1336 PGERATTG
+1336 
-1344 DGRRPRRG
+1344 
-1352 LHPRQDEGW
+1352 
-1361 PAAPWSR
+1361 
-1368 PADGR
+1368 
-1373 GHRCVR
+1373 
-1379 PGGGHRAPQVEAA
+1379 
-1392 PPRWGWL
+1392 
-1399 ACQPQR
+1399 
-1405 SGNFLSANVFDGKLI
+1405 K
-1420 SGVQSGGSSKS
+1420 
-1431 GICLSHSATTMV
+1431 
-1443 SSIRAR
+1443 

>member
-9 TPEKAPVIKPENIVL
+9 TPEKPPVIKPENIVL

-32 PEGKPWWIV
+32 PEGKPWYMIV
-41 VVGVVVI
+41 IGVVVI
-48 GLLGGMIAMTFA
+48 GLLGGMVAMTFA

-66 GGVGAIFPI
+66 GGVGSIFPI
-75 FMIGGMAMMMF
+75 FMVGGMMMMMF
-86 GGRFGGQQQM
+86 GGRMGGQQQM

-133 HPAPTMLASAVGS
+133 HPAPTTLAAAVGS
-146 SRMWERKP
+146 PRMWERKP
-154 DGKDLNFGVVRVGVG
+154 DGKDLNFGVVRIGVG

-213 ISLLVEPWYS
+213 ISLLVEPWYA
-223 LIGGREQVLGLM
+223 LQGEREQALGLM
-235 RAIVCQL
+235 RAIICQL
-242 AFSHGPDHVQMVVV
+242 AFSHGPDHVQMIVV
-256 SSDLE
+256 SSDLDE
-261 QWDWVKWLPHFGDP
+261 WEWVKWLPHFGDP

-281 GNARMVYSSVREFA
+281 GNARMVYGSVREFA

-320 TPHTVIIADVTD
+320 TPHTVIIADAAD
-332 PQWEFVKS
+332 PQWEFVIS

-351 LTGAS
+351 LTGS
-356 MWAAVPERTLQF
+356 PMWTSVPERMLSF
-368 DDLGVI
+368 DEKGII

-395 LTDHISIAEAE
+395 LTDHFSIEEAE
-406 EFAQKLARWRLAEAY
+406 EFAQKVARWRLAEAY

-431 GARDIMAYYGI
+431 GARDILAYYGI

-450 GSLWGSRTDTMG
+450 HALWGSRSDHMG

-511 TVIESLMLG
+511 TVIESLMLS
-520 HPPQELQFVLADLK
+520 HPPEELQFVLADLK

-592 SVRSRMRARG
+592 SVRLRMRARG

-696 YFRRSLEDIV
+696 YFRRSLEDTV

-713 WRDYISRGITID
+713 WRDFIPRGVTID
-725 GEEAPALVHSIDY
+725 GDEAPRLVHSIDY

-745 NLFTPLEVS
+745 NSFTPLEVS
-754 VGGPDL
+754 VGGPDQVAI
-760 EPVHSNGEVLEA
+760 PTNGESAHVA
-772 ADAEAEDEEEGI
+772 MPIEAEEEDEEGI
-784 RTPKVGTVIIDQLR
+784 RIPKIGTVIIDQLR
-798 KIDFEPYRL
+798 KIPFEPYRL
-807 WQPPLS
+807 WQPPLNQAT
-813 EPVAIDELVNRF
+813 AIDVLVNRF
-825 IGHQWQQ
+825 LGHPWQQ
-832 DYGTAR
+832 DYGTAQ

-882 LQTLICSAA
+882 LQTLICAA
-891 LTHTPEQVQ
+891 AMTHTPEQVQ
-900 FYCLAYSGTALTT
+900 FYCLAYSSTALTT
-913 VARLP
+913 IAQLP
-918 HVGEVAGPTDPYGV
+918 HVGEVVGPTDPYGV

-938 LLALVRERKRSFLEY
+938 LLALVRDRKRTFLEY
-953 RIASMDVFRRRKFGG
+953 GIPSMEVFRRRKFGG
-968 EAGPVPNDGFGDVYL
+968 APGPVPDVFGDVYL

-1009 PSFGVHVVVSADR
+1009 PSFGVHVIVTADR

-1059 PVKPGRGMVAVNYVR
+1059 PVKPGRGMVAVNYIR
-1074 LDADPQAGLHTLVA
+1074 LDADPQSGLHTLVA
-1088 RPALGSTPT
+1088 RPALASTPS
-1097 NVFASDSI
+1097 NVFESDSI
-1105 VDAVSRLASGQAP
+1105 VEAVSRITSGQAP
-1118 PIRRLPARFG
+1118 PVRRLPATFG
-1128 VEQVRELAARDTR
+1128 VQQVRELAARDTR
-1141 QGVGAGGIVWAI
+1141 QGVGAGGIAWGI
-1153 SELDLAP
+1153 SELDLNP
-1160 VYLNFAENAHLVV
+1160 VYLNFAENSHLMV
-1173 TGRRECGRT
+1173 TGRRECGKT
-1182 TTLATIMSEIGRLYA
+1182 TTMATIMAEIGRLYA
-1197 PGTSSALAATG
+1197 PGASSASATSQRSAQVWLVDPRRQLLTALGSDYVERFAYNLDGVQAIMGELAEVLAGREPPAGLSAEELLSRSWWSGPEIFLMVDDIQQLPTGFDSPLHKVVPWVTRAADVGLHVIVTRSFGGWSSAGSDPMLRALHQANAPLLVMDADPDEGFIRGKMKGGPLPRGRGLLMAEDTGVFVQVAAT
-1208 RAALCPGVAGRP
+1208 
-1220 APSAA
+1220 
-1225 DRAGLRV
+1225 
-1232 RREVRL
+1232 EVR
-1238 QPRRRAGD
+1238 
-1246 DERHVRPSG
+1246 
-1255 QPRTTA
+1255 
-1261 RLVGGGAAVALLVE
+1261 
-1275 RSGDLPDRRRHTADA
+1275 
-1290 GRFRFAAAQGRR
+1290 
-1302 LGDPGRRCRPA
+1302 
-1313 RDCHPHVRRLVVRGQ
+1313 
-1328 RPDAAGTA
+1328 
-1336 PGERATTG
+1336 
-1344 DGRRPRRG
+1344 
-1352 LHPRQDEGW
+1352 
-1361 PAAPWSR
+1361 
-1368 PADGR
+1368 
-1373 GHRCVR
+1373 
-1379 PGGGHRAPQVEAA
+1379 
-1392 PPRWGWL
+1392 
-1399 ACQPQR
+1399 
-1405 SGNFLSANVFDGKLI
+1405 K
-1420 SGVQSGGSSKS
+1420 
-1431 GICLSHSATTMV
+1431 
-1443 SSIRAR
+1443 